1 MDSDPELPWKV
12 INRLFNDD
20 PQMMIRHHIDS
31 YNDFFGKGIFK
42 IFRER
47 NPIIL
52 QKEQDPDTQEF
63 NLRCEL
69 YLGGKNGDKV
79 YFGKPVIY
87 DDDREHYMFPN
98 EARLRNMTYG
108 TTIHYD
114 VDVVFKIAVPDSG
127 EGGTGGGGRRIEVTT
142 ATLERILLGRFPI
155 MIQSNHC
162 ILHGLEPKARF
173 YMGECKNDYGGYFII
188 DGKEKTIISQEKF
201 ADNMIY
207 IRENNEDNVYTHAAD
222 IRTVSEDASKP
233 ERTLSVRIV
242 APTSLLTNKQI
253 VVNIPNVRSPVPLFI
268 VMRALGVISDR
279 DILEFC
285 LLDLDENA
293 ELLDNFIPSIH
304 DANKIFTQEG
314 AIKFIATL
322 TKSKTIPQVH
332 DILMNYFLPQVGE
345 TNYIQKAYFLGNM
358 VYKLLRVSLKIDAP
372 TDRDSFKFK
381 RIELSGAL
389 IFDLFKEYYALQQQH
404 IRLSMDREYFKDPKK
419 YEKNFVG
426 LIQMNYQE
434 FFRERIVEN
443 GFKKAFKGNW
453 GATEHTKRIG
463 VIQDL
468 NRLSYNSFLSHLRKI
483 NLPMDSSAKI
493 VKPRML
499 HGSQWGM
506 IDPVDSP
513 DGANIGFHKH
523 LAFGTRITNHCSAY
537 PMTLWLREVVKMH
550 LLEESTRMFLY
561 YTTKVFVN
569 GTWVGA
575 VTRPEETMRLIRL
588 HRRNALIPIYI
599 SCRWDIKN
607 NEIHIYTDAGRLC
620 RPIFYIDEET
630 GRPSYDKDEILE
642 MIRGGKA
649 SWEQMT
655 TGFTAKSDP
664 TFQAAHCNYYTIDE
678 LYGRAHDTSALS
690 AKQKVSEDVARVN
703 TIQDFRRLKA
713 TQAIIEYI
721 DTSETEST
729 LISMTHK
736 FERPVA
742 ASTGTGSGS
751 ESDSGSGSGSSES
764 ESEGESEKEE
774 EVSEPVEEESDVGSR
789 GTGGL
794 SPRTFAKAQEVD
806 RRMREKLRKDAQ
818 TGGAGGAAA
827 VHKHRRKHRRRK
839 HRRSSSSKR
848 RSNSLSADGKH
859 YTHVEIH
866 PSLVMGVMGNQICFP
881 ENNPVARNVFGCG
894 QAKQAASLYH
904 SNYQVRIDK
913 MGVVIN
919 NGETPIVKSRY
930 LDLINREEHPCGF
943 NAIVAIMSFN
953 GYNVEDSILFN
964 EASIKRGMFRIT
976 YYNMYEAREESSSV
990 RGAQRDTRF
999 ANIQKEGAIGIKP
1012 GYDYS
1017 YLDDNGLIRENT
1029 EMDDKK
1035 VVIGMGSV
1043 SIQNEGAQMRDMSTM
1058 PKKGQLGFVD
1068 KAFMTEGETGFRI
1081 GKVRIREERFPSIG
1095 DKFCSRCGQKG
1106 TVGLIIPEKDMPFTK
1121 DGIRPDI
1128 IINPHAIPTR
1138 MTIGQLIES
1147 LMGKAC
1153 VLTGGFGN
1161 CTAYTNNGTK
1171 HESFGSVLTGY
1182 GYHSSGTEVLYNGMT
1197 GEQVKS
1203 DIYIGPTY
1211 YMRLKQMV
1219 KDKINYRS
1227 QGPRTQLTRQTVQGR
1242 ANDGGLRVG
1251 EMERDGILGH
1261 GASHFL
1267 NESLMV
1273 RGDEYH
1279 MAVCNKSGMIAIY
1292 NPNQNL
1298 FMSPMVDGPIKYSGA
1313 LTDAAAAGGTAGGG
1327 GASVIQMTKFGRSF
1341 SVVRIPY
1348 CLKLLMQELLVMN
1361 VQMRI
1366 ITDDNI
1372 DQLPSMSYSNN
1383 VYKVLKDGR
1392 GAMGVDDIIERNR
1405 LAAGLKPRPPVSS
1418 TQGRGAAGA
1427 DEDESGKGS
1436 RVYLP
1441 SRSEAE
1447 EEAAAAAASGLGAGA
1462 FMKPLDVDDHPE
1474 DIILDLDID
1483 TKASIHNFGWRFALK
1498 PDIARQMRGA
1508 GGGKGGGGGGAAAA
1522 AMTIQDLTGEDLVL
1536 ESVILD
1542 KNGEPTEQWSISG
1555 AQWVGDYPTRFPDG
1569 WLSGMLVYPDDS
1581 PIAPSDMVEE
1591 LRKTRKP
1598 LNWVRAIITLIE
1610 KRITRKSRSAYEKT
1624 NNVMDEN
1631 SRNIAANAKELE
1643 RVSSE
1648 IERAKREGNVA
1659 EEERLKVQMTRLT
1672 DERTTLNALRRDIEF
1687 SSGNEEAAAAAAE
1700 SDEGQPKTPGY
1711 SSILDTSPVA
1721 PGGGGGG
1728 GAAED
1733 ANRLRGAVASFNEKM
1748 LEKYGKDDENIPST
1762 DTSASTSE
1770 PSTPR
1775 TPPYSSSM
1783 FEGGGQRGGGSHGR
1797 GHTSNFI
1804 PQIPT
1809 GVLESYLSSRY
1820 SGGAAMNPVQSAAM
1834 APFQQMGGGAGTGG
1848 SNLGSM
1854 MTMNVPVVATMP
1866 MAGMMPVQAQGGG
1879 GGGGGGGGQFPGQAQ
1894 QSQQAQQPAAQ
1905 TGGAAPPMA
1914 SPTPNEAGVKTFS
1927 INLHR

>member
-12 INRLFNDD
+12 IKRLFEDD
-20 PQMMIRHHIDS
+20 PQMLVRHHIDS

-79 YFGKPVIY
+79 YFGKPIIY

-114 VDVVFKIAVPDSG
+114 IDVVFKIANANGGAG
-127 EGGTGGGGRRIEVTT
+127 EGARYDVTT

-173 YMGECKNDYGGYFII
+173 YMGECKNDNGGYFII

-222 IRTVSEDASKP
+222 VRTVSEDASKP

-242 APTSLLTNKQI
+242 APTTLLTNKQI

-268 VMRALGVISDR
+268 VMRALGVLSDR
-279 DILEFC
+279 EILEFC
-285 LLDLDENA
+285 LLDLDEHA
-293 ELLDNFIPSIH
+293 ELLDHFIPSIH

-358 VYKLLRVSLKIDAP
+358 VYKLLRVSLKIDQP

-381 RIELSGAL
+381 RIELSGSL

-404 IRLSMDREYFKDPKK
+404 IRLAMDREYFKDPKK
-419 YEKNFVG
+419 YEKNFIG
-426 LIQMNYQE
+426 LVQMNYQE
-434 FFRERIVEN
+434 FFRERIVES

-453 GATEHTKRIG
+453 GATDHTKRIG

-483 NLPMDSSAKI
+483 NLPMDSSAK
-493 VKPRML
+493 VVAPRML

-523 LAFGTRITNHCSAY
+523 LAFGARVTNQCSAY
-537 PMTLWLREVVKMH
+537 PMTLWLREVTKMH
-550 LLEESTRMFLY
+550 LLEECTRMFLH

-588 HRRNALIPIYI
+588 HRRNALIPIYV
-599 SCRWDIKN
+599 SCSWDIKN
-607 NEIHIYTDAGRLC
+607 NEIHVFTDAGRLC

-642 MIRGGKA
+642 MIRAGKA
-649 SWEQMT
+649 SWAQMT
-655 TGFTAKSDP
+655 TGFTVKSDP

-678 LYGRAHDTSALS
+678 LYGRATDTSALS
-690 AKQKVSEDVARVN
+690 VKQKVSEDVARVN
-703 TIQDFRRLKA
+703 TIEDFRRLKA
-713 TQAIIEYI
+713 TQAIIEYL

-729 LISMTHK
+729 LISMSHK
-736 FERPVA
+736 FEKA
-742 ASTGTGSGS
+742 
-751 ESDSGSGSGSSES
+751 
-764 ESEGESEKEE
+764 SEGEGGEGEGS
-774 EVSEPVEEESDVGSR
+774 SSDSDSDE
-789 GTGGL
+789 GG
-794 SPRTFAKAQEVD
+794 E
-806 RRMREKLRKDAQ
+806 
-818 TGGAGGAAA
+818 GGADKKKG
-827 VHKHRRKHRRRK
+827 RRR
-839 HRRSSSSKR
+839 RRSR
-848 RSNSLSADGKH
+848 RHRATVLSADGKQ

-866 PSLVMGVMGNQICFP
+866 PSMLMGVMGNQICFP

-894 QAKQAASLYH
+894 QAKQAASIYH

-913 MGVVIN
+913 MGVILN
-919 NGETPIVKSRY
+919 NGEVPIVKSRY
-930 LDLINREEHPCGF
+930 LDLINHEEHPCGF

-1035 VVIGMGSV
+1035 VVIGLGSV
-1043 SIQNEGAQMRDMSTM
+1043 SIQNEGGQMRDMSTM

-1081 GKVRIREERFPSIG
+1081 GKVRIREERLPAIG

-1153 VLTGGFGN
+1153 VLHGGFGN

-1261 GASHFL
+1261 GAAHFL

-1298 FMSPMVDGPIKYSGA
+1298 FMSPMVDGPIQFSGS
-1313 LTDAAAAGGTAGGG
+1313 LTDAGGADGAGAT
-1327 GASVIQMTKFGRSF
+1327 GASVVHMTKFGRSF
-1341 SVVRIPY
+1341 SIVRIPY
-1348 CLKLLMQELLVMN
+1348 CLKLLMQELIVMN

-1366 ITDDNI
+1366 ITEDNI

-1383 VYKVLKDGR
+1383 VYKVIKDGR

-1405 LAAGLKPRPPVSS
+1405 VAAGLKPRVK
-1418 TQGRGAAGA
+1418 TNVAASASVASAANGEEEEA
-1427 DEDESGKGS
+1427 AIGS

-1441 SRSEAE
+1441 SRSEE
-1447 EEAAAAAASGLGAGA
+1447 EEEYDTRPSAGIIPAGASGA
-1462 FMKPLDVDDHPE
+1462 FDPDIHPE
-1474 DIILDLDID
+1474 EIIMELDID
-1483 TKASIHNFGWRFALK
+1483 TRQNIRNLGWRFALK
-1498 PDIARQMRGA
+1498 ADIARRINGARGA
-1508 GGGKGGGGGGAAAA
+1508 RGAAAGA
-1522 AMTIQDLTGEDLVL
+1522 AGAAEPLSVTSEDLLL

-1542 KNGEPTEQWSISG
+1542 KNGEPTEIWAISG
-1555 AQWVGDYPTRFPDG
+1555 REWMGDFPTRFPDG
-1569 WLSGMLVYPDDS
+1569 WLSEMLVYPDDT
-1581 PIAPSDMVEE
+1581 PISPSDMVEE
-1591 LRKTRKP
+1591 LRKMRKP
-1598 LNWVRAIITLIE
+1598 LNWVLAIISLME
-1610 KRITRKSRSAYEKT
+1610 RYGRRKMKSRIEAENVAMAENVRNTET
-1624 NNVMDEN
+1624 NT
-1631 SRNIAANAKELE
+1631 KETE
-1643 RVSSE
+1643 RVSGE
-1648 IERAKREGNVA
+1648 IGRAKREGNVA
-1659 EEERLKVQMTRLT
+1659 EEERLKVQMSRLM
-1672 DERTTLNALRRDIEF
+1672 DERVKLDAIRREM
-1687 SSGNEEAAAAAAE
+1687 
-1700 SDEGQPKTPGY
+1700 EGDPDYVPQSPGY
-1711 SSILDTSPVA
+1711 TSSSPMA
-1721 PGGGGGG
+1721 GEE
-1728 GAAED
+1728 GAEEGAS
-1733 ANRLRGAVASFNEKM
+1733 RVRGAVASFNAKM
-1748 LEKYGKDDENIPST
+1748 LDKYGDNDENLPESGGDYSPRAPS
-1762 DTSASTSE
+1762 SPA
-1770 PSTPR
+1770 
-1775 TPPYSSSM
+1775 YSSI
-1783 FEGGGQRGGGSHGR
+1783 FQEGGRPRSRAPGA
-1797 GHTSNFI
+1797 NNKFI

-1820 SGGAAMNPVQSAAM
+1820 GVAASSSSSGGSSGVMT
-1834 APFQQMGGGAGTGG
+1834 GGGGG
-1848 SNLGSM
+1848 GGQVGQMSIP
-1854 MTMNVPVVATMP
+1854 TMNIPVVATMP
-1866 MAGMMPVQAQGGG
+1866 MAGMMPIQQQPQVGAATAAQGMTT
-1879 GGGGGGGGQFPGQAQ
+1879 
-1894 QSQQAQQPAAQ
+1894 AQ
-1905 TGGAAPPMA
+1905 TGGGGVGGVGVGGAPAAPGA
-1914 SPTPNEAGVKTFS
+1914 DGVKTLS
-1927 INLHR
+1927 IKL

>member
-1 MDSDPELPWKV
+1 MDSEPELPWKV
-12 INRLFNDD
+12 IKRLFDDD
-20 PQMMIRHHIDS
+20 PQMMVRHHIDS

-79 YFGKPVIY
+79 YFGKPIIY

-114 VDVVFKIAVPDSG
+114 VDVVFKIAVPDGGNGSSSSG
-127 EGGTGGGGRRIEVTT
+127 ANTRIEVTT

-155 MIQSNHC
+155 MIQSNLC
-162 ILHGLEPKARF
+162 VLHGLEPKSRF

-201 ADNMIY
+201 ADNMLY
-207 IRENNEDNVYTHAAD
+207 IRENNEDNIYTHAAD

-242 APTSLLTNKQI
+242 APTTLLTNKQI

-268 VMRALGVISDR
+268 VMRALGVLSDR

-285 LLDLDENA
+285 LLDLDEHA
-293 ELLDNFIPSIH
+293 ELLDHFIPSIH

-381 RIELSGAL
+381 RIELSGTL
-389 IFDLFKEYYALQQQH
+389 IYDLFKEYYALQQQH

-419 YEKNFVG
+419 YEKNFIG
-426 LIQMNYQE
+426 LVQMNYQE
-434 FFRERIVEN
+434 FFRERVVEN

-483 NLPMDSSAKI
+483 NLPMDSSAK
-493 VKPRML
+493 VVAPRML

-523 LAFGTRITNHCSAY
+523 LAFGTRITNHCSGY
-537 PMTLWLREVVKMH
+537 PMMQWLREVVKMR
-550 LLEESTRMFLY
+550 LLEECTRMFLH

-599 SCRWDIKN
+599 SCQWDIKN
-607 NEIHIYTDAGRLC
+607 NEIRIYTDAGRLC
-620 RPIFYIDEET
+620 RPIFYIDEDT

-642 MIRGGKA
+642 MIREGKA

-664 TFQAAHCNYYTIDE
+664 TFNPSHCNYYTIDE

-690 AKQKVSEDVARVN
+690 AKQKVTEDVARVN
-703 TIQDFRRLKA
+703 TIEDFRRLKA

-729 LISMTHK
+729 LISMSHK
-736 FERPVA
+736 FERPVIA
-742 ASTGTGSGS
+742 DADKTIDSGS
-751 ESDSGSGSGSSES
+751 ESSES
-764 ESEGESEKEE
+764 SDISENESMDEGGGEDR
-774 EVSEPVEEESDVGSR
+774 EVAKNE
-789 GTGGL
+789 TGGL
-794 SPRTFAKAQEVD
+794 TPRTFAKAREVMRRVRESVLAQE
-806 RRMREKLRKDAQ
+806 K
-818 TGGAGGAAA
+818 TGGAVPTTA
-827 VHKHRRKHRRRK
+827 RNSRKHHHH
-839 HRRSSSSKR
+839 HRRSSSR
-848 RSNSLSADGKH
+848 RRRHRDRVLSSNGKQ

-866 PSLVMGVMGNQICFP
+866 PSLLMGVMGNQICFP

-894 QAKQAASLYH
+894 QAKQAASIYH

-919 NGETPIVKSRY
+919 NGEVPIVKSRY
-930 LDLINREEHPCGF
+930 LDLINHEEHPCGF

-1043 SIQNEGAQMRDMSTM
+1043 SIHNEGGQMRDMSTT

-1153 VLTGGFGN
+1153 VLHGGFGN

-1171 HESFGSVLTGY
+1171 HESFGSVLTEY
-1182 GYHSSGTEVLYNGMT
+1182 GFHSSGTEVLYNGMT

-1273 RGDEYH
+1273 RGDEYY

-1298 FMSPMVDGPIKYSGA
+1298 FMSPMVDGPIKYSAA
-1313 LTDAAAAGGTAGGG
+1313 LMDTSDSGG

-1341 SVVRIPY
+1341 SIVRIPY

-1366 ITDDNI
+1366 ITEDNI

-1383 VYKVLKDGR
+1383 VYKVLKDRR
-1392 GAMGVDDIIERNR
+1392 GSMGVDDIIERNR
-1405 LAAGLKPRPPVSS
+1405 LAAGLKPRPAAAMRS
-1418 TQGRGAAGA
+1418 QARGQ
-1427 DEDESGKGS
+1427 DQDFDRDTEESANGS

-1441 SRSEAE
+1441 SRSEE
-1447 EEAAAAAASGLGAGA
+1447 EDTGQRYLASDIVKDTMGG
-1462 FMKPLDVDDHPE
+1462 PSQDPDDHPE
-1474 DIILDLDID
+1474 DILPGLSANHSEQIRNL
-1483 TKASIHNFGWRFALK
+1483 GWRFTVK
-1498 PDIARQMRGA
+1498 EERRRDKSFNIADV
-1508 GGGKGGGGGGAAAA
+1508 
-1522 AMTIQDLTGEDLVL
+1522 TSEDLVL
-1536 ESVILD
+1536 ESIIMD
-1542 KNGEPTEQWSISG
+1542 KNGEPTERWAITGPEWS
-1555 AQWVGDYPTRFPDG
+1555 GDYPTRYPDG
-1569 WLSGMLVYPDDS
+1569 WLSEMLFYPDDS
-1581 PIAPSDMVEE
+1581 PIPPIDMVEE
-1591 LRKTRKP
+1591 LRKTRRP
-1598 LNWVRAIITLIE
+1598 LNWVRCIISLIE
-1610 KRITRKSRSAYEKT
+1610 KQITRKANRAFQKNSDIL
-1624 NNVMDEN
+1624 DEN
-1631 SRNIAANAKELE
+1631 TRNISENANEFE
-1643 RVSSE
+1643 RVSNE

-1659 EEERLKVQMTRLT
+1659 EEERLKVQLTRLT
-1672 DERTTLNALRRDIEF
+1672 DERTRLNATRREIEIGMGREHAVF
-1687 SSGNEEAAAAAAE
+1687 AE
-1700 SDEGQPKTPGY
+1700 GRPESPRYTSMWDE
-1711 SSILDTSPVA
+1711 DTSPVA
-1721 PGGGGGG
+1721 AGGVG
-1728 GAAED
+1728 D
-1733 ANRLRGAVASFNEKM
+1733 DDRLRGAVASFNEKM
-1748 LEKYGKDDENIPST
+1748 LEKYAADDDNIPST
-1762 DTSASTSE
+1762 SSDMGSPRT
-1770 PSTPR
+1770 PS
-1775 TPPYSSSM
+1775 TPPYSSI
-1783 FEGGGQRGGGSHGR
+1783 FEGGGQRGGNGR
-1797 GHTSNFI
+1797 RYI

-1809 GVLESYLSSRY
+1809 GVLESYLSSRNPN
-1820 SGGAAMNPVQSAAM
+1820 GRGNAAASAM
-1834 APFQQMGGGAGTGG
+1834 GPLVGGGGGGGGGG
-1848 SNLGSM
+1848 SNIGAM
-1854 MTMNVPVVATMP
+1854 MGATMMNVPVVATMP
-1866 MAGMMPVQAQGGG
+1866 MAGMMPVQAQQGGG
-1879 GGGGGGGGQFPGQAQ
+1879 SGGSVGSGGVGNINSVSPIQ
-1894 QSQQAQQPAAQ
+1894 QTAQ
-1905 TGGAAPPMA
+1905 TGGGAVV
-1914 SPTPNEAGVKTFS
+1914 PNAEGVKTFS
-1927 INLHR
+1927 IKM

>member
-12 INRLFNDD
+12 INRLFEDD
-20 PQMMIRHHIDS
+20 PQMMVRHHIDS

-79 YFGKPVIY
+79 YFGKPIIY
-87 DDDREHYMFPN
+87 DDEREHYMFPN

-114 VDVVFKIAVPDSG
+114 VDVIFKIAVPDS
-127 EGGTGGGGRRIEVTT
+127 EGGGSSGTRIEVTT

-201 ADNMIY
+201 ADNMLY

-285 LLDLDENA
+285 LLDLDEHA
-293 ELLDNFIPSIH
+293 ELLDHFIPSIH

-358 VYKLLRVSLKIDAP
+358 VYKLLRVSLKIDPP

-483 NLPMDSSAKI
+483 NLPMDSSAKV

-523 LAFGTRITNHCSAY
+523 LAFGTRITNQCSAY
-537 PMTLWLREVVKMH
+537 PMMQWLREVVKMH
-550 LLEESTRMFLY
+550 LLEECTRMFLH

-569 GTWVGA
+569 GTWIGA
-575 VTRPEETMRLIRL
+575 VTRPEETMRLVRL
-588 HRRNALIPIYI
+588 HRRNALIPIYV

-607 NEIHIYTDAGRLC
+607 NEIHVYTDAGRLC
-620 RPIFYIDEET
+620 RPIFYIDDDT
-630 GRPSYDKDEILE
+630 GRPSYDKDEIIE
-642 MIRGGKA
+642 MIRTGKA

-664 TFQAAHCNYYTIDE
+664 TFNPSHCNYYTIDE
-678 LYGRAHDTSALS
+678 LYGHAHDTSALS
-690 AKQKVSEDVARVN
+690 AKQKVTDDVARVN
-703 TIQDFRRLKA
+703 TIEDFRRLKA

-729 LISMTHK
+729 LISMSHK
-736 FERPVA
+736 FERPVSA
-742 ASTGTGSGS
+742 EGTKKKGEGAEGEGGEGEGGEGGEGGGAEGSG
-751 ESDSGSGSGSSES
+751 G
-764 ESEGESEKEE
+764 GERERK
-774 EVSEPVEEESDVGSR
+774 SR
-789 GTGGL
+789 
-794 SPRTFAKAQEVD
+794 R
-806 RRMREKLRKDAQ
+806 
-818 TGGAGGAAA
+818 
-827 VHKHRRKHRRRK
+827 HRSHRAI
-839 HRRSSSSKR
+839 
-848 RSNSLSADGKH
+848 SADGKQ

-866 PSLVMGVMGNQICFP
+866 PSLLMGVMGNQICFP

-894 QAKQAASLYH
+894 QAKQAASIYH

-913 MGVVIN
+913 MAVVIN
-919 NGETPIVKSRY
+919 NGEVPIVKSRY
-930 LDLINREEHPCGF
+930 LDLINHEEHPCGF

-976 YYNMYEAREESSSV
+976 YYNMYEAYEESSNV

-1035 VVIGMGSV
+1035 VVIGLGSV
-1043 SIQNEGAQMRDMSTM
+1043 SIQNEGGQMRDMSTM

-1153 VLTGGFGN
+1153 VLHGGFGN
-1161 CTAYTNNGTK
+1161 CTAFTNNGTK
-1171 HESFGSVLTGY
+1171 HESFGSVLTEY

-1242 ANDGGLRVG
+1242 ANDGGLRIG

-1261 GASHFL
+1261 GAAHFL

-1273 RGDEYH
+1273 RGDEYY

-1298 FMSPMVDGPIKYSGA
+1298 FMSPMVDGPIQYSGNLA
-1313 LTDAAAAGGTAGGG
+1313 DAASGGAGA
-1327 GASVIQMTKFGRSF
+1327 GASVVHMTKFGRSF
-1341 SVVRIPY
+1341 SIVRIPY

-1366 ITDDNI
+1366 ITEENI

-1383 VYKVLKDGR
+1383 VYKVLKDGK

-1405 LAAGLKPRPPVSS
+1405 VAAGLKPRDLRKDASAEAAAAAS
-1418 TQGRGAAGA
+1418 GAASGEE
-1427 DEDESGKGS
+1427 EDTIGS

-1441 SRSEAE
+1441 SRTE
-1447 EEAAAAAASGLGAGA
+1447 EEEFQMSMNKPAAKTGVN
-1462 FMKPLDVDDHPE
+1462 FDPDEHPE
-1474 DIILDLDID
+1474 EIIMDLDID
-1483 TKASIHNFGWRFALK
+1483 TRQSIRNLGWRFALK
-1498 PDIARQMRGA
+1498 ADIARQMQQGRGKEA
-1508 GGGKGGGGGGAAAA
+1508 
-1522 AMTIQDLTGEDLVL
+1522 TISPSDITSEDLVL

-1542 KNGEPTEQWSISG
+1542 KNGEPTERWAISG
-1555 AQWVGDYPTRFPDG
+1555 RDWTYPTRYPND
-1569 WLSGMLVYPDDS
+1569 WLSEMLVYYDDTPMS
-1581 PIAPSDMVEE
+1581 PSEMVEE
-1591 LRKTRKP
+1591 LRNTRKP
-1598 LNWVRAIITLIE
+1598 LNWVLCIISLLE
-1610 KRITRKSRSAYEKT
+1610 KYGRRRMKNKPMTKDFVVAENEQKIKDNEKET
-1624 NNVMDEN
+1624 
-1631 SRNIAANAKELE
+1631 E
-1643 RVSSE
+1643 RVSGE
-1648 IERAKREGNVA
+1648 IERARREGNIS
-1659 EEERLKVQMTRLT
+1659 EEERLKVQMTRLI
-1672 DERTTLNALRRDIEF
+1672 DERTNLDSIRRELEHEYVPSSPAYTSSTPVFGSNAGEGEAEQVRGAV
-1687 SSGNEEAAAAAAE
+1687 SSFNAKMLEKYGDNDQEIPE
-1700 SDEGQPKTPGY
+1700 SYENSPRTPSSPAY
-1711 SSILDTSPVA
+1711 SSIFEGGGHRGGVQS
-1721 PGGGGGG
+1721 GGGGGG
-1728 GAAED
+1728 G
-1733 ANRLRGAVASFNEKM
+1733 K
-1748 LEKYGKDDENIPST
+1748 
-1762 DTSASTSE
+1762 
-1770 PSTPR
+1770 
-1775 TPPYSSSM
+1775 
-1783 FEGGGQRGGGSHGR
+1783 
-1797 GHTSNFI
+1797 FI
-1804 PQIPT
+1804 PQIPMSVLDNYLNSKY
-1809 GVLESYLSSRY
+1809 GVSSN
-1820 SGGAAMNPVQSAAM
+1820 SSGIMMGGANTSTA
-1834 APFQQMGGGAGTGG
+1834 GGFGIP
-1848 SNLGSM
+1848 
-1854 MTMNVPVVATMP
+1854 TMNIPVVATMP
-1866 MAGMMPVQAQGGG
+1866 MAGMMPIQQS
-1879 GGGGGGGGQFPGQAQ
+1879 QPQQ
-1894 QSQQAQQPAAQ
+1894 QSQQSQQQQQQQQQQSQQSQQQ
-1905 TGGAAPPMA
+1905 TGGASAQVGGNE
-1914 SPTPNEAGVKTFS
+1914 PNSQGVRTFS
-1927 INLHR
+1927 IKL

>member
-12 INRLFNDD
+12 IKRLFDD
-20 PQMMIRHHIDS
+20 DQQMMVRHQVDS

-42 IFRER
+42 IFNER
-47 NPIIL
+47 NPIVL
-52 QKEQDPDTQEF
+52 QKEQNPDTQEF

-79 YFGKPVIY
+79 YFGKPIIY

-114 VDVVFKIAVPDSG
+114 VDVVFKIAEPAASG
-127 EGGTGGGGRRIEVTT
+127 VGTEIKVTT

-155 MIQSNHC
+155 MVQSNLC
-162 ILHGLEPKARF
+162 ILHGLESKARF
-173 YMGECKNDYGGYFII
+173 YMGECKNDHGGYFII

-201 ADNMIY
+201 ADNMLY
-207 IRENNEDNVYTHAAD
+207 IRENNEDNIYTHAAD

-233 ERTLSVRIV
+233 ERTISVRIV
-242 APTSLLTNKQI
+242 APTTLLTNKQI
-253 VVNIPNVRSPVPLFI
+253 VVNIPNVRSPIPLFI

-293 ELLDNFIPSIH
+293 DLLDNFIPSIH

-322 TKSKTIPQVH
+322 TKSKTIAQVH

-345 TNYIQKAYFLGNM
+345 TNFIQKAYFLGNM
-358 VYKLLRVSLKIDAP
+358 VYKLLRVSLKIDQP

-381 RIELSGAL
+381 RIELSGML
-389 IFDLFKEYYALQQQH
+389 IYDLFKEYYVLQQQH

-419 YEKNFVG
+419 YEKNFIG
-426 LIQMNYQE
+426 LIQMNYHE
-434 FFRERIVEN
+434 FFRERIVED

-468 NRLSYNSFLSHLRKI
+468 NRLSYNSFMSHLRKI

-523 LAFGTRITNHCSAY
+523 LAFGTRVTNHCSAY
-537 PMTLWLREVVKMH
+537 PMMKWLREVVKMH
-550 LLEESTRMFLY
+550 LLEECTRMFLF

-575 VTRPEETMRLIRL
+575 ITRPEETMRLIRL
-588 HRRNALIPIYI
+588 HRRTALIPIYI

-607 NEIHIYTDAGRLC
+607 NEINIYTDAGRLC

-630 GRPSYDKDEILE
+630 GRPSYDKEEILE
-642 MIRGGKA
+642 MIKGGKA

-655 TGFTAKSDP
+655 TGFTAKSVPDFNP
-664 TFQAAHCNYYTIDE
+664 SHCNYYTIDE
-678 LYGRAHDTSALS
+678 LYGRANDTSELS
-690 AKQKVSEDVARVN
+690 AKQKVAENVARVN
-703 TIQDFRRLKA
+703 TIEDFKRLRS
-713 TQAIIEYI
+713 TMAIIEYI

-729 LISMTHK
+729 LISMSHK
-736 FERPVA
+736 LSVPVMDEDKDA
-742 ASTGTGSGS
+742 PAEAGSG
-751 ESDSGSGSGSSES
+751 DSGKKSSL
-764 ESEGESEKEE
+764 KMQK
-774 EVSEPVEEESDVGSR
+774 R
-789 GTGGL
+789 
-794 SPRTFAKAQEVD
+794 AA
-806 RRMREKLRKDAQ
+806 
-818 TGGAGGAAA
+818 AGG
-827 VHKHRRKHRRRK
+827 KQ
-839 HRRSSSSKR
+839 
-848 RSNSLSADGKH
+848 

-866 PSLVMGVMGNQICFP
+866 PSLLMGVMGNQICFP

-894 QAKQAASLYH
+894 QARQAASLYH

-913 MGVVIN
+913 MGVIIN
-919 NGETPIVKSRY
+919 NGEVPIVKSRY
-930 LDLINREEHPCGF
+930 LDLINHEEHPCGF

-964 EASIKRGMFRIT
+964 EASVKRGMFRIT
-976 YYNMYEAREESSSV
+976 YYNMYEAREESSSG
-990 RGAQRDTRF
+990 RGAQKDTRF

-1035 VVIGMGSV
+1035 VVIGLGSI
-1043 SIQNEGAQMRDMSTM
+1043 SIQNDGGQMRDSSIM

-1068 KAFMTEGETGFRI
+1068 KAFMTEGDTGFRLA
-1081 GKVRIREERFPSIG
+1081 KVRIREERFPSIG

-1106 TVGLIIPEKDMPFTK
+1106 TCGLIIPEKDMPFTK

-1153 VLTGGFGN
+1153 VMHGGFGN

-1182 GYHSSGTEVLYNGMT
+1182 GFHSSGTEVLYNGMT

-1261 GASHFL
+1261 GAAHFL

-1298 FMSPMVDGPIKYSGA
+1298 FMSPMVDGPIQYSGN
-1313 LTDAAAAGGTAGGG
+1313 LNESGGG
-1327 GASVIQMTKFGRSF
+1327 SVIQMSKFGRSF

-1348 CLKLLMQELLVMN
+1348 CLKLLMQELLIMN

-1383 VYKVLKDGR
+1383 IYKVLKDSH
-1392 GAMGVDDIIERNR
+1392 GAMGVDDIIEKNR
-1405 LAAGLKPRPPVSS
+1405 LAAGLKPSMRKNVS
-1418 TQGRGAAGA
+1418 GMAGEEGDDYEVEA
-1427 DEDESGKGS
+1427 GSGS
-1436 RVYLP
+1436 RVYLS
-1441 SRSEAE
+1441 SRGE
-1447 EEAAAAAASGLGAGA
+1447 EEAFTEFSASKLLRPAI
-1462 FMKPLDVDDHPE
+1462 FSDVDPVYLSTIDK
-1474 DIILDLDID
+1474 LTFDLDID
-1483 TKASIHNFGWRFALK
+1483 TKERIHNFGWRFAVK
-1498 PDIARQMRGA
+1498 PDIIKQLKTARA
-1508 GGGKGGGGGGAAAA
+1508 KGVSSTESGSGEFEV
-1522 AMTIQDLTGEDLVL
+1522 TSLDDLSDGDLVL

-1542 KNGEPTEQWSISG
+1542 KNGEPTERWTISG

-1569 WLSGMLVYPDDS
+1569 WLSGMLVYTDDT
-1581 PIAPSDMVEE
+1581 PISPSDMVEE
-1591 LRKTRKP
+1591 LRKIRKP
-1598 LNWVRAIITLIE
+1598 LNWIIAIISLIDKKLRKKSFE
-1610 KRITRKSRSAYEKT
+1610 KVNKRGEMFRDTDKNI
-1624 NNVMDEN
+1624 DE
-1631 SRNIAANAKELE
+1631 NAKEIK
-1643 RVSSE
+1643 RVTE
-1648 IERAKREGNVA
+1648 DIERAKREGNVA
-1659 EEERLKVQMTRLT
+1659 EEEKLKVQLIRLT
-1672 DERTTLNALRRDIEF
+1672 DERTKLNSVRRELEAEIERE
-1687 SSGNEEAAAAAAE
+1687 NEEIQQSNEASIAMGAMSSPKYTGMDESPRASDEDSLRSAVESFNAKMLDE
-1700 SDEGQPKTPGY
+1700 YAKSPENFPTTSPSGEEASDEGGYAPSSPKY
-1711 SSILDTSPVA
+1711 SSMWD
-1721 PGGGGGG
+1721 GGGGGRG
-1728 GAAED
+1728 IART
-1733 ANRLRGAVASFNEKM
+1733 NR
-1748 LEKYGKDDENIPST
+1748 
-1762 DTSASTSE
+1762 
-1770 PSTPR
+1770 
-1775 TPPYSSSM
+1775 
-1783 FEGGGQRGGGSHGR
+1783 
-1797 GHTSNFI
+1797 FI
-1804 PQIPT
+1804 PQIPLSI
-1809 GVLESYLSSRY
+1809 LESHIRSKYGNNSSA
-1820 SGGAAMNPVQSAAM
+1820 GMGMGPLPQM
-1834 APFQQMGGGAGTGG
+1834 QMGGNSGFNGRQFINPYQSSMPMMAGAP
-1848 SNLGSM
+1848 
-1854 MTMNVPVVATMP
+1854 TMNVPLIATMP
-1866 MAGMMPVQAQGGG
+1866 MTTMI
-1879 GGGGGGGGQFPGQAQ
+1879 Q
-1894 QSQQAQQPAAQ
+1894 QTPSAVNMNSGNAAALNQ
-1905 TGGAAPPMA
+1905 TGTINASSGATALTNQVGGT
-1914 SPTPNEAGVKTFS
+1914 SNNESNAAGVKTLS
-1927 INLHR
+1927 IKI

>member
-12 INRLFNDD
+12 IQRLFDDD
-20 PQMMIRHHIDS
+20 PQMMVRHQIDS
-31 YNDFFGKGIFK
+31 YNDFFGKGIYK

-79 YFGKPVIY
+79 YFGKPIIY

-114 VDVVFKIAVPDSG
+114 VDVVFKIARPNTEG
-127 EGGTGGGGRRIEVTT
+127 ERGGGSGGGNPHRVEVTT

-155 MIQSNHC
+155 MIQSNNC

-188 DGKEKTIISQEKF
+188 DGKEKTIIAQEKF
-201 ADNMIY
+201 ADNMLY

-242 APTSLLTNKQI
+242 APTTLLTNKQI

-268 VMRALGVISDR
+268 VMRALGILSDR
-279 DILEFC
+279 DILEVC
-285 LLDLDENA
+285 LLDLDEHA
-293 ELLDNFIPSIH
+293 EFLDYFIPSIH

-345 TNYIQKAYFLGNM
+345 TNYIHKAYFLGYM
-358 VYKLLRVSLKIDAP
+358 VHKLLRVSLKIDQP

-381 RIELSGAL
+381 RVELSGAL

-419 YEKNFVG
+419 YEKNFIG
-426 LIQMNYQE
+426 LVQMNYQE
-434 FFRERIVEN
+434 FFRERIVED

-453 GATEHTKRIG
+453 GATSHTKRIG

-483 NLPMDSSAKI
+483 NLPMDSSAKV

-523 LAFGTRITNHCSAY
+523 LAFGTRVTNHCSAY

-550 LLEESTRMFLY
+550 LLEECTRMFLH

-569 GTWVGA
+569 GTWVGS
-575 VTRPEETMRLIRL
+575 VTRPEETTRLIRL
-588 HRRNALIPIYI
+588 HRRNALIPIYV
-599 SCRWDIKN
+599 SCQWDIKN
-607 NEIHIYTDAGRLC
+607 NEIHIFTDAGRLC
-620 RPIFYIDEET
+620 RPIFYIDEDT

-642 MIRGGKA
+642 MIRAGKA

-664 TFQAAHCNYYTIDE
+664 TFNPSHCNYYTIDE

-690 AKQKVSEDVARVN
+690 AKQKVSNDVARVN

-721 DTSETEST
+721 DTMETEST
-729 LISMTHK
+729 LISMSHK
-736 FERPVA
+736 FERPMP
-742 ASTGTGSGS
+742 TEKGK
-751 ESDSGSGSGSSES
+751 SSRDE
-764 ESEGESEKEE
+764 
-774 EVSEPVEEESDVGSR
+774 
-789 GTGGL
+789 
-794 SPRTFAKAQEVD
+794 
-806 RRMREKLRKDAQ
+806 
-818 TGGAGGAAA
+818 
-827 VHKHRRKHRRRK
+827 
-839 HRRSSSSKR
+839 SSSSDSDSDDSSNESSGAEGKKPRPRKSTRTTR
-848 RSNSLSADGKH
+848 RHRALVLSSDGKQ

-866 PSLVMGVMGNQICFP
+866 PSLLMGVMGNQICFP

-913 MGVVIN
+913 MGVIIN
-919 NGETPIVKSRY
+919 NGEVPIVKSRY
-930 LDLINREEHPCGF
+930 LDLINHEEHPCGF

-964 EASIKRGMFRIT
+964 EASVKRGMFRIT
-976 YYNMYEAREESSSV
+976 YYNMYEAREESSSI

-1035 VVIGMGSV
+1035 VVIGLGSV
-1043 SIQNEGAQMRDMSTM
+1043 SIHNDGGQMRDMSIM

-1068 KAFMTEGETGFRI
+1068 KAFMTEGEKGFRI

-1106 TVGLIIPEKDMPFTK
+1106 TCGLIIPEKDMPFTK

-1153 VLTGGFGN
+1153 VLHGGFGN

-1171 HESFGSVLTGY
+1171 HESFGSVLTEY

-1197 GEQVKS
+1197 GEQIKS

-1261 GASHFL
+1261 GAAHFL

-1273 RGDEYH
+1273 RGDEYY

-1292 NPNQNL
+1292 NQNQNL
-1298 FMSPMVDGPIKYSGA
+1298 FMSPMVDGPIQYSGG
-1313 LTDAAAAGGTAGGG
+1313 LTDAGTTADDTGTT
-1327 GASVIQMTKFGRSF
+1327 GASVVHMTKFGRSF
-1341 SVVRIPY
+1341 SIVRIPY

-1366 ITDDNI
+1366 ITEENI
-1372 DQLPSMSYSNN
+1372 DQLPSMSYSKNI
-1383 VYKVLKDGR
+1383 YKVLKDNK

-1405 LAAGLKPRPPVSS
+1405 LAAGLKPREKPSAA
-1418 TQGRGAAGA
+1418 TTEQRKAQGGEEEEETAI
-1427 DEDESGKGS
+1427 GS
-1436 RVYLP
+1436 RIYLP
-1441 SRSEAE
+1441 SRSE
-1447 EEAAAAAASGLGAGA
+1447 EAAAAATGVGSMEGSFDVDENPQDIILE
-1462 FMKPLDVDDHPE
+1462 LDVD
-1474 DIILDLDID
+1474 
-1483 TKASIHNFGWRFALK
+1483 TKQSIRNLGWRFVVKPESMKEIMGSMERRRPLK
-1498 PDIARQMRGA
+1498 STDINS
-1508 GGGKGGGGGGAAAA
+1508 
-1522 AMTIQDLTGEDLVL
+1522 EDLVL

-1542 KNGEPTEQWSISG
+1542 KNGEPTERWTISG
-1555 AQWVGDYPTRFPDG
+1555 RQWVGDYPTRYPDG
-1569 WLSGMLVYPDDS
+1569 WLSEMLVYPDDT
-1581 PIAPSDMVEE
+1581 PIPPVEMVEE
-1591 LRKTRKP
+1591 IRKIRKP
-1598 LNWVRAIITLIE
+1598 LNWVLALISLME
-1610 KRITRKSRSAYEKT
+1610 RYARQKLRLRTEAENVAMAENVRKIET
-1624 NNVMDEN
+1624 NTQE
-1631 SRNIAANAKELE
+1631 SE
-1643 RVSSE
+1643 RVSGE
-1648 IERAKREGNVA
+1648 IDRAKREGNVA
-1659 EEERLKVQMTRLT
+1659 EEERLKVQMTRLM
-1672 DERTTLNALRRDIEF
+1672 DERNKLESIRREME
-1687 SSGNEEAAAAAAE
+1687 GNPDDVPANPA
-1700 SDEGQPKTPGY
+1700 TPGY
-1711 SSILDTSPVA
+1711 TSFNSPT
-1721 PGGGGGG
+1721 PTPSPTSGRD
-1728 GAAED
+1728 ED
-1733 ANRLRGAVASFNEKM
+1733 VVGQVRGAVASFNAKM
-1748 LEKYGKDDENIPST
+1748 LDKYGQNDEEIP
-1762 DTSASTSE
+1762 DGY
-1770 PSTPR
+1770 TPR
-1775 TPPYSSSM
+1775 TPLSPGYTSM
-1783 FEGGGQRGGGSHGR
+1783 FDDEGQQGGGGSVMRSARQSG
-1797 GHTSNFI
+1797 GGKYI
-1804 PQIPT
+1804 PQIPM
-1809 GVLESYLSSRY
+1809 GVLDNYLTAKY
-1820 SGGAAMNPVQSAAM
+1820 GQTGAGVSAAGSAIGSQMTGIGGNM
-1834 APFQQMGGGAGTGG
+1834 AAP
-1848 SNLGSM
+1848 SLP
-1854 MTMNVPVVATMP
+1854 TMNIPIVATMP
-1866 MAGMMPVQAQGGG
+1866 MAGMMPIQQGGAVL
-1879 GGGGGGGGQFPGQAQ
+1879 QQPQQPQ
-1894 QSQQAQQPAAQ
+1894 QSQQQQQQSQQQPGSGQA
-1905 TGGAAPPMA
+1905 GGAGGGTG
-1914 SPTPNEAGVKTFS
+1914 PTPNAQGVKTFS
-1927 INLHR
+1927 IKL

>member
-12 INRLFNDD
+12 IQRLFDDD
-20 PQMMIRHHIDS
+20 PQMMVRHHIDS

-79 YFGKPVIY
+79 YFGKPIIY

-114 VDVVFKIAVPDSG
+114 IDVVFKIAVPDDTA
-127 EGGTGGGGRRIEVTT
+127 GGSGRRIEVTT

-155 MIQSNHC
+155 MIQSNMC

-201 ADNMIY
+201 ADNMLY

-242 APTSLLTNKQI
+242 APTTLLTNKQI

-268 VMRALGVISDR
+268 VMRALGVLSDR

-293 ELLDNFIPSIH
+293 ELLDHFIPSIH
-304 DANKIFTQEG
+304 DANKVFTQEG

-381 RIELSGAL
+381 RIELSGSL
-389 IFDLFKEYYALQQQH
+389 IYDLFKEYYALQQQH

-453 GATEHTKRIG
+453 GATDHTKRIG

-483 NLPMDSSAKI
+483 NLPMDSSAK
-493 VKPRML
+493 VTKPRML

-523 LAFGTRITNHCSAY
+523 LAFGTRVTNQCSAY
-537 PMTLWLREVVKMH
+537 PMMLWLREVVKMQ
-550 LLEESTRMFLY
+550 LLEECTRMFLY

-599 SCRWDIKN
+599 SCQWDIKN
-607 NEIHIYTDAGRLC
+607 NEIHVYTDAGRLC
-620 RPIFYIDEET
+620 RPIFYIDEDT

-642 MIRGGKA
+642 MIRAGKA

-655 TGFTAKSDP
+655 TGFTAKSD
-664 TFQAAHCNYYTIDE
+664 QAFNPSHCNYYTIDE
-678 LYGRAHDTSALS
+678 LYGRAHDTSALA
-690 AKQKVSEDVARVN
+690 AKQKVAEDVARVN
-703 TIQDFRRLKA
+703 TIEDFRRLKA

-729 LISMTHK
+729 LISMSHK
-736 FERPVA
+736 FERPV
-742 ASTGTGSGS
+742 SHEEKGKKHSSS
-751 ESDSGSGSGSSES
+751 ESESESGDEGEGGKKTGSGSGSGS
-764 ESEGESEKEE
+764 G
-774 EVSEPVEEESDVGSR
+774 R
-789 GTGGL
+789 GRG
-794 SPRTFAKAQEVD
+794 
-806 RRMREKLRKDAQ
+806 
-818 TGGAGGAAA
+818 
-827 VHKHRRKHRRRK
+827 
-839 HRRSSSSKR
+839 RRSSTRHRARVLSS
-848 RSNSLSADGKH
+848 DGKQ

-919 NGETPIVKSRY
+919 NGEVPIVKSRY
-930 LDLINREEHPCGF
+930 LNLINREEHPCGF
-943 NAIVAIMSFN
+943 NAVVAIMSFN

-1035 VVIGMGSV
+1035 VVIGMGSI
-1043 SIQNEGAQMRDMSTM
+1043 SIHNDGGQMRDMSTM

-1081 GKVRIREERFPSIG
+1081 GKVRIREERFPAIG

-1106 TVGLIIPEKDMPFTK
+1106 TVGLIIPESDMPFTK

-1153 VLTGGFGN
+1153 VLHGGFGN

-1171 HESFGSVLTGY
+1171 HESFGSVLTEY
-1182 GYHSSGTEVLYNGMT
+1182 GFHSSGTEVLYNGMT
-1197 GEQVKS
+1197 GEQIKS

-1261 GASHFL
+1261 GAAHFL

-1292 NPNQNL
+1292 NPTQNL
-1298 FMSPMVDGPIKYSGA
+1298 FMSPMVDGPIQFSGS
-1313 LTDAAAAGGTAGGG
+1313 LTDAAASGGAAGAGAA
-1327 GASVIQMTKFGRSF
+1327 GASVVHMTKFGRSF
-1341 SVVRIPY
+1341 SIVRIPY
-1348 CLKLLMQELLVMN
+1348 CLKLLMQELIVMN

-1366 ITDDNI
+1366 ITEDNI
-1372 DQLPSMSYSNN
+1372 DQLPSMSYSKN
-1383 VYKVLKDGR
+1383 VYKVLKDGK

-1405 LAAGLKPRPPVSS
+1405 LAAGLKPRDMAALARKDATSASVVGGPAN
-1418 TQGRGAAGA
+1418 GAAD
-1427 DEDESGKGS
+1427 DEEEATTGS

-1441 SRSEAE
+1441 SRSEQQE
-1447 EEAAAAAASGLGAGA
+1447 EEERRTAGNVTEK
-1462 FMKPLDVDDHPE
+1462 FDPDERIDE
-1474 DIILDLDID
+1474 IITDLDID
-1483 TKASIHNFGWRFALK
+1483 TKQSIRNLGWRFALK
-1498 PDIARQMRGA
+1498 ADVIRQLQGSTS
-1508 GGGKGGGGGGAAAA
+1508 GAANSGKVPRITASD
-1522 AMTIQDLTGEDLVL
+1522 INGEDLVL

-1542 KNGEPTEQWSISG
+1542 KNGEPTEKWTISG
-1555 AQWVGDYPTRFPDG
+1555 RQWIGDYPTRYPDG
-1569 WLSGMLVYPDDS
+1569 WLSEMLVYPDDT
-1581 PIAPSDMVEE
+1581 PISPSDMVEE
-1591 LRKTRKP
+1591 LRNTRKP
-1598 LNWVRAIITLIE
+1598 LNWVTAIISIMG
-1610 KRITRKSRSAYEKT
+1610 KYARRKLA
-1624 NNVMDEN
+1624 N
-1631 SRNIAANAKELE
+1631 SRRPVESENVALSENEQKIAENERETA

-1659 EEERLKVQMTRLT
+1659 DEERLKVQMERLA
-1672 DERTTLNALRRDIEF
+1672 DERTKLDAIRREM
-1687 SSGNEEAAAAAAE
+1687 EREYV
-1700 SDEGQPKTPGY
+1700 P
-1711 SSILDTSPVA
+1711 TSPVYTSSMPTP
-1721 PGGGGGG
+1721 PGTGQS
-1728 GAAED
+1728 ADEEAD
-1733 ANRLRGAVASFNEKM
+1733 QVRRAVGSFNAKM
-1748 LEKYGKDDENIPST
+1748 LEKYGENDENIPES
-1762 DTSASTSE
+1762 DGYS
-1770 PSTPR
+1770 PR
-1775 TPPYSSSM
+1775 TPSSPAYTSM
-1783 FEGGGQRGGGSHGR
+1783 FEGGSRQQRGGGGGSG
-1797 GHTSNFI
+1797 GGGSGGKFV
-1804 PQIPT
+1804 PQIPSSVLDNYLT
-1809 GVLESYLSSRY
+1809 SKYGVSPKHTTVGISDAQSPAMGMMM
-1820 SGGAAMNPVQSAAM
+1820 GGAA
-1834 APFQQMGGGAGTGG
+1834 GGFP
-1848 SNLGSM
+1848 
-1854 MTMNVPVVATMP
+1854 TMNIPVVATMP
-1866 MAGMMPVQAQGGG
+1866 MAGMMPVQPQQGGG
-1879 GGGGGGGGQFPGQAQ
+1879 SGGGGALANGTQPIGQPTGQPTQQGTNGGQ
-1894 QSQQAQQPAAQ
+1894 S
-1905 TGGAAPPMA
+1905 GGAG
-1914 SPTPNEAGVKTFS
+1914 SGEPNAQGVRTFS
-1927 INLHR
+1927 IKL

>member
-12 INRLFNDD
+12 IQRLFDDD
-20 PQMMIRHHIDS
+20 PQMMVRHHIDS

-79 YFGKPVIY
+79 YFGKPIIY

-114 VDVVFKIAVPDSG
+114 IDVVFKIAVPDD
-127 EGGTGGGGRRIEVTT
+127 TAGGGGGSSGRRIEVTT

-155 MIQSNHC
+155 MIQSNMC

-201 ADNMIY
+201 ADNMLY

-242 APTSLLTNKQI
+242 APTTLLTNKQI

-268 VMRALGVISDR
+268 VMRALGVLSDR

-293 ELLDNFIPSIH
+293 ELLDHFIPSIH

-381 RIELSGAL
+381 RIELSGSL
-389 IFDLFKEYYALQQQH
+389 IYDLFKEYYALQQQH

-453 GATEHTKRIG
+453 GATDHTKRIG

-483 NLPMDSSAKI
+483 NLPMDSSAK
-493 VKPRML
+493 VTKPRML

-523 LAFGTRITNHCSAY
+523 LAFGTRVTNQCSAY
-537 PMTLWLREVVKMH
+537 PMMLWLREVVKMQ
-550 LLEESTRMFLY
+550 LLEECTRMFLY

-599 SCRWDIKN
+599 SCQWDIKN
-607 NEIHIYTDAGRLC
+607 NEIHVYTDAGRLC
-620 RPIFYIDEET
+620 RPIFYIDEDT

-642 MIRGGKA
+642 MIRAGKA

-655 TGFTAKSDP
+655 TGFTAKSD
-664 TFQAAHCNYYTIDE
+664 QAFNPSHCNYYTIDE
-678 LYGRAHDTSALS
+678 LYGRAHDTSALA
-690 AKQKVSEDVARVN
+690 AKQKVAEDAARVN
-703 TIQDFRRLKA
+703 TIEDFRRLKA

-729 LISMTHK
+729 LISMSHK
-736 FERPVA
+736 FERPV
-742 ASTGTGSGS
+742 SHEEKGKKHSSS
-751 ESDSGSGSGSSES
+751 ESESESGDEGEGGKKTGSGSGSGS
-764 ESEGESEKEE
+764 G
-774 EVSEPVEEESDVGSR
+774 R
-789 GTGGL
+789 GRG
-794 SPRTFAKAQEVD
+794 
-806 RRMREKLRKDAQ
+806 
-818 TGGAGGAAA
+818 
-827 VHKHRRKHRRRK
+827 
-839 HRRSSSSKR
+839 RRSSTRHRARVLSS
-848 RSNSLSADGKH
+848 DGKQ

-919 NGETPIVKSRY
+919 NGEVPIVKSRY
-930 LDLINREEHPCGF
+930 LNLINREEHPCGF
-943 NAIVAIMSFN
+943 NAVVAIMSFN

-1035 VVIGMGSV
+1035 VVIGMGSI
-1043 SIQNEGAQMRDMSTM
+1043 SIQNDGGQMRDMSTM

-1081 GKVRIREERFPSIG
+1081 GKVRIREERFPAIG

-1106 TVGLIIPEKDMPFTK
+1106 TVGLIIPESDMPFTK

-1153 VLTGGFGN
+1153 VLHGGFGN

-1171 HESFGSVLTGY
+1171 HESFGSVLTEY
-1182 GYHSSGTEVLYNGMT
+1182 GFHSSGTEVLYNGMT
-1197 GEQVKS
+1197 GEQIKS

-1261 GASHFL
+1261 GAAHFL

-1292 NPNQNL
+1292 NPTQNL
-1298 FMSPMVDGPIKYSGA
+1298 FMSPMVDGPIQFSGS
-1313 LTDAAAAGGTAGGG
+1313 LTDAAASGGAAGAGAA
-1327 GASVIQMTKFGRSF
+1327 GASVVHMTKFGRSF
-1341 SVVRIPY
+1341 SIVRIPY
-1348 CLKLLMQELLVMN
+1348 CLKLLMQELIVMN

-1366 ITDDNI
+1366 ITEDNI
-1372 DQLPSMSYSNN
+1372 DQLPSMSYSKN
-1383 VYKVLKDGR
+1383 VYKVLKDGK

-1405 LAAGLKPRPPVSS
+1405 LAAGLKPRDMAALARKDATSASASASAFGGPAN
-1418 TQGRGAAGA
+1418 GAAD
-1427 DEDESGKGS
+1427 DEEEATTGS

-1441 SRSEAE
+1441 SRSEQQE
-1447 EEAAAAAASGLGAGA
+1447 EEERRTAGNTTEK
-1462 FMKPLDVDDHPE
+1462 FDPDERIDE
-1474 DIILDLDID
+1474 IITDLDID
-1483 TKASIHNFGWRFALK
+1483 TKQSIRNLGWRFALK
-1498 PDIARQMRGA
+1498 ADVIRQLQGSTS
-1508 GGGKGGGGGGAAAA
+1508 GAANSGKVPRITASD
-1522 AMTIQDLTGEDLVL
+1522 INGEDLVL

-1542 KNGEPTEQWSISG
+1542 KNGEPTEKWTISG
-1555 AQWVGDYPTRFPDG
+1555 RQWIGDYPTRYPDG
-1569 WLSGMLVYPDDS
+1569 WLSEMLVYPDDT
-1581 PIAPSDMVEE
+1581 PISPSDMVEE
-1591 LRKTRKP
+1591 LRNTRKP
-1598 LNWVRAIITLIE
+1598 LNWVTAIISIMG
-1610 KRITRKSRSAYEKT
+1610 KYARRKLA
-1624 NNVMDEN
+1624 N
-1631 SRNIAANAKELE
+1631 SRRPVESENVALSENEQKIAENERETA

-1659 EEERLKVQMTRLT
+1659 DEERLKVQMERLA
-1672 DERTTLNALRRDIEF
+1672 DERTKLDAIRREM
-1687 SSGNEEAAAAAAE
+1687 EREYV
-1700 SDEGQPKTPGY
+1700 P
-1711 SSILDTSPVA
+1711 TSPVYTSSMPTPPGTGQSA
-1721 PGGGGGG
+1721 DEEADQVRRAVGSFNAKMLEKYGENDENIPESDGYSPRTPSSPAYTSMFEGGSRQQRGGGGGG
-1728 GAAED
+1728 G
-1733 ANRLRGAVASFNEKM
+1733 
-1748 LEKYGKDDENIPST
+1748 
-1762 DTSASTSE
+1762 
-1770 PSTPR
+1770 
-1775 TPPYSSSM
+1775 
-1783 FEGGGQRGGGSHGR
+1783 GGGK
-1797 GHTSNFI
+1797 FV
-1804 PQIPT
+1804 PQIPSSVLDNYLT
-1809 GVLESYLSSRY
+1809 SKYGVSPKHTTVGISDAQSSAMGMMM
-1820 SGGAAMNPVQSAAM
+1820 GGAA
-1834 APFQQMGGGAGTGG
+1834 GGFP
-1848 SNLGSM
+1848 
-1854 MTMNVPVVATMP
+1854 TMNIPVVATMP
-1866 MAGMMPVQAQGGG
+1866 MAGMMPVQPQQGGG
-1879 GGGGGGGGQFPGQAQ
+1879 SGGGGALANGTQPTGQPTQQGTNGGQ
-1894 QSQQAQQPAAQ
+1894 S
-1905 TGGAAPPMA
+1905 GGAG
-1914 SPTPNEAGVKTFS
+1914 SGEPNAQGVRTFS
-1927 INLHR
+1927 IKL

>member
-12 INRLFNDD
+12 IQRLFDDD
-20 PQMMIRHHIDS
+20 PQMMVRHHIDS

-79 YFGKPVIY
+79 YFGKPIIY

-114 VDVVFKIAVPDSG
+114 VDVVFKIAVPDEAAAAGGSG
-127 EGGTGGGGRRIEVTT
+127 SGRRIEVTT

-155 MIQSNHC
+155 MVQSNNC

-201 ADNMIY
+201 ADNMLY
-207 IRENNEDNVYTHAAD
+207 IRENNEDNMYTHAAD

-242 APTSLLTNKQI
+242 APTTLLTNKQI

-268 VMRALGVISDR
+268 VMRALGVLSDR

-293 ELLDNFIPSIH
+293 ELLDHFIPSIH
-304 DANKIFTQEG
+304 DANKVFTQEG

-358 VYKLLRVSLKIDAP
+358 VYKLLRVSLKLDAP

-389 IFDLFKEYYALQQQH
+389 IYDLFKEYYALQQQH

-483 NLPMDSSAKI
+483 NLPMDSSAK
-493 VKPRML
+493 VTKPRML

-523 LAFGTRITNHCSAY
+523 LAFGTRVTNQCSAY
-537 PMTLWLREVVKMH
+537 PMMQWLREVVKMQ
-550 LLEESTRMFLY
+550 LLEECTRMFLY

-599 SCRWDIKN
+599 SCQWDIKN
-607 NEIHIYTDAGRLC
+607 NEIHVFTDAGRLC
-620 RPIFYIDEET
+620 RPIFYIDEDT

-642 MIRGGKA
+642 MIRAGKA
-649 SWEQMT
+649 SWQQMT

-664 TFQAAHCNYYTIDE
+664 AFNPSHCNYYTIDE
-678 LYGRAHDTSALS
+678 LYGRAHDTSALA
-690 AKQKVSEDVARVN
+690 AKQKVAEDVARVN
-703 TIQDFRRLKA
+703 TIEDFRRLKS

-729 LISMTHK
+729 LISMSHK
-736 FERPVA
+736 FERPGG
-742 ASTGTGSGS
+742 ASEEKGKK
-751 ESDSGSGSGSSES
+751 DSSSES
-764 ESEGESEKEE
+764 ESEGESESESESEE
-774 EVSEPVEEESDVGSR
+774 AGR
-789 GTGGL
+789 GEG
-794 SPRTFAKAQEVD
+794 
-806 RRMREKLRKDAQ
+806 
-818 TGGAGGAAA
+818 
-827 VHKHRRKHRRRK
+827 RRRRR
-839 HRRSSSSKR
+839 RRSYRHRARVLSS
-848 RSNSLSADGKH
+848 DGKQ

-866 PSLVMGVMGNQICFP
+866 PSLLMGVMGNQICFP

-919 NGETPIVKSRY
+919 NGEVPIVKSRY
-930 LDLINREEHPCGF
+930 LDLINHEEHPCGF
-943 NAIVAIMSFN
+943 NAVVAIMSFN

-1017 YLDDNGLIRENT
+1017 YLDENGLIRENT

-1043 SIQNEGAQMRDMSTM
+1043 SIHNDGGQMRDMSVM

-1106 TVGLIIPEKDMPFTK
+1106 TCGLIIPEKDMPFTK

-1153 VLTGGFGN
+1153 VLHGGFGN

-1171 HESFGSVLTGY
+1171 HESFGSVLTEY
-1182 GYHSSGTEVLYNGMT
+1182 GFHSSGTEVLYNGMT
-1197 GEQVKS
+1197 GEQIKS

-1261 GASHFL
+1261 GAAHFL

-1273 RGDEYH
+1273 RGDEYY

-1292 NPNQNL
+1292 NPTQNL
-1298 FMSPMVDGPIKYSGA
+1298 FMSPMVDGPIQFSGN
-1313 LTDAAAAGGTAGGG
+1313 LTDAATSGSGS
-1327 GASVIQMTKFGRSF
+1327 GASVIHMTKFGRSF
-1341 SVVRIPY
+1341 SIVRIPY

-1366 ITDDNI
+1366 ITEDNI
-1372 DQLPSMSYSNN
+1372 DQLPSMSYSKN
-1383 VYKVLKDGR
+1383 VYRVLKDGK

-1405 LAAGLKPRPPVSS
+1405 LAAGLKPRDM
-1418 TQGRGAAGA
+1418 RKAAADAAAGQSMA
-1427 DEDESGKGS
+1427 RDDEEEEVAIGS

-1441 SRSEAE
+1441 SRSEQEAE
-1447 EEAAAAAASGLGAGA
+1447 DRSMSAQERRNAGNAAEKFDPEERI
-1462 FMKPLDVDDHPE
+1462 DE
-1474 DIILDLDID
+1474 IIPDLDID
-1483 TKASIHNFGWRFALK
+1483 TKQSIRNLGWRFALK
-1498 PDIARQMRGA
+1498 DDIVRQLQGNRATGS
-1508 GGGKGGGGGGAAAA
+1508 GKIP
-1522 AMTIQDLTGEDLVL
+1522 TITASDITSEDLVL

-1542 KNGEPTEQWSISG
+1542 KNGQPTERWTISG
-1555 AQWVGDYPTRFPDG
+1555 RQWVGDYPTRYPDG
-1569 WLSGMLVYPDDS
+1569 WLSEMLVYPDDT
-1581 PIAPSDMVEE
+1581 PISPSDMVEE
-1591 LRKTRKP
+1591 LRATRKP
-1598 LNWVRAIITLIE
+1598 LNWVTCIISLMD
-1610 KRITRKSRSAYEKT
+1610 KYGRRKMMKNQSSVVKSQNEIAL
-1624 NNVMDEN
+1624 DEN
-1631 SRNIAANAKELE
+1631 ERNLAENERE
-1643 RVSSE
+1643 TQRVSDE
-1648 IERAKREGNVA
+1648 IARAKREGNIA
-1659 EEERLKVQMTRLT
+1659 EEERLKVQLTRLA
-1672 DERTTLNALRRDIEF
+1672 DERTNLDSLRREMKREEERQRQEYEPP
-1687 SSGNEEAAAAAAE
+1687 SSP
-1700 SDEGQPKTPGY
+1700 QY
-1711 SSILDTSPVA
+1711 SSIFTPEGSPDEQQ
-1721 PGGGGGG
+1721 
-1728 GAAED
+1728 AEEV
-1733 ANRLRGAVASFNEKM
+1733 RRAVGSFNAKM
-1748 LEKYGKDDENIPST
+1748 LEKYGDNDENIPES
-1762 DTSASTSE
+1762 DGFS
-1770 PSTPR
+1770 PR
-1775 TPPYSSSM
+1775 TPSSPAYSSI
-1783 FEGGGQRGGGSHGR
+1783 FEGGGSGSGRQRGGGG
-1797 GHTSNFI
+1797 GGKFI

-1809 GVLESYLSSRY
+1809 SVLDHYLNSKYGVSPKHTTNINMSE
-1820 SGGAAMNPVQSAAM
+1820 MM
-1834 APFQQMGGGAGTGG
+1834 TGG
-1848 SNLGSM
+1848 SALQGAGVATGM
-1854 MTMNVPVVATMP
+1854 VGGLPTMNIPVVATMP
-1866 MAGMMPVQAQGGG
+1866 MAGMMPVQAQQSARGGSIG
-1879 GGGGGGGGQFPGQAQ
+1879 SGSTGVTTANEQ
-1894 QSQQAQQPAAQ
+1894 QTTNGQ
-1905 TGGAAPPMA
+1905 TGG
-1914 SPTPNEAGVKTFS
+1914 TGGNNGEPNAQGVKTFS
-1927 INLHR
+1927 IKL

>member
-1 MDSDPELPWKV
+1 
-12 INRLFNDD
+12 
-20 PQMMIRHHIDS
+20 MMVRHQIDS
-31 YNDFFGKGIFK
+31 YNDFYGKGIYK

-79 YFGKPVIY
+79 YFGKPIIY

-114 VDVVFKIAVPDSG
+114 VDVVFKIATPNV
-127 EGGTGGGGRRIEVTT
+127 EGDRGGGSGNAPHRVEVTT

-155 MIQSNHC
+155 MIQSNNC

-188 DGKEKTIISQEKF
+188 DGKEKTIIAQEKF
-201 ADNMIY
+201 ADNMLY

-242 APTSLLTNKQI
+242 APTTLLTNKQF

-268 VMRALGVISDR
+268 VMRALGILSDR
-279 DILEFC
+279 DILEVC
-285 LLDLDENA
+285 LLDLDEHA
-293 ELLDNFIPSIH
+293 ESLDYFIPSIH

-345 TNYIQKAYFLGNM
+345 TNYIQKAYFLGYM
-358 VYKLLRVSLKIDAP
+358 VHKLLRVSLKIDQP

-381 RIELSGAL
+381 RVELSGAL

-419 YEKNFVG
+419 YEKNFIG
-426 LIQMNYQE
+426 LVQMNYQE
-434 FFRERIVEN
+434 FFRERIVED

-453 GATEHTKRIG
+453 GATSHTKRIG

-483 NLPMDSSAKI
+483 NLPMDSSAKV

-523 LAFGTRITNHCSAY
+523 LAFGTRVTNHCSAY

-550 LLEESTRMFLY
+550 LLEECTRMFLH

-569 GTWVGA
+569 GTWVGS
-575 VTRPEETMRLIRL
+575 VTRPEETTRLIRL
-588 HRRNALIPIYI
+588 HRRNALIPIYV
-599 SCRWDIKN
+599 SCQWDIKN
-607 NEIHIYTDAGRLC
+607 NEIHIFTDAGRLC
-620 RPIFYIDEET
+620 RPIFYIDDDT

-642 MIRGGKA
+642 MIRTGKA

-664 TFQAAHCNYYTIDE
+664 TFNPSHCNYYTIDE
-678 LYGRAHDTSALS
+678 LYSRAHDTSALS
-690 AKQKVSEDVARVN
+690 AKQKVSNDVARVN

-729 LISMTHK
+729 LISMSHK
-736 FERPVA
+736 FERPTPPEKGK
-742 ASTGTGSGS
+742 SSRGESGD
-751 ESDSGSGSGSSES
+751 ESSSES
-764 ESEGESEKEE
+764 
-774 EVSEPVEEESDVGSR
+774 
-789 GTGGL
+789 
-794 SPRTFAKAQEVD
+794 
-806 RRMREKLRKDAQ
+806 
-818 TGGAGGAAA
+818 
-827 VHKHRRKHRRRK
+827 
-839 HRRSSSSKR
+839 SSSSSESGGDESSGDAEGKSPRR
-848 RSNSLSADGKH
+848 RSPRPRKSTRTTRRHRARVLSSDGKQ

-866 PSLVMGVMGNQICFP
+866 PSLLMGVMGNQICFP

-894 QAKQAASLYH
+894 QAKQAASIYH

-913 MGVVIN
+913 MGVIIN
-919 NGETPIVKSRY
+919 NGEVPIVKSRY
-930 LDLINREEHPCGF
+930 LDLINHEEHPCGF

-964 EASIKRGMFRIT
+964 EASVKRGMFRIT

-1035 VVIGMGSV
+1035 VVIGLGSV
-1043 SIQNEGAQMRDMSTM
+1043 SIHNDGGQMRDMSTM

-1068 KAFMTEGETGFRI
+1068 KAFMTEGEKGFRI

-1106 TVGLIIPEKDMPFTK
+1106 TCGLIIPEKDMPFTK

-1153 VLTGGFGN
+1153 VLHGGFGN

-1171 HESFGSVLTGY
+1171 HESFGSVLTEY

-1197 GEQVKS
+1197 GEQIKS

-1261 GASHFL
+1261 GAAHFL

-1273 RGDEYH
+1273 RGDEYY

-1292 NPNQNL
+1292 NQNQNL
-1298 FMSPMVDGPIKYSGA
+1298 FMSPMVDGPIQYSGG
-1313 LTDAAAAGGTAGGG
+1313 LTDAGTTADDTGTT
-1327 GASVIQMTKFGRSF
+1327 GASVVHMTKFGRSF
-1341 SVVRIPY
+1341 SIVRIPY

-1366 ITDDNI
+1366 ITEENI
-1372 DQLPSMSYSNN
+1372 DQLPSMSYSKNI
-1383 VYKVLKDGR
+1383 YKVLKDNK

-1405 LAAGLKPRPPVSS
+1405 LAAGLKPREKPSA
-1418 TQGRGAAGA
+1418 TTTEQGKAQGG
-1427 DEDESGKGS
+1427 EEEESGIGS
-1436 RVYLP
+1436 RMYLP
-1441 SRSEAE
+1441 SRSEEQDIAGT
-1447 EEAAAAAASGLGAGA
+1447 AATAAAASGVGTTEGSFDPDLQ
-1462 FMKPLDVDDHPE
+1462 PE
-1474 DIILDLDID
+1474 DIIPGLLVADSFRIRNL
-1483 TKASIHNFGWRFALK
+1483 GWRFVVKPESMKEIMGSMERRRPLK
-1498 PDIARQMRGA
+1498 STDINS
-1508 GGGKGGGGGGAAAA
+1508 
-1522 AMTIQDLTGEDLVL
+1522 EDLVL
-1536 ESVILD
+1536 ESIILD
-1542 KNGEPTEQWSISG
+1542 KNGQPTERWTISG
-1555 AQWVGDYPTRFPDG
+1555 RQWVGDYPTRYPDG
-1569 WLSGMLVYPDDS
+1569 WLSEMLVYPDDT
-1581 PIAPSDMVEE
+1581 PIPSFRMVEE
-1591 LRKTRKP
+1591 LRKIRKP
-1598 LNWVRAIITLIE
+1598 LNWVLALISLME
-1610 KRITRKSRSAYEKT
+1610 RYSRQKLRLRTEAENVAMTENVRKIEINTQES
-1624 NNVMDEN
+1624 
-1631 SRNIAANAKELE
+1631 E
-1643 RVSSE
+1643 RVSGE

-1659 EEERLKVQMTRLT
+1659 EEERLKVQMTRLM
-1672 DERTTLNALRRDIEF
+1672 DERSQLDSIRREME
-1687 SSGNEEAAAAAAE
+1687 GNPDDAPPVNPA
-1700 SDEGQPKTPGY
+1700 TPGY
-1711 SSILDTSPVA
+1711 TSFNSPT
-1721 PGGGGGG
+1721 PSPTSGRD
-1728 GAAED
+1728 ED
-1733 ANRLRGAVASFNEKM
+1733 AVGQVRGAVASFNAKM
-1748 LEKYGKDDENIPST
+1748 LDKYGQNDEEIP
-1762 DTSASTSE
+1762 E
-1770 PSTPR
+1770 GYTPR
-1775 TPPYSSSM
+1775 TPSSPGYTSM
-1783 FEGGGQRGGGSHGR
+1783 FDDEGQQGGGRRPLRQGGKY
-1797 GHTSNFI
+1797 I
-1804 PQIPT
+1804 PQIPMGVLDNYLTAKYGQTGAGVSAAGSAIGSQMT
-1809 GVLESYLSSRY
+1809 GV
-1820 SGGAAMNPVQSAAM
+1820 SGNMAAPSL
-1834 APFQQMGGGAGTGG
+1834 P
-1848 SNLGSM
+1848 
-1854 MTMNVPVVATMP
+1854 TMNIPIVATMP
-1866 MAGMMPVQAQGGG
+1866 MAGMMPIQQGGALLQQPQQPQQSQQQQTGGNAAGGAVGGG
-1879 GGGGGGGGQFPGQAQ
+1879 GGGTGPIPNAQ
-1894 QSQQAQQPAAQ
+1894 
-1905 TGGAAPPMA
+1905 
-1914 SPTPNEAGVKTFS
+1914 GVKTFS
-1927 INLHR
+1927 IKL

>member
-12 INRLFNDD
+12 IQRLFDDD
-20 PQMMIRHHIDS
+20 PQMMVRHHIDS

-79 YFGKPVIY
+79 YFGKPIIY

-114 VDVVFKIAVPDSG
+114 IDVVFKIAVPDDTA
-127 EGGTGGGGRRIEVTT
+127 GGSGRRIEVTT

-155 MIQSNHC
+155 MIQSNMC

-201 ADNMIY
+201 ADNMLY

-242 APTSLLTNKQI
+242 APTTLLTNKQI

-268 VMRALGVISDR
+268 VMRALGVLSDR

-293 ELLDNFIPSIH
+293 ELLDHFIPSIH

-381 RIELSGAL
+381 RIELSGSL
-389 IFDLFKEYYALQQQH
+389 IYDLFKEYYALQQQH

-453 GATEHTKRIG
+453 GATDHTKRIG

-483 NLPMDSSAKI
+483 NLPMDSSAK
-493 VKPRML
+493 VTKPRML

-523 LAFGTRITNHCSAY
+523 LAFGTRVTNQCSAY
-537 PMTLWLREVVKMH
+537 PMMLWLREVVKMQ
-550 LLEESTRMFLY
+550 LLEECTRMFLY

-599 SCRWDIKN
+599 SCQWDIKN
-607 NEIHIYTDAGRLC
+607 NEIHVYTDAGRLC
-620 RPIFYIDEET
+620 RPIFYIDEDT

-642 MIRGGKA
+642 MIRAGKA

-655 TGFTAKSDP
+655 TGFTAKSD
-664 TFQAAHCNYYTIDE
+664 QAFNPSHCNYYTIDE
-678 LYGRAHDTSALS
+678 LYGRAHDTSALA
-690 AKQKVSEDVARVN
+690 AKQKVAEDVARVN
-703 TIQDFRRLKA
+703 TIEDFRRLKA

-729 LISMTHK
+729 LISMSHK
-736 FERPVA
+736 FERP
-742 ASTGTGSGS
+742 GSS
-751 ESDSGSGSGSSES
+751 EEKGKKHSSSES
-764 ESEGESEKEE
+764 ESESGGEGEGGKKT
-774 EVSEPVEEESDVGSR
+774 GSGSGR
-789 GTGGL
+789 GRG
-794 SPRTFAKAQEVD
+794 
-806 RRMREKLRKDAQ
+806 
-818 TGGAGGAAA
+818 
-827 VHKHRRKHRRRK
+827 
-839 HRRSSSSKR
+839 RRSSTRHRARVLSS
-848 RSNSLSADGKH
+848 DGKQ

-919 NGETPIVKSRY
+919 NGEVPIVKSRY
-930 LDLINREEHPCGF
+930 LNLINREEHPCGF
-943 NAIVAIMSFN
+943 NAVVAIMSFN

-1035 VVIGMGSV
+1035 VVIGMGSI
-1043 SIQNEGAQMRDMSTM
+1043 SIHNDGGQMRDMSTM

-1081 GKVRIREERFPSIG
+1081 GKVRIREERFPAIG

-1106 TVGLIIPEKDMPFTK
+1106 TVGLIIPESDMPFTK

-1153 VLTGGFGN
+1153 VLHGGFGN

-1171 HESFGSVLTGY
+1171 HESFGSVLTEY
-1182 GYHSSGTEVLYNGMT
+1182 GFHSSGTEVLYNGMT
-1197 GEQVKS
+1197 GEQIKS

-1261 GASHFL
+1261 GAAHFL

-1292 NPNQNL
+1292 NPTQNL
-1298 FMSPMVDGPIKYSGA
+1298 FMSPMVDGPIQFSGS
-1313 LTDAAAAGGTAGGG
+1313 LTDAAASGGAAGAGAA
-1327 GASVIQMTKFGRSF
+1327 GASVVHMTKFGRSF
-1341 SVVRIPY
+1341 SIVRIPY
-1348 CLKLLMQELLVMN
+1348 CLKLLMQELIVMN

-1366 ITDDNI
+1366 ITEDNI
-1372 DQLPSMSYSNN
+1372 DQLPSMSYSKN
-1383 VYKVLKDGR
+1383 VYKVLKDGK

-1405 LAAGLKPRPPVSS
+1405 LAAGLKPRDM
-1418 TQGRGAAGA
+1418 AALARKDATSASVVGGPA
-1427 DEDESGKGS
+1427 RSVDEEEATTGS

-1441 SRSEAE
+1441 SRSEQE
-1447 EEAAAAAASGLGAGA
+1447 EEEERRTAGNVTEK
-1462 FMKPLDVDDHPE
+1462 FDPDERIDE
-1474 DIILDLDID
+1474 IITDLDID
-1483 TKASIHNFGWRFALK
+1483 TKQSIRNLGWRFALK
-1498 PDIARQMRGA
+1498 ADVIRQLQGSTS
-1508 GGGKGGGGGGAAAA
+1508 GAANSGKVPRITASD
-1522 AMTIQDLTGEDLVL
+1522 INGEDLVL
-1536 ESVILD
+1536 ESVIMD
-1542 KNGEPTEQWSISG
+1542 KNGEPTEKWTISG
-1555 AQWVGDYPTRFPDG
+1555 RQWIGDYPTRYPDG
-1569 WLSGMLVYPDDS
+1569 WLSEMLVYPDDT
-1581 PIAPSDMVEE
+1581 PISPSDMVEE
-1591 LRKTRKP
+1591 LRNTRKP
-1598 LNWVRAIITLIE
+1598 LNWVTAIISIMGKYA
-1610 KRITRKSRSAYEKT
+1610 KRKLAKSRRPVESE
-1624 NNVMDEN
+1624 NVALSEN
-1631 SRNIAANAKELE
+1631 EQKIAENERETA

-1659 EEERLKVQMTRLT
+1659 DEERLKVQMERLA
-1672 DERTTLNALRRDIEF
+1672 DERTKLDAIRREM
-1687 SSGNEEAAAAAAE
+1687 EREYV
-1700 SDEGQPKTPGY
+1700 P
-1711 SSILDTSPVA
+1711 TSPVYTSSTPTP
-1721 PGGGGGG
+1721 PGTGQS
-1728 GAAED
+1728 ADEEAEQV
-1733 ANRLRGAVASFNEKM
+1733 RRAVGSFNAKM
-1748 LEKYGKDDENIPST
+1748 LEKYGENDENIPES
-1762 DTSASTSE
+1762 DGYS
-1770 PSTPR
+1770 PR
-1775 TPPYSSSM
+1775 TPSSPAYTSM
-1783 FEGGGQRGGGSHGR
+1783 FEGGSRQQRGGGGGGSG
-1797 GHTSNFI
+1797 GKFV
-1804 PQIPT
+1804 PQIPPSVLDNYLT
-1809 GVLESYLSSRY
+1809 SKYGVSPKHTTVGISDAQSPAMGMMM
-1820 SGGAAMNPVQSAAM
+1820 GGAAGGLPMMNI
-1834 APFQQMGGGAGTGG
+1834 
-1848 SNLGSM
+1848 
-1854 MTMNVPVVATMP
+1854 PVVATMP
-1866 MAGMMPVQAQGGG
+1866 MAGMMPVQPQQGGG
-1879 GGGGGGGGQFPGQAQ
+1879 ALANGTQPTGQPTGQPTQQGTNGGQ
-1894 QSQQAQQPAAQ
+1894 S
-1905 TGGAAPPMA
+1905 GGAG
-1914 SPTPNEAGVKTFS
+1914 SGEPNAQGVRTFS
-1927 INLHR
+1927 IKL

>member
-12 INRLFNDD
+12 IQRLFDDD
-20 PQMMIRHHIDS
+20 PQMMVRHHIDS

-79 YFGKPVIY
+79 YFGKPIIY

-114 VDVVFKIAVPDSG
+114 VDVVFKIAVPD
-127 EGGTGGGGRRIEVTT
+127 EAAGGGGGGSGRRVEVTT

-155 MIQSNHC
+155 MIQSNMC

-207 IRENNEDNVYTHAAD
+207 IRENNEENVYTHAAD

-242 APTSLLTNKQI
+242 APTTLLTNKQI

-268 VMRALGVISDR
+268 VMRALGVLSDR
-279 DILEFC
+279 DIVEFC

-293 ELLDNFIPSIH
+293 ELLDHFIPSIH
-304 DANKIFTQEG
+304 HANKIFTQEG

-358 VYKLLRVSLKIDAP
+358 VYKLLRVSLKLDAP

-389 IFDLFKEYYALQQQH
+389 IYDLFKEYYALQQQH

-426 LIQMNYQE
+426 LVQMNYQE

-453 GATEHTKRIG
+453 GATDHTKRIG

-483 NLPMDSSAKI
+483 NLPMDSSAK
-493 VKPRML
+493 VTKPRML

-523 LAFGTRITNHCSAY
+523 LAFGTRITNQCSAY
-537 PMTLWLREVVKMH
+537 PMMQWLREVVKMQ
-550 LLEESTRMFLY
+550 LLEECTRMFLF

-599 SCRWDIKN
+599 SCQWDIKN

-620 RPIFYIDEET
+620 RPIFYIDEDT
-630 GRPSYDKDEILE
+630 GRPSYDKDEIIE
-642 MIRGGKA
+642 MIRAGKA

-664 TFQAAHCNYYTIDE
+664 IFNPSHCNYYTIDE
-678 LYGRAHDTSALS
+678 LYGHAHDTSALA
-690 AKQKVSEDVARVN
+690 AKQKVAEDVARVN
-703 TIQDFRRLKA
+703 TIEDFRRLKA

-729 LISMTHK
+729 LISISHK
-736 FERPVA
+736 FERPG
-742 ASTGTGSGS
+742 ASEEKGKKDSGS
-751 ESDSGSGSGSSES
+751 ESESGDESGGGESGESGEHSVGGSG
-764 ESEGESEKEE
+764 
-774 EVSEPVEEESDVGSR
+774 R
-789 GTGGL
+789 
-794 SPRTFAKAQEVD
+794 D
-806 RRMREKLRKDAQ
+806 RRH
-818 TGGAGGAAA
+818 G
-827 VHKHRRKHRRRK
+827 RRGRRRSR
-839 HRRSSSSKR
+839 HRARVLSS
-848 RSNSLSADGKH
+848 DGKQ

-866 PSLVMGVMGNQICFP
+866 PSLLMGVMGNQICFP

-913 MGVVIN
+913 MGVIIN
-919 NGETPIVKSRY
+919 NGEVPIVKSRY
-930 LDLINREEHPCGF
+930 LDLINHEEHPCGF
-943 NAIVAIMSFN
+943 NAVVAIMSFN

-1017 YLDDNGLIRENT
+1017 YLDENGLIRENT

-1043 SIQNEGAQMRDMSTM
+1043 SIHNDGGQMRDMSVM

-1106 TVGLIIPEKDMPFTK
+1106 TCGLIIPEQDMPFTK

-1153 VLTGGFGN
+1153 VLHGGFGN

-1171 HESFGSVLTGY
+1171 HESFGSVLTEY
-1182 GYHSSGTEVLYNGMT
+1182 GFHSSGTEVLYNGMT
-1197 GEQVKS
+1197 GEQIKS

-1261 GASHFL
+1261 GAAHFL

-1273 RGDEYH
+1273 RGDEYY

-1292 NPNQNL
+1292 NPTQKL
-1298 FMSPMVDGPIKYSGA
+1298 FMSPMVDGPIQFSGN
-1313 LTDAAAAGGTAGGG
+1313 LTDAAAATGSVGGS
-1327 GASVIQMTKFGRSF
+1327 GASVIHMTKFGRSF
-1341 SVVRIPY
+1341 SIVRIPY
-1348 CLKLLMQELLVMN
+1348 CLKLLMQELIVMN

-1366 ITDDNI
+1366 ITEDNI
-1372 DQLPSMSYSNN
+1372 DQLPSMSYSKN
-1383 VYKVLKDGR
+1383 VYKVLKDGK

-1405 LAAGLKPRPPVSS
+1405 LAAGLKPRDMAALSQKYATTAETATGVGM
-1418 TQGRGAAGA
+1418 GR
-1427 DEDESGKGS
+1427 DEDEEEEATTGS
-1436 RVYLP
+1436 RVYMP
-1441 SRSEAE
+1441 SRSEQEDEPRMSAQE
-1447 EEAAAAAASGLGAGA
+1447 LRYAANATAK
-1462 FMKPLDVDDHPE
+1462 FDPDERIDEIVPDFDVDA
-1474 DIILDLDID
+1474 
-1483 TKASIHNFGWRFALK
+1483 KQSIHNLGWRFALK
-1498 PDIARQMRGA
+1498 ADVVRQLQGDRATSSGKIPTITASDI
-1508 GGGKGGGGGGAAAA
+1508 
-1522 AMTIQDLTGEDLVL
+1522 TSEDLVL

-1542 KNGEPTEQWSISG
+1542 KNGEPTERWTISG
-1555 AQWVGDYPTRFPDG
+1555 REWVGDYPTRYPDG
-1569 WLSGMLVYPDDS
+1569 WLSEMLVYPDDT
-1581 PIAPSDMVEE
+1581 PISPSDMVEE
-1591 LRKTRKP
+1591 LRATRKP
-1598 LNWVRAIITLIE
+1598 LNWVISIISLMD
-1610 KRITRKSRSAYEKT
+1610 KYARRKLARKGPVT
-1624 NNVMDEN
+1624 TQNVALDEN
-1631 SRNIAANAKELE
+1631 ERNLYENERE
-1643 RVSSE
+1643 TQRVSDE
-1648 IERAKREGNVA
+1648 ISRAKREGNLA
-1659 EEERLKVQMTRLT
+1659 EEERLKVQMTRLA
-1672 DERTTLNALRRDIEF
+1672 DERTKLDSLRREMKREIDA
-1687 SSGNEEAAAAAAE
+1687 EEERGIA
-1700 SDEGQPKTPGY
+1700 PTTPQY
-1711 SSILDTSPVA
+1711 SSIFTPEGSPDEQ
-1721 PGGGGGG
+1721 
-1728 GAAED
+1728 AEGV
-1733 ANRLRGAVASFNEKM
+1733 RRAVGSFNAKM
-1748 LEKYGKDDENIPST
+1748 LEKYGENDENIPES
-1762 DTSASTSE
+1762 DSFS
-1770 PSTPR
+1770 PR
-1775 TPPYSSSM
+1775 TPTSPGYSSIYS
-1783 FEGGGQRGGGSHGR
+1783 GGGARPQYRGGGGSSSGS
-1797 GHTSNFI
+1797 GGKFI
-1804 PQIPT
+1804 PQIPSM
-1809 GVLESYLSSRY
+1809 VLENYLNSKYGATGKHTTIHQNSEPQTFSSI
-1820 SGGAAMNPVQSAAM
+1820 SM
-1834 APFQQMGGGAGTGG
+1834 MGGGVGG
-1848 SNLGSM
+1848 SGLP
-1854 MTMNVPVVATMP
+1854 TMNIPVVATMP
-1866 MAGMMPVQAQGGG
+1866 MAGMMPIQSSQQQASQ
-1879 GGGGGGGGQFPGQAQ
+1879 QQASQ
-1894 QSQQAQQPAAQ
+1894 QQASSQQASSQQASQ
-1905 TGGAAPPMA
+1905 QQGGAG
-1914 SPTPNEAGVKTFS
+1914 SGNTQTNEPNAQGVKTFS
-1927 INLHR
+1927 IRM

>member
-1 MDSDPELPWKV
+1 MDTDPELPWKV
-12 INRLFNDD
+12 IKRLFDDD
-20 PQMMIRHHIDS
+20 PQMMVRHQIDS

-42 IFRER
+42 IFNER
-47 NPIIL
+47 NPIVL
-52 QKEQDPDTQEF
+52 QKEQNPDTQEF

-114 VDVVFKIAVPDSG
+114 VDVVFKIAEPAESG
-127 EGGTGGGGRRIEVTT
+127 VGTEIKVTT

-155 MIQSNHC
+155 MVQSNLC
-162 ILHGLEPKARF
+162 ILHGLESKARF
-173 YMGECKNDYGGYFII
+173 SMGECKNDHGGYFII

-201 ADNMIY
+201 ADNMLY
-207 IRENNEDNVYTHAAD
+207 IRENNEDNLYTHAAD
-222 IRTVSEDASKP
+222 VRTVSEDASKP

-242 APTSLLTNKQI
+242 APTTLLTNKQI

-268 VMRALGVISDR
+268 VMRALGVLSDR
-279 DILEFC
+279 DIIEFC
-285 LLDLDENA
+285 LLDLDENS
-293 ELLDNFIPSIH
+293 ELLDNFIPSVH

-314 AIKFIATL
+314 ALKFIATL

-345 TNYIQKAYFLGNM
+345 TNYIQKAYYLGNM
-358 VYKLLRVSLKIDAP
+358 VYKLLRVSLKIDQP

-381 RIELSGAL
+381 RIELSGTL
-389 IFDLFKEYYALQQQH
+389 IYDLFKEYYSLQQQH

-419 YEKNFVG
+419 YEKNFIG
-426 LIQMNYQE
+426 LVQMNYQE
-434 FFRERIVEN
+434 FFRERIVED

-523 LAFGTRITNHCSAY
+523 LAFGTRVTNHCSAY
-537 PMTLWLREVVKMH
+537 PMMRWLREVVKMH
-550 LLEESTRMFLY
+550 LLEECTRMFLY

-575 VTRPEETMRLIRL
+575 ITRPEETMRLIRL
-588 HRRNALIPIYI
+588 HRRTALIPIYI

-607 NEIHIYTDAGRLC
+607 NEIHIYTDSGRLC

-630 GRPSYDKDEILE
+630 GRPSYDKEEIIE
-642 MIRGGKA
+642 MIRSGKA
-649 SWEQMT
+649 SWENMT

-664 TFQAAHCNYYTIDE
+664 AFNSSHCNYYTIDE
-678 LYGRAHDTSALS
+678 LYGRANDTSALS
-690 AKQKVSEDVARVN
+690 AKQKVTEEIARAN
-703 TIQDFRRLKA
+703 TIEDFKRLRA
-713 TQAIIEYI
+713 TMAIIEYI

-729 LISMTHK
+729 LISMSHK
-736 FERPVA
+736 LENVDEKSTA
-742 ASTGTGSGS
+742 VTGTGGDDDSEGGDSPGSGS
-751 ESDSGSGSGSSES
+751 EGE
-764 ESEGESEKEE
+764 EG
-774 EVSEPVEEESDVGSR
+774 
-789 GTGGL
+789 
-794 SPRTFAKAQEVD
+794 A
-806 RRMREKLRKDAQ
+806 
-818 TGGAGGAAA
+818 GAAA
-827 VHKHRRKHRRRK
+827 ESSRKKRK
-839 HRRSSSSKR
+839 QGRSKKDRSSTNKIR
-848 RSNSLSADGKH
+848 NGKQ

-866 PSLVMGVMGNQICFP
+866 PSLLMGVMGNQICFP

-919 NGETPIVKSRY
+919 NGEVPIVKSRY
-930 LDLINREEHPCGF
+930 LDLINHEEHPCGF
-943 NAIVAIMSFN
+943 NAVVAIMSFN

-976 YYNMYEAREESSSV
+976 YYNMYESREESSSV
-990 RGAQRDTRF
+990 RGNQRDTRF
-999 ANIQKEGAIGIKP
+999 ADIQKEGAIGIKP

-1017 YLDDNGLIRENT
+1017 YLDSNGLIRENT

-1035 VVIGMGSV
+1035 VVIGVGSV
-1043 SIQNEGAQMRDMSTM
+1043 SIQNDGGQMRDASIM

-1068 KAFMTEGETGFRI
+1068 KAFMTEGETGFRLA
-1081 GKVRIREERFPSIG
+1081 KVRIREERFPSIG

-1106 TVGLIIPEKDMPFTK
+1106 TCGLIIPEQDMPFTK

-1153 VLTGGFGN
+1153 VMHGSFGN

-1171 HESFGSVLTGY
+1171 HESFGSVLTNY
-1182 GYHSSGTEVLYNGMT
+1182 GFHSSGTEVLYNGMT

-1227 QGPRTQLTRQTVQGR
+1227 KGPRTQLTRQTVQGR

-1261 GASHFL
+1261 GAAHFL

-1273 RGDEYH
+1273 RGDEYN

-1298 FMSPMVDGPIKYSGA
+1298 FMSPMVDGPIQYSGNI
-1313 LTDAAAAGGTAGGG
+1313 DESGGG
-1327 GASVIQMTKFGRSF
+1327 SVIQMSKFGRSF
-1341 SVVRIPY
+1341 SIVRIPY
-1348 CLKLLMQELLVMN
+1348 CLKLLMQELIVMN

-1383 VYKVLKDGR
+1383 IYKVLKDSR
-1392 GAMGVDDIIERNR
+1392 GEMGVDDIIEKNR
-1405 LAAGLKPRPPVSS
+1405 LAAGLKPSVR
-1418 TQGRGAAGA
+1418 RGQAGPEEG
-1427 DEDESGKGS
+1427 EDEAGIGS

-1441 SRSEAE
+1441 SRSEE
-1447 EEAAAAAASGLGAGA
+1447 EMNEWDGSKLSRPDV
-1462 FMKPLDVDDHPE
+1462 FSDVDPAYLSAIDK
-1474 DIILDLDID
+1474 LTFDID
-1483 TKASIHNFGWRFALK
+1483 IGTKERIHNFGWRFAVKSDIIKQLK
-1498 PDIARQMRGA
+1498 ENMKKQPAANVSQS
-1508 GGGKGGGGGGAAAA
+1508 GGEFEI
-1522 AMTIQDLTGEDLVL
+1522 TSLDDLTGEDLVL
-1536 ESVILD
+1536 ESIILD
-1542 KNGEPTEQWSISG
+1542 KNGEPTELWSISG
-1555 AQWVGDYPTRFPDG
+1555 SRWDGDYPSRFPDG
-1569 WLSGMLVYPDDS
+1569 WLSEMLVYTNGE
-1581 PIAPSDMVEE
+1581 PISPSDMIEE
-1591 LRKTRKP
+1591 LRKIRKP
-1598 LNWVRAIITLIE
+1598 LNWITTIISLIE
-1610 KRITRKSRSAYEKT
+1610 RYIRKNRYRDTVDPDTVLLTENEKNIQENATEIKRVT
-1624 NNVMDEN
+1624 
-1631 SRNIAANAKELE
+1631 
-1643 RVSSE
+1643 SE
-1648 IERAKREGNVA
+1648 IDRAKREGNVA
-1659 EEERLKVQMTRLT
+1659 EEEQLKVQLTRLT
-1672 DERTTLNALRRDIEF
+1672 DERTTLNEARRQIEQEIEDRKQAMEAYVP
-1687 SSGNEEAAAAAAE
+1687 SSPMYTASSPRENEEQELRSAVSSFNAKMIENAGNSPDDISV
-1700 SDEGQPKTPGY
+1700 SDSSEPRTPSSPGY
-1711 SSILDTSPVA
+1711 SSIWQD
-1721 PGGGGGG
+1721 
-1728 GAAED
+1728 
-1733 ANRLRGAVASFNEKM
+1733 
-1748 LEKYGKDDENIPST
+1748 
-1762 DTSASTSE
+1762 
-1770 PSTPR
+1770 
-1775 TPPYSSSM
+1775 
-1783 FEGGGQRGGGSHGR
+1783 GGSKTNR
-1797 GHTSNFI
+1797 FI
-1804 PQIPT
+1804 PQIPL
-1809 GVLESYLSSRY
+1809 GVLDGYLNSKRSHAQ
-1820 SGGAAMNPVQSAAM
+1820 GMNSNM
-1834 APFQQMGGGAGTGG
+1834 YTGGGQQIQNIGG
-1848 SNLGSM
+1848 GNM
-1854 MTMNVPVVATMP
+1854 NMNMNMNNNAAVPTMNVPLVATMP
-1866 MAGMMPVQAQGGG
+1866 MTMNMPIMSGGG
-1879 GGGGGGGGQFPGQAQ
+1879 GGVIGPVSNGGNGVGNNNGQPGNNPNVNSNPLQ
-1894 QSQQAQQPAAQ
+1894 QNNNNTSTTA
-1905 TGGAAPPMA
+1905 TD
-1914 SPTPNEAGVKTFS
+1914 GVRTLS
-1927 INLHR
+1927 IKL

>member
-1 MDSDPELPWKV
+1 MDTDPELPWKV
-12 INRLFNDD
+12 IKRLFKDD
-20 PQMMIRHHIDS
+20 PQMMVRHHIDS

-42 IFRER
+42 IFNER

-52 QKEQDPDTQEF
+52 QKEQNPDTQEF

-79 YFGKPVIY
+79 YFGKPIIY

-114 VDVVFKIAVPDSG
+114 VDVIFKIAEPSASG
-127 EGGTGGGGRRIEVTT
+127 VGMDIKVTT

-155 MIQSNHC
+155 MVQSNLC
-162 ILHGLEPKARF
+162 ILHGLESKARF
-173 YMGECKNDYGGYFII
+173 YMGECKNDHGGYFII

-201 ADNMIY
+201 ADNMLY
-207 IRENNEDNVYTHAAD
+207 IRENNEDNIYTHAAD
-222 IRTVSEDASKP
+222 VRTVSEDASKP
-233 ERTLSVRIV
+233 ERTLSIRIV
-242 APTSLLTNKQI
+242 APTTLLSNNQI

-268 VMRALGVISDR
+268 LMRALGVLSDK
-279 DILEFC
+279 DIIEFC

-293 ELLDNFIPSIH
+293 DMVDHFLPSVH
-304 DANKIFTQEG
+304 DANKIFSQEG

-332 DILMNYFLPQVGE
+332 DILMNYLLPQVGE
-345 TNYIQKAYFLGNM
+345 TNYIQKAYYIGNM
-358 VYKLLRVSLKIDAP
+358 VYKLLRVYLKIDPP
-372 TDRDSFKFK
+372 TDRDSFKYK
-381 RIELSGAL
+381 RIELSGTL
-389 IFDLFKEYYALQQQH
+389 IYDLFKEYYAEQQKH

-419 YEKNFVG
+419 YEKNFIG
-426 LIQMNYQE
+426 LVQMNYQE

-523 LAFGTRITNHCSAY
+523 LAFGTRVTNHCSAY
-537 PMTLWLREVVKMH
+537 PMMRWLREVVNMQ

-561 YTTKVFVN
+561 HTTKVFVN

-575 VTRPEETMRLIRL
+575 ITRPEETMRLIRL

-607 NEIHIYTDAGRLC
+607 NELHIYTDSGRLC

-630 GRPSYDKDEILE
+630 GRPSYDKEEIIE
-642 MIRGGKA
+642 MIRAGKA
-649 SWEQMT
+649 SWESMT

-664 TFQAAHCNYYTIDE
+664 AFNSSHCEYYTIDE
-678 LYGRAHDTSALS
+678 LYGRANDTSTLS
-690 AKQKVSEDVARVN
+690 VKQKVSQEVARAN
-703 TIQDFRRLKA
+703 TIEDFKRLRS
-713 TQAIIEYI
+713 TMAIIEYI

-729 LISMTHK
+729 LISMSHK
-736 FERPVA
+736 IEVPEIEKGERKRA
-742 ASTGTGSGS
+742 DESGSESGSASGSASGSGS
-751 ESDSGSGSGSSES
+751 ESES
-764 ESEGESEKEE
+764 ESREGSSRKE
-774 EVSEPVEEESDVGSR
+774 
-789 GTGGL
+789 
-794 SPRTFAKAQEVD
+794 
-806 RRMREKLRKDAQ
+806 
-818 TGGAGGAAA
+818 
-827 VHKHRRKHRRRK
+827 RRKQKKRN
-839 HRRSSSSKR
+839 RSSHHKTDLVVR
-848 RSNSLSADGKH
+848 KGKQ

-866 PSLVMGVMGNQICFP
+866 PSLLMGVMGNQICFP

-919 NGETPIVKSRY
+919 NGEVPIVKSRY
-930 LDLINREEHPCGF
+930 LDLINHEEHPCGF
-943 NAIVAIMSFN
+943 NAVVAIMSFN

-990 RGAQRDTRF
+990 GGNQRDTRF

-1035 VVIGMGSV
+1035 VVIGLGSV
-1043 SIQNEGAQMRDMSTM
+1043 SILNDGGQMRDSSIT

-1068 KAFMTEGETGFRI
+1068 KAFMTEGETGFRLA
-1081 GKVRIREERFPSIG
+1081 KVRIREERFPSIG

-1106 TVGLIIPEKDMPFTK
+1106 TCGLIIPEQDMPFTK

-1153 VLTGGFGN
+1153 IMHGSFGN

-1171 HESFGSVLTGY
+1171 HETFGSVLTNY
-1182 GYHSSGTEVLYNGMT
+1182 GFHSSGTEVLYNGMT
-1197 GEQVKS
+1197 GEQIKS

-1261 GASHFL
+1261 GAAHFL

-1273 RGDEYH
+1273 RGDEYY

-1298 FMSPMVDGPIKYSGA
+1298 FMSPMVDGPIQYSGNISGDNA
-1313 LTDAAAAGGTAGGG
+1313 TNGSSGG
-1327 GASVIQMTKFGRSF
+1327 SVIQMTKFGRSF
-1341 SVVRIPY
+1341 SIVRIPY
-1348 CLKLLMQELLVMN
+1348 CLKLLIQELIVMN

-1366 ITDDNI
+1366 ITDENI

-1383 VYKVLKDGR
+1383 IYKVLKDKR
-1392 GAMGVDDIIERNR
+1392 GDMGVDDVIEKNR
-1405 LAAGLKPRPPVSS
+1405 LAAGLKPGLRKNADGTGYNDADVE
-1418 TQGRGAAGA
+1418 AG
-1427 DEDESGKGS
+1427 SGS

-1441 SRSEAE
+1441 SRSEE
-1447 EEAAAAAASGLGAGA
+1447 EMTEWDYSKMLRPDVFSDIDPAYLSTIDKLTY
-1462 FMKPLDVDDHPE
+1462 DVDE
-1474 DIILDLDID
+1474 D
-1483 TKASIHNFGWRFALK
+1483 TKERIHNFGWRFAVN
-1498 PDIARQMRGA
+1498 PDIIEQLKKYKDRKTQNVSDSGEFEI
-1508 GGGKGGGGGGAAAA
+1508 
-1522 AMTIQDLTGEDLVL
+1522 TSLDDLSSEDLIL
-1536 ESVILD
+1536 ESIILD
-1542 KNGEPTEQWSISG
+1542 KNGKPTELWKISG
-1555 AQWVGDYPTRFPDG
+1555 AQWLGDYPSRFPDG
-1569 WLSGMLVYPDDS
+1569 WLSGMLVYTDDT
-1581 PIAPSDMVEE
+1581 PISPSDMVEE
-1591 LRKTRKP
+1591 LRNIRKP
-1598 LNWVRAIITLIE
+1598 LNWITAIISLIE
-1610 KRITRKSRSAYEKT
+1610 KRIKRTSYGSFDAT
-1624 NNVMDEN
+1624 SGILMTEN
-1631 SRNIAANAKELE
+1631 DKQRRENENEIK
-1643 RVSSE
+1643 RVTSE
-1648 IERAKREGNVA
+1648 IERAKREGKLA
-1659 EEERLKVQMTRLT
+1659 DEERLKVQLTRLS
-1672 DERTTLNALRRDIEF
+1672 DERNTLNDTRRQIEEDMERITRELESVDYSISSPKYSSSDSPRGSEDQLRNAVTSFNAKMIEQYANSPEDIPVSDKAQD
-1687 SSGNEEAAAAAAE
+1687 SS
-1700 SDEGQPKTPGY
+1700 TPRSPSADRPYPEY
-1711 SSILDTSPVA
+1711 SSIFEGGSS
-1721 PGGGGGG
+1721 GGGGGQMNKT
-1728 GAAED
+1728 
-1733 ANRLRGAVASFNEKM
+1733 NR
-1748 LEKYGKDDENIPST
+1748 
-1762 DTSASTSE
+1762 
-1770 PSTPR
+1770 
-1775 TPPYSSSM
+1775 
-1783 FEGGGQRGGGSHGR
+1783 
-1797 GHTSNFI
+1797 FI
-1804 PQIPT
+1804 PQIPIS
-1809 GVLESYLSSRY
+1809 VLNHYLSSKNNK
-1820 SGGAAMNPVQSAAM
+1820 SGATNMYGGGGSLPMQPM
-1834 APFQQMGGGAGTGG
+1834 MQQMMQP
-1848 SNLGSM
+1848 M
-1854 MTMNVPVVATMP
+1854 MQPMQPMMQPMQSMNVPVVATMP
-1866 MAGMMPVQAQGGG
+1866 MTMNMPMQQGG
-1879 GGGGGGGGQFPGQAQ
+1879 ANSVA
-1894 QSQQAQQPAAQ
+1894 SQGNGNGTNSANSNPNITNNANSAAN
-1905 TGGAAPPMA
+1905 
-1914 SPTPNEAGVKTFS
+1914 NENSNGVRTFS
-1927 INLHR
+1927 IKL

>member
-12 INRLFNDD
+12 IQRLFEDD
-20 PQMMIRHHIDS
+20 PQMMVRHHIDS

-79 YFGKPVIY
+79 YFGKPIIY

-114 VDVVFKIAVPDSG
+114 VDVVFKIAVP
-127 EGGTGGGGRRIEVTT
+127 GGGAGGGGGGESGTRYEITT

-155 MIQSNHC
+155 MVQSNHC

-201 ADNMIY
+201 ADNMLY
-207 IRENNEDNVYTHAAD
+207 IRENNEENVYTHAAD

-242 APTSLLTNKQI
+242 APTTLLTNKQI

-268 VMRALGVISDR
+268 VMRALGVLSDR
-279 DILEFC
+279 EILEFC

-293 ELLDNFIPSIH
+293 ELLDHFIPSIH

-332 DILMNYFLPQVGE
+332 DIMMNYFLPQVGE
-345 TNYIQKAYFLGNM
+345 TNYIQKAYFLGHM
-358 VYKLLRVSLKIDAP
+358 VYKLLRVSLKIDRP

-381 RIELSGAL
+381 RIELSGSL

-404 IRLSMDREYFKDPKK
+404 IRLAMDREYFKDPKK
-419 YEKNFVG
+419 YEKNFIG
-426 LIQMNYQE
+426 LVQMNYQE
-434 FFRERIVEN
+434 FFRERIVES

-483 NLPMDSSAKI
+483 NLPMDSSAK
-493 VKPRML
+493 VVAPRML

-523 LAFGTRITNHCSAY
+523 LAFGTRVTNQCSAY
-537 PMTLWLREVVKMH
+537 PMTLWLREVAKMH
-550 LLEESTRMFLY
+550 LLEECTRMFLH

-575 VTRPEETMRLIRL
+575 VTRPNETMRLIRL
-588 HRRNALIPIYI
+588 HRRNALIPIYV
-599 SCRWDIKN
+599 SCRWDIKT
-607 NEIHIYTDAGRLC
+607 NEIHIFTDAGRLC
-620 RPIFYIDEET
+620 RPIFYIDEDT

-642 MIRGGKA
+642 MIRAGKA

-664 TFQAAHCNYYTIDE
+664 TFQAGHCNYYTIDE
-678 LYGRAHDTSALS
+678 LYGRANDTSALT
-690 AKQKVSEDVARVN
+690 AKQQVREDAARVN
-703 TIQDFRRLKA
+703 TIEDFRRLKA

-729 LISMTHK
+729 LISMSHK
-736 FERPVA
+736 FARPDA
-742 ASTGTGSGS
+742 AGTAAAGKDDS
-751 ESDSGSGSGSSES
+751 ESES
-764 ESEGESEKEE
+764 ESEGT
-774 EVSEPVEEESDVGSR
+774 DVGEAGAVSNKR
-789 GTGGL
+789 GL
-794 SPRTFAKAQEVD
+794 SRNRSYRRPRARVF
-806 RRMREKLRKDAQ
+806 
-818 TGGAGGAAA
+818 
-827 VHKHRRKHRRRK
+827 
-839 HRRSSSSKR
+839 
-848 RSNSLSADGKH
+848 SADGKQ

-866 PSLVMGVMGNQICFP
+866 PSLLMGVMGNQICFP

-919 NGETPIVKSRY
+919 NGEVPIVKSRY
-930 LDLINREEHPCGF
+930 LDLINHEEHPCGF
-943 NAIVAIMSFN
+943 NAVVAIMSFN

-1043 SIQNEGAQMRDMSTM
+1043 SIHNDGGQMRDISVM

-1081 GKVRIREERFPSIG
+1081 GKVRIREERLPAIG

-1106 TVGLIIPEKDMPFTK
+1106 TCGLIIPEKDMPFTK

-1153 VLTGGFGN
+1153 VLHGGFGN

-1171 HESFGSVLTGY
+1171 HESFGSVLTEY
-1182 GYHSSGTEVLYNGMT
+1182 GFHSSGTEVLYNGMT
-1197 GEQVKS
+1197 GEQIKS

-1261 GASHFL
+1261 GAAHFL

-1273 RGDEYH
+1273 RGDEYY

-1298 FMSPMVDGPIKYSGA
+1298 FMSPMVDGPIQYSGS
-1313 LTDAAAAGGTAGGG
+1313 LTADVGAGGG
-1327 GASVIQMTKFGRSF
+1327 GGGAGSSVIHMTKFGRSF
-1341 SVVRIPY
+1341 SIVRIPY

-1366 ITDDNI
+1366 ITEDNI
-1372 DQLPSMSYSNN
+1372 DQLPSMSYSKN
-1383 VYKVLKDGR
+1383 VYKVLKDGK

-1405 LAAGLKPRPPVSS
+1405 LAVGLKPRVMIARKGSA
-1418 TQGRGAAGA
+1418 GDADDGARGEEQEEAAF
-1427 DEDESGKGS
+1427 GS

-1447 EEAAAAAASGLGAGA
+1447 YAGEDTRPYAGIVPAGA
-1462 FMKPLDVDDHPE
+1462 RGPFDPDEHPE
-1474 DIILDLDID
+1474 EIITDLDID
-1483 TKASIHNFGWRFALK
+1483 TRTSIRNLGWRFALK
-1498 PDIARQMRGA
+1498 ADIARQMRGKA
-1508 GGGKGGGGGGAAAA
+1508 GAGAGAGTLRAED
-1522 AMTIQDLTGEDLVL
+1522 ITGEDLVL

-1542 KNGEPTEQWSISG
+1542 KNGEPTERWTISG
-1555 AQWVGDYPTRFPDG
+1555 RQWVGDYPTRYPDG
-1569 WLSGMLVYPDDS
+1569 WLSEMLVYPDDT
-1581 PIAPSDMVEE
+1581 PISPSDMVEQ

-1598 LNWVRAIITLIE
+1598 LNWVLSIIALIE
-1610 KRITRKSRSAYEKT
+1610 KHGQNKMTSQLESVNIEFA
-1624 NNVMDEN
+1624 EN
-1631 SRNIAANAKELE
+1631 LRNIETNTKETE
-1643 RVSSE
+1643 RVSGE
-1648 IERAKREGNVA
+1648 IDRAKREGNVA
-1659 EEERLKVQMTRLT
+1659 EEERLKVQMTRLM
-1672 DERTTLNALRRDIEF
+1672 DERVKLDATRREMEIRMTYE
-1687 SSGNEEAAAAAAE
+1687 
-1700 SDEGQPKTPGY
+1700 PKTPEY
-1711 SSILDTSPVA
+1711 TSSTPMAS
-1721 PGGGGGG
+1721 PGGE
-1728 GAAED
+1728 AASD
-1733 ANRLRGAVASFNEKM
+1733 ADRVRGAVASFNAKM
-1748 LEKYGKDDENIPST
+1748 LDKFAENPESIPS
-1762 DTSASTSE
+1762 
-1770 PSTPR
+1770 PSPR
-1775 TPPYSSSM
+1775 TPMSPEYTSLYS
-1783 FEGGGQRGGGSHGR
+1783 GGGGGANAQRGGGSGASGR
-1797 GHTSNFI
+1797 ERYI

-1820 SGGAAMNPVQSAAM
+1820 GSAAAASQ
-1834 APFQQMGGGAGTGG
+1834 APLSTTSSAQGVMTGGGG
-1848 SNLGSM
+1848 SAAFP
-1854 MTMNVPVVATMP
+1854 TMNIPVVATMP
-1866 MAGMMPVQAQGGG
+1866 MAGMMPM
-1879 GGGGGGGGQFPGQAQ
+1879 GGGGGGGQATLGQATAAMAATQSAGATNQIQ
-1894 QSQQAQQPAAQ
+1894 QV
-1905 TGGAAPPMA
+1905 GGGNGAGGSSAPNA
-1914 SPTPNEAGVKTFS
+1914 EGVKSFT
-1927 INLHR
+1927 IKM

>member
-12 INRLFNDD
+12 IQRLFDDD
-20 PQMMIRHHIDS
+20 PQMMVRHHIDS

-79 YFGKPVIY
+79 YFGKPIIY

-127 EGGTGGGGRRIEVTT
+127 EGGGGSRIEVTT

-155 MIQSNHC
+155 MVQSNHC

-201 ADNMIY
+201 ADNMLY
-207 IRENNEDNVYTHAAD
+207 IRENNEENVYTHAAD

-242 APTSLLTNKQI
+242 APTTLLTNKQI

-268 VMRALGVISDR
+268 VFRALGVLSDR
-279 DILEFC
+279 EILEFC

-293 ELLDNFIPSIH
+293 ELLDHFIPSIH

-345 TNYIQKAYFLGNM
+345 TNYTQKAYFLGNM
-358 VYKLLRVSLKIDAP
+358 VYKLLRVSLKIDQP

-523 LAFGTRITNHCSAY
+523 LAFGTRITNQCSAY
-537 PMTLWLREVVKMH
+537 PMMQWLREVVKMH
-550 LLEESTRMFLY
+550 LLEECTRMFLH

-569 GTWVGA
+569 GTWIGV

-599 SCRWDIKN
+599 SSRWDIKN
-607 NEIHIYTDAGRLC
+607 NEIQVFTDAGRLC
-620 RPIFYIDEET
+620 RPIFYIDEDT

-642 MIRGGKA
+642 MIRTGKA
-649 SWEQMT
+649 SWQQMT

-664 TFQAAHCNYYTIDE
+664 TFNPSHCNYYTIDE

-690 AKQKVSEDVARVN
+690 AKQKVAEDVARVN
-703 TIQDFRRLKA
+703 TIEDFRRLKA

-729 LISMTHK
+729 LISMSHK
-736 FERPVA
+736 FERPVEPDEHKKGA
-742 ASTGTGSGS
+742 HAH
-751 ESDSGSGSGSSES
+751 SDSDSDS
-764 ESEGESEKEE
+764 ESEGEGEKK
-774 EVSEPVEEESDVGSR
+774 SR
-789 GTGGL
+789 
-794 SPRTFAKAQEVD
+794 R
-806 RRMREKLRKDAQ
+806 
-818 TGGAGGAAA
+818 
-827 VHKHRRKHRRRK
+827 HRRKHPHQ
-839 HRRSSSSKR
+839 HRAKVI
-848 RSNSLSADGKH
+848 SADGKQ
-859 YTHVEIH
+859 YTHIEIH
-866 PSLVMGVMGNQICFP
+866 PSLLMGVMGNQICFP

-913 MGVVIN
+913 MAVVIN
-919 NGETPIVKSRY
+919 NGEVPIVKSRY
-930 LDLINREEHPCGF
+930 LDLINHEEHPCGF

-1043 SIQNEGAQMRDMSTM
+1043 SIQNEGGQMRDMSSM

-1153 VLTGGFGN
+1153 VLHGGFGN
-1161 CTAYTNNGTK
+1161 CTAFTNNGTK
-1171 HESFGSVLTGY
+1171 HESFGSVLTEY

-1242 ANDGGLRVG
+1242 ANDGGLRIG

-1261 GASHFL
+1261 GAAHFL

-1298 FMSPMVDGPIKYSGA
+1298 FMSPMVDGPIQYSGNLA
-1313 LTDAAAAGGTAGGG
+1313 DAAAEGAAA
-1327 GASVIQMTKFGRSF
+1327 GASVVHITKFGRSF
-1341 SVVRIPY
+1341 SIVRIPY

-1366 ITDDNI
+1366 ITEDNI
-1372 DQLPSMSYSNN
+1372 DQLPSMSYSKN
-1383 VYKVLKDGR
+1383 VYKVLKDGK

-1405 LAAGLKPRPPVSS
+1405 LAAGLKPRQVVASRA
-1418 TQGRGAAGA
+1418 TTVGAQDAQDA
-1427 DEDESGKGS
+1427 QDDAQEETAIGS

-1441 SRSEAE
+1441 SRSEEQE
-1447 EEAAAAAASGLGAGA
+1447 EQQELDARAS
-1462 FMKPLDVDDHPE
+1462 KPKESQDPDEHPEEIIRDLDVD
-1474 DIILDLDID
+1474 
-1483 TKASIHNFGWRFALK
+1483 TRQSIRNLGWRFVLK
-1498 PDIARQMRGA
+1498 EGA
-1508 GGGKGGGGGGAAAA
+1508 KSFKLAD
-1522 AMTIQDLTGEDLVL
+1522 TTSEDLVL
-1536 ESVILD
+1536 ESIILD
-1542 KNGEPTEQWSISG
+1542 KNGEPTERWTISG
-1555 AQWVGDYPTRFPDG
+1555 RQWVGDYPTRYPDG
-1569 WLSGMLVYPDDS
+1569 WLSEMLVYPDDT
-1581 PIAPSDMVEE
+1581 PISPSDMVEE
-1591 LRKTRKP
+1591 MRKIRKP
-1598 LNWVRAIITLIE
+1598 LNWVLSIISLIE
-1610 KRITRKSRSAYEKT
+1610 RYTRRTMKLPVEGD
-1624 NNVMDEN
+1624 NVAMAEN
-1631 SRNIAANAKELE
+1631 LRNIDLNAKETE
-1643 RVSSE
+1643 RVSRE

-1659 EEERLKVQMTRLT
+1659 EEERLKVQMTRLS
-1672 DERTTLNALRRDIEF
+1672 DERVKLDAIRREMEREESRSILPMTPEF
-1687 SSGNEEAAAAAAE
+1687 SSSTPTSVGGEDDAA
-1700 SDEGQPKTPGY
+1700 SR
-1711 SSILDTSPVA
+1711 V
-1721 PGGGGGG
+1721 
-1728 GAAED
+1728 
-1733 ANRLRGAVASFNEKM
+1733 RGAVASFNAKM
-1748 LEKYGKDDENIPST
+1748 LDKYGDDYENIPES
-1762 DTSASTSE
+1762 S
-1770 PSTPR
+1770 PR
-1775 TPPYSSSM
+1775 TPSSPAYSSM
-1783 FEGGGQRGGGSHGR
+1783 FEGGAQRGGSGNR
-1797 GHTSNFI
+1797 KFI
-1804 PQIPT
+1804 PQIPASI
-1809 GVLESYLSSRY
+1809 VDSYLNSRY
-1820 SGGAAMNPVQSAAM
+1820 GMSASSAAANTVPNAASAM
-1834 APFQQMGGGAGTGG
+1834 PLFGGGGM
-1848 SNLGSM
+1848 NIP
-1854 MTMNVPVVATMP
+1854 TMNIPVVATMP
-1866 MAGMMPVQAQGGG
+1866 MAGMMPIQQQQATPQLGGG
-1879 GGGGGGGGQFPGQAQ
+1879 AQQQQPQQTQ
-1894 QSQQAQQPAAQ
+1894 QSQQQQGANQSGGNNTNEPNAQ
-1905 TGGAAPPMA
+1905 
-1914 SPTPNEAGVKTFS
+1914 GVRTFS
-1927 INLHR
+1927 IKL

>member
-12 INRLFNDD
+12 IQRLFDDD
-20 PQMMIRHHIDS
+20 PQMMVRHHIDS
-31 YNDFFGKGIFK
+31 YNDFFGKGIYK

-79 YFGKPVIY
+79 YFGKPIIY
-87 DDDREHYMFPN
+87 DDDREHYMLPN

-114 VDVVFKIAVPDSG
+114 VDVVFKIAVPDT
-127 EGGTGGGGRRIEVTT
+127 EGGGGGGSGGGGSGTRIEVTT

-201 ADNMIY
+201 ADNMLY
-207 IRENNEDNVYTHAAD
+207 IRENGEDNVYTHAAD

-242 APTSLLTNKQI
+242 APTTLLTNKQI

-268 VMRALGVISDR
+268 VMRALGVLSDR

-358 VYKLLRVSLKIDAP
+358 VYKLLRVSLKIDPP

-381 RIELSGAL
+381 RIELSGTL
-389 IFDLFKEYYALQQQH
+389 IYDLFKEYYALQQQH

-426 LIQMNYQE
+426 LVQMNYQE
-434 FFRERIVEN
+434 FFRERIVET

-523 LAFGTRITNHCSAY
+523 LAFGARITNHCSAY
-537 PMTLWLREVVKMH
+537 PMMQWLREVVKMH
-550 LLEESTRMFLY
+550 LLEECTRMFLH

-575 VTRPEETMRLIRL
+575 VTRPDETIRLIRL

-599 SCRWDIKN
+599 SSRWDIKN
-607 NEIHIYTDAGRLC
+607 NEIHIFTDAGRLC
-620 RPIFYIDEET
+620 RPIFYIDEDT

-642 MIRGGKA
+642 MIRAGKA

-664 TFQAAHCNYYTIDE
+664 TFNPSHCNYYTIDE
-678 LYGRAHDTSALS
+678 LYGHAHDTSALS
-690 AKQKVSEDVARVN
+690 AKQQLREDAARVN
-703 TIQDFRRLKA
+703 TIEDFRRLKA
-713 TQAIIEYI
+713 TQAILEYI

-729 LISMTHK
+729 LISMSHK
-736 FERPVA
+736 FERPVNEKKA
-742 ASTGTGSGS
+742 H
-751 ESDSGSGSGSSES
+751 SDSD
-764 ESEGESEKEE
+764 
-774 EVSEPVEEESDVGSR
+774 SDSDSDE
-789 GTGGL
+789 GGL
-794 SPRTFAKAQEVD
+794 EGGGREGKSHGKHG
-806 RRMREKLRKDAQ
+806 RRQRRQRRLSRKR
-818 TGGAGGAAA
+818 
-827 VHKHRRKHRRRK
+827 V
-839 HRRSSSSKR
+839 
-848 RSNSLSADGKH
+848 LSADGKQ

-866 PSLVMGVMGNQICFP
+866 PSLLMGVMGNQICFP

-913 MGVVIN
+913 MAVVIN
-919 NGETPIVKSRY
+919 NGEIPIVKSRY
-930 LDLINREEHPCGF
+930 LDLINHEEHPCGF

-990 RGAQRDTRF
+990 RGSQRDTRF

-1043 SIQNEGAQMRDMSTM
+1043 SLQNDGGQMRDMSTM

-1068 KAFMTEGETGFRI
+1068 KVFMTEGETGFRI

-1106 TVGLIIPEKDMPFTK
+1106 TVGLIIPENDMPFTK

-1153 VLTGGFGN
+1153 VLHGGFGN

-1171 HESFGSVLTGY
+1171 HESFGSVLTEY

-1197 GEQVKS
+1197 GEQIKS

-1261 GASHFL
+1261 GAAHFL

-1273 RGDEYH
+1273 RGDEYY

-1298 FMSPMVDGPIKYSGA
+1298 FMSPMVDGPIQYSGNLA
-1313 LTDAAAAGGTAGGG
+1313 DAASGGAGA
-1327 GASVIQMTKFGRSF
+1327 GASVIHMTKFGRSF
-1341 SVVRIPY
+1341 SIVRIPY

-1366 ITDDNI
+1366 ITEDNI

-1383 VYKVLKDGR
+1383 VYKVLKDGK

-1405 LAAGLKPRPPVSS
+1405 LAAGLKPRLAAATASAATSS
-1418 TQGRGAAGA
+1418 QAMSMGMDYDAEETAN
-1427 DEDESGKGS
+1427 GS

-1441 SRSEAE
+1441 SRSEE
-1447 EEAAAAAASGLGAGA
+1447 EQEDTGVRYLASDIVKDAG
-1462 FMKPLDVDDHPE
+1462 KTSQDPDDHPE
-1474 DIILDLDID
+1474 DFMPGLLV
-1483 TKASIHNFGWRFALK
+1483 IHSVRIRGLGWRFVVKEERRRDKSFNIA
-1498 PDIARQMRGA
+1498 DI
-1508 GGGKGGGGGGAAAA
+1508 
-1522 AMTIQDLTGEDLVL
+1522 TGDDLVL
-1536 ESVILD
+1536 ESIILD
-1542 KNGEPTEQWSISG
+1542 KNGEPTERWNISG
-1555 AQWVGDYPTRFPDG
+1555 REWKGDYPTRYPDG
-1569 WLSGMLVYPDDS
+1569 WLSDMLLYPDDT
-1581 PIAPSDMVEE
+1581 PIPPGDMVRE
-1591 LRKTRKP
+1591 LRKIRKP
-1598 LNWVRAIITLIE
+1598 LNWVLAIISLIE
-1610 KRITRKSRSAYEKT
+1610 RHGRRKMAQRTQAES
-1624 NNVMDEN
+1624 VMADEN
-1631 SRNIAANAKELE
+1631 IRNIEANERDTA
-1643 RVSSE
+1643 RVSDE
-1648 IERAKREGNVA
+1648 IERARREGDVA
-1659 EEERLKVQMTRLT
+1659 YEERLKVQMTRLA
-1672 DERTTLNALRRDIEF
+1672 DERIKLDSVRREIERQD
-1687 SSGNEEAAAAAAE
+1687 EAAGAAGAA
-1700 SDEGQPKTPGY
+1700 DYFPGTPGY
-1711 SSILDTSPVA
+1711 TSSSPV
-1721 PGGGGGG
+1721 GGE
-1728 GAAED
+1728 ED
-1733 ANRLRGAVASFNEKM
+1733 DVERVRGAVASFNAKM
-1748 LEKYGKDDENIPST
+1748 LDKYGDDDQNIPE
-1762 DTSASTSE
+1762 SE
-1770 PSTPR
+1770 GSTPR
-1775 TPPYSSSM
+1775 TPSTPEYSSI
-1783 FEGGGQRGGGSHGR
+1783 FEGGGQRGGRSGAR
-1797 GHTSNFI
+1797 QKFI

-1809 GVLESYLSSRY
+1809 SIVDSYLNSRY
-1820 SGGAAMNPVQSAAM
+1820 GTSAASASASSANAASA
-1834 APFQQMGGGAGTGG
+1834 APFGVMTGG
-1848 SNLGSM
+1848 M
-1854 MTMNVPVVATMP
+1854 PTMNIPVVATMP
-1866 MAGMMPVQAQGGG
+1866 MAGMMPIQQQQQTQTQTQQV
-1879 GGGGGGGGQFPGQAQ
+1879 GGGGGQQ
-1894 QSQQAQQPAAQ
+1894 QQQQVGSGQQPV
-1905 TGGAAPPMA
+1905 GA
-1914 SPTPNEAGVKTFS
+1914 TQPNEQGVRTFS
-1927 INLHR
+1927 VTPFKT

>member
-12 INRLFNDD
+12 IQRLFDDD
-20 PQMMIRHHIDS
+20 PQMMVRHHIDS

-79 YFGKPVIY
+79 YFGKPIIY

-114 VDVVFKIAVPDSG
+114 IDVVFKIAVPDD
-127 EGGTGGGGRRIEVTT
+127 TAGGRRIEVTT

-155 MIQSNHC
+155 MIQSNMC

-201 ADNMIY
+201 ADNMLY

-242 APTSLLTNKQI
+242 APTTLLTNKQI

-268 VMRALGVISDR
+268 VMRALGVLSDR

-293 ELLDNFIPSIH
+293 ELLDHFIPSIH
-304 DANKIFTQEG
+304 DANKVFTQEG

-381 RIELSGAL
+381 RIELSGSL
-389 IFDLFKEYYALQQQH
+389 IYDLFKEYYALQQQH

-453 GATEHTKRIG
+453 GATDHTKRIG

-483 NLPMDSSAKI
+483 NLPMDSSAK
-493 VKPRML
+493 VTKPRML

-523 LAFGTRITNHCSAY
+523 LAFGTRVTNQCSAY
-537 PMTLWLREVVKMH
+537 PMMLWLREVVKMQ
-550 LLEESTRMFLY
+550 LLEECTRMFLY

-599 SCRWDIKN
+599 SCQWDIKN
-607 NEIHIYTDAGRLC
+607 NEIHVYTDAGRLC
-620 RPIFYIDEET
+620 RPIFYIDEDT

-642 MIRGGKA
+642 MIRAGKA

-655 TGFTAKSDP
+655 TGFTAKSD
-664 TFQAAHCNYYTIDE
+664 QAFNPSHCNYYTIDE
-678 LYGRAHDTSALS
+678 LYGRAHDTSALA
-690 AKQKVSEDVARVN
+690 AKQKVAEDVARVN
-703 TIQDFRRLKA
+703 TIEDFRRLKA

-729 LISMTHK
+729 LISMSHK
-736 FERPVA
+736 FERPV
-742 ASTGTGSGS
+742 SHEEKGKKHS
-751 ESDSGSGSGSSES
+751 SSES
-764 ESEGESEKEE
+764 ESESGDEGEGGKKT
-774 EVSEPVEEESDVGSR
+774 GSGSGR
-789 GTGGL
+789 GRG
-794 SPRTFAKAQEVD
+794 
-806 RRMREKLRKDAQ
+806 
-818 TGGAGGAAA
+818 
-827 VHKHRRKHRRRK
+827 
-839 HRRSSSSKR
+839 RRSSTRHRARVLSS
-848 RSNSLSADGKH
+848 DGKQ

-919 NGETPIVKSRY
+919 NGEVPIVKSRY
-930 LDLINREEHPCGF
+930 LNLINREEHPCGF
-943 NAIVAIMSFN
+943 NAVVAIMSFN

-1035 VVIGMGSV
+1035 VVIGMGSI
-1043 SIQNEGAQMRDMSTM
+1043 SIQNDGGQMRDMSTM

-1081 GKVRIREERFPSIG
+1081 GKVRIREERFPAIG

-1106 TVGLIIPEKDMPFTK
+1106 TVGLIIPECDMPFTK

-1153 VLTGGFGN
+1153 VLHGGFGN

-1171 HESFGSVLTGY
+1171 HESFGSVLTEY
-1182 GYHSSGTEVLYNGMT
+1182 GFHSSGTEVLYNGMT
-1197 GEQVKS
+1197 GEQIKS

-1261 GASHFL
+1261 GAAHFL

-1292 NPNQNL
+1292 NPTQNL
-1298 FMSPMVDGPIKYSGA
+1298 FMSPMVDGPIQFSGS
-1313 LTDAAAAGGTAGGG
+1313 LTDAAASGGAAGAGAA
-1327 GASVIQMTKFGRSF
+1327 GASVVHMTKFGRSF
-1341 SVVRIPY
+1341 SIVRIPY
-1348 CLKLLMQELLVMN
+1348 CLKLLMQELIVMN

-1366 ITDDNI
+1366 ITEDNI
-1372 DQLPSMSYSNN
+1372 DQLPSMSYSKN
-1383 VYKVLKDGR
+1383 VYKVLKDGK

-1405 LAAGLKPRPPVSS
+1405 LAAGLKPRDM
-1418 TQGRGAAGA
+1418 AALARKDATSASVVGGPA
-1427 DEDESGKGS
+1427 RSVDEEEATTGS

-1441 SRSEAE
+1441 SRSEQE
-1447 EEAAAAAASGLGAGA
+1447 EEEERRTVGNVTEK
-1462 FMKPLDVDDHPE
+1462 FDPDERIDE
-1474 DIILDLDID
+1474 IITDLDID
-1483 TKASIHNFGWRFALK
+1483 TKQSIRNLGWRFALK
-1498 PDIARQMRGA
+1498 ADVIRQLQGSTS
-1508 GGGKGGGGGGAAAA
+1508 GAANSGKVPRITASD
-1522 AMTIQDLTGEDLVL
+1522 INGEDLVL
-1536 ESVILD
+1536 ESVIMD
-1542 KNGEPTEQWSISG
+1542 KNGEPTEKWTISG
-1555 AQWVGDYPTRFPDG
+1555 RQWIGDYPTRYPDG
-1569 WLSGMLVYPDDS
+1569 WLSEMLVYPDDT
-1581 PIAPSDMVEE
+1581 PISPSDMVEE
-1591 LRKTRKP
+1591 LRNTRKP
-1598 LNWVRAIITLIE
+1598 LNWVTAIISIMGKYA
-1610 KRITRKSRSAYEKT
+1610 KRKLAKSRRPVESE
-1624 NNVMDEN
+1624 NVALSEN
-1631 SRNIAANAKELE
+1631 EQKIAENVRETA

-1659 EEERLKVQMTRLT
+1659 DEERLKVQMERLA
-1672 DERTTLNALRRDIEF
+1672 DERTKLDAIRREM
-1687 SSGNEEAAAAAAE
+1687 EREYV
-1700 SDEGQPKTPGY
+1700 P
-1711 SSILDTSPVA
+1711 TSPVYTSSTPTP
-1721 PGGGGGG
+1721 PGTGQS
-1728 GAAED
+1728 ADEEAEQV
-1733 ANRLRGAVASFNEKM
+1733 RRAVGSFNAKM
-1748 LEKYGKDDENIPST
+1748 LEKYGENDENIPES
-1762 DTSASTSE
+1762 DGYS
-1770 PSTPR
+1770 PR
-1775 TPPYSSSM
+1775 TPSSPAYTSM
-1783 FEGGGQRGGGSHGR
+1783 FEGGSRQQRGGGGGGSG
-1797 GHTSNFI
+1797 GKFV
-1804 PQIPT
+1804 PQIPPSVLDNYLT
-1809 GVLESYLSSRY
+1809 SKYGVSPKHTTVGISDAQSPAMGMMM
-1820 SGGAAMNPVQSAAM
+1820 GGAAGGLPMMNI
-1834 APFQQMGGGAGTGG
+1834 
-1848 SNLGSM
+1848 
-1854 MTMNVPVVATMP
+1854 PVVATMP
-1866 MAGMMPVQAQGGG
+1866 MAGMMPVQPQQGGG
-1879 GGGGGGGGQFPGQAQ
+1879 ALANGTQPTGQPTGQPTQQGTNGGQ
-1894 QSQQAQQPAAQ
+1894 S
-1905 TGGAAPPMA
+1905 GGAG
-1914 SPTPNEAGVKTFS
+1914 SGEPNAQGVRTFS
-1927 INLHR
+1927 IKL

>member
-12 INRLFNDD
+12 IQRLFDDD
-20 PQMMIRHHIDS
+20 PQMMVRHHIDS

-69 YLGGKNGDKV
+69 YLGGRNGDKV
-79 YFGKPVIY
+79 YFGKPNIY

-114 VDVVFKIAVPDSG
+114 VDVVFKIAVP
-127 EGGTGGGGRRIEVTT
+127 GGGGAGAGDSSARYEITT

-155 MIQSNHC
+155 MVQSNHC

-201 ADNMIY
+201 ADNMLY
-207 IRENNEDNVYTHAAD
+207 IRENNEENVYTHAAD

-242 APTSLLTNKQI
+242 APTTLLTNKQV

-268 VMRALGVISDR
+268 VMRALGVLSDR

-293 ELLDNFIPSIH
+293 ELLDHFIPSIH

-345 TNYIQKAYFLGNM
+345 TNYIQKAYFLGHM
-358 VYKLLRVSLKIDAP
+358 VYKLLRVSLKMDRP

-381 RIELSGAL
+381 RIELSGSL

-404 IRLSMDREYFKDPKK
+404 IRLAMDREYFKDPKK
-419 YEKNFVG
+419 YEKNFIG

-434 FFRERIVEN
+434 FFRERIVES

-453 GATEHTKRIG
+453 GATDHTKRIG

-483 NLPMDSSAKI
+483 NLPMDSSAK
-493 VKPRML
+493 VVAPRML

-523 LAFGTRITNHCSAY
+523 LAFGTRVTNQCSAY
-537 PMTLWLREVVKMH
+537 PMTLWLREVAKMH
-550 LLEESTRMFLY
+550 LLEECTRMFLH

-575 VTRPEETMRLIRL
+575 VTRPNETMRLIRL
-588 HRRNALIPIYI
+588 HRRNALIPIYV
-599 SCRWDIKN
+599 SCRWDIKT
-607 NEIHIYTDAGRLC
+607 NEIHVFTDAGRLC
-620 RPIFYIDEET
+620 RPIFYIDEDT

-678 LYGRAHDTSALS
+678 LYGRANDTSALT
-690 AKQKVSEDVARVN
+690 AKQQVREDAARVN
-703 TIQDFRRLKA
+703 TIEDFRRLKA

-729 LISMTHK
+729 LISMSHK
-736 FERPVA
+736 FARPDAVGA
-742 ASTGTGSGS
+742 A
-751 ESDSGSGSGSSES
+751 GSSES
-764 ESEGESEKEE
+764 SDSSDSSGSSDEE
-774 EVSEPVEEESDVGSR
+774 
-789 GTGGL
+789 
-794 SPRTFAKAQEVD
+794 
-806 RRMREKLRKDAQ
+806 
-818 TGGAGGAAA
+818 GAGAGAGA
-827 VHKHRRKHRRRK
+827 VTKKKRSRSRSRSRSQSHRRPRARV
-839 HRRSSSSKR
+839 
-848 RSNSLSADGKH
+848 LSADGKQ

-866 PSLVMGVMGNQICFP
+866 PSLLMGVMGNQICFP

-919 NGETPIVKSRY
+919 NGEVPIVKSRY
-930 LDLINREEHPCGF
+930 LDLINHEEHPCGF

-964 EASIKRGMFRIT
+964 EASVKRGMFRIT

-1043 SIQNEGAQMRDMSTM
+1043 SIHNDGGQMRDISVM

-1068 KAFMTEGETGFRI
+1068 KAFMTEGDTGYRI

-1106 TVGLIIPEKDMPFTK
+1106 TCGLIIPEKDMPFTK

-1153 VLTGGFGN
+1153 VLHGGFGN

-1171 HESFGSVLTGY
+1171 HESFGSVLTEY
-1182 GYHSSGTEVLYNGMT
+1182 GFHSSGTEVMYNGMT
-1197 GEQVKS
+1197 GEQIKS

-1261 GASHFL
+1261 GAAHFL

-1273 RGDEYH
+1273 RGDEYY

-1298 FMSPMVDGPIKYSGA
+1298 FMSPMVDGPIQYSGG
-1313 LTDAAAAGGTAGGG
+1313 LTTDAGGG
-1327 GASVIQMTKFGRSF
+1327 GGGAGAGASVIHMTKFGRSF
-1341 SVVRIPY
+1341 SIVRIPY
-1348 CLKLLMQELLVMN
+1348 CLKLLMQELIVMN

-1366 ITDDNI
+1366 ITEDNI
-1372 DQLPSMSYSNN
+1372 DQLPSMSYSKN
-1383 VYKVLKDGR
+1383 VYKVLKDGK

-1405 LAAGLKPRPPVSS
+1405 LAVGLKPRDM
-1418 TQGRGAAGA
+1418 TARKGAAGDGA
-1427 DEDESGKGS
+1427 RGEEQEEEAAFGS

-1441 SRSEAE
+1441 SRSEVDYAGE
-1447 EEAAAAAASGLGAGA
+1447 DTRPYAGIVPAGA
-1462 FMKPLDVDDHPE
+1462 PRPFDPDEHPEEIITDLDVD
-1474 DIILDLDID
+1474 
-1483 TKASIHNFGWRFALK
+1483 TRTSIRNLGWRFALK
-1498 PDIARQMRGA
+1498 ADIARQMRG
-1508 GGGKGGGGGGAAAA
+1508 KAAAGA
-1522 AMTIQDLTGEDLVL
+1522 GAGAGISASDITGEDLVL

-1542 KNGEPTEQWSISG
+1542 KNGEPTERWTISG
-1555 AQWVGDYPTRFPDG
+1555 RQWVGDYPTRYPDG
-1569 WLSGMLVYPDDS
+1569 WLSEMLVYPDDI
-1581 PIAPSDMVEE
+1581 PISPSDMVEQ

-1598 LNWVRAIITLIE
+1598 LNWVLAIIELIE
-1610 KRITRKSRSAYEKT
+1610 KHGQNKMTSQLEAV
-1624 NNVMDEN
+1624 NVEVAEN
-1631 SRNIAANAKELE
+1631 LRNIETNTKETG
-1643 RVSSE
+1643 RVSGE
-1648 IERAKREGNVA
+1648 IDRAKREGNVA
-1659 EEERLKVQMTRLT
+1659 EEERLKVQMTRLM
-1672 DERTTLNALRRDIEF
+1672 DERVKLDATRREME
-1687 SSGNEEAAAAAAE
+1687 NRMTYE
-1700 SDEGQPKTPGY
+1700 PKTPEY
-1711 SSILDTSPVA
+1711 TSSTPMA
-1721 PGGGGGG
+1721 E
-1728 GAAED
+1728 AAGPASD
-1733 ANRLRGAVASFNEKM
+1733 ADRVRGAVASFNAKM
-1748 LEKYGKDDENIPST
+1748 LDKFGEDVEGIPS
-1762 DTSASTSE
+1762 AA
-1770 PSTPR
+1770 PSPR
-1775 TPPYSSSM
+1775 TPMSPEYTSMYS
-1783 FEGGGQRGGGSHGR
+1783 GGGGGANAQRGGGR
-1797 GHTSNFI
+1797 ERYI
-1804 PQIPT
+1804 PQIPR

-1820 SGGAAMNPVQSAAM
+1820 GSAAASQ
-1834 APFQQMGGGAGTGG
+1834 APLLASTAQGVMTGGGG
-1848 SNLGSM
+1848 SAAFP
-1854 MTMNVPVVATMP
+1854 TMNIPVVATMP
-1866 MAGMMPVQAQGGG
+1866 MAGMMPM
-1879 GGGGGGGGQFPGQAQ
+1879 GGGGQATLGQATAAMGATQTTGATNQLQ
-1894 QSQQAQQPAAQ
+1894 QVGGGNG
-1905 TGGAAPPMA
+1905 TGGSPAPNA
-1914 SPTPNEAGVKTFS
+1914 EGVKSFT
-1927 INLHR
+1927 IKM

>member
-1 MDSDPELPWKV
+1 
-12 INRLFNDD
+12 
-20 PQMMIRHHIDS
+20 
-31 YNDFFGKGIFK
+31 
-42 IFRER
+42 
-47 NPIIL
+47 
-52 QKEQDPDTQEF
+52 
-63 NLRCEL
+63 
-69 YLGGKNGDKV
+69 
-79 YFGKPVIY
+79 
-87 DDDREHYMFPN
+87 
-98 EARLRNMTYG
+98 
-108 TTIHYD
+108 
-114 VDVVFKIAVPDSG
+114 
-127 EGGTGGGGRRIEVTT
+127 
-142 ATLERILLGRFPI
+142 

-201 ADNMIY
+201 ADNMLY
-207 IRENNEDNVYTHAAD
+207 IRENNEDNMYTHAAD

-279 DILEFC
+279 DIIEFC

-381 RIELSGAL
+381 RIELSGTL

-434 FFRERIVEN
+434 FFHERIVET

-523 LAFGTRITNHCSAY
+523 LAFGTRITNHCSGY
-537 PMTLWLREVVKMH
+537 PMMQWLREVVKMH

-575 VTRPEETMRLIRL
+575 VTRPEETMRLILL

-649 SWEQMT
+649 SWIEMT

-664 TFQAAHCNYYTIDE
+664 TFNPSHCNYYTIDE

-690 AKQKVSEDVARVN
+690 AKQKVTEDVARVN
-703 TIQDFRRLKA
+703 TIEDFRRLKA

-729 LISMTHK
+729 LISMSHK
-736 FERPVA
+736 FERPAVA
-742 ASTGTGSGS
+742 AAAASGSSGSGS
-751 ESDSGSGSGSSES
+751 DSGSDSGSGSDSERES
-764 ESEGESEKEE
+764 EREPEKKDEIRRGMTES
-774 EVSEPVEEESDVGSR
+774 GAL
-789 GTGGL
+789 T
-794 SPRTFAKAQEVD
+794 PRTLAKARELS
-806 RRMREKLRKDAQ
+806 RRVRDKLRRDEAAAAAASGVGGEEQ
-818 TGGAGGAAA
+818 SGGAGAAAA
-827 VHKHRRKHRRRK
+827 VVRKHRRKHRR
-839 HRRSSSSKR
+839 HRRHSSKR
-848 RSNSLSADGKH
+848 RGHTLSADGKQ

-919 NGETPIVKSRY
+919 NGEIPIVKSRY
-930 LDLINREEHPCGF
+930 LDLINHEEHPCGF

-1043 SIQNEGAQMRDMSTM
+1043 SIQNEGGQMRDMSTM

-1153 VLTGGFGN
+1153 VLHGGFGN

-1171 HESFGSVLTGY
+1171 HESFGSVLTEY

-1197 GEQVKS
+1197 GEQIKS

-1261 GASHFL
+1261 GAAHFL

-1298 FMSPMVDGPIKYSGA
+1298 FMSPMVDGPIKYSGG
-1313 LTDAAAAGGTAGGG
+1313 LTAATGGAGAAGAAGAS

-1341 SVVRIPY
+1341 SIVRIPY

-1383 VYKVLKDGR
+1383 VYKLLKDGK

-1405 LAAGLKPRPPVSS
+1405 IAAGLKPRPPTTSS
-1418 TQGRGAAGA
+1418 SQGRGDAGEG
-1427 DEDESGKGS
+1427 EDETGRGS

-1447 EEAAAAAASGLGAGA
+1447 AEGPTYILGPGE
-1462 FMKPLDVDDHPE
+1462 FMKQFDIDDHPE
-1474 DIILDLDID
+1474 DVILDLDID
-1483 TKASIHNFGWRFALK
+1483 TKTSIRNFGWRFALK
-1498 PDIARQMRGA
+1498 PETARQMKGA
-1508 GGGKGGGGGGAAAA
+1508 AGGGGAEAL
-1522 AMTIQDLTGEDLVL
+1522 TVQDLTGEDLVL
-1536 ESVILD
+1536 ESIILD
-1542 KNGEPTEQWSISG
+1542 KNGEPTDRWTISG
-1555 AQWVGDYPTRFPDG
+1555 RQWIGDYPTHFPDG
-1569 WLSGMLVYPDDS
+1569 WLSGMLVYPDDT

-1591 LRKTRKP
+1591 VRKTRKP

-1610 KRITRKSRSAYEKT
+1610 KRITRQARSVYEK
-1624 NNVMDEN
+1624 NNDVLYEN
-1631 SRNIAANAKELE
+1631 SRNIAANEKELE

-1659 EEERLKVQMTRLT
+1659 DEERLKVQMTRLT
-1672 DERTTLNALRRDIEF
+1672 DERTTLNTLRRELEL
-1687 SSGNEEAAAAAAE
+1687 SVGNEQAMI
-1700 SDEGQPKTPGY
+1700 DEGLVPKTPEY
-1711 SSILDTSPVA
+1711 SKSFDYSPVA
-1721 PGGGGGG
+1721 RSGAVGAGGG
-1728 GAAED
+1728 AED
-1733 ANRLRGAVASFNEKM
+1733 ANRLRGAVATFNEKM
-1748 LEKYGKDDENIPST
+1748 LEKYGNDDENIPT
-1762 DTSASTSE
+1762 TGAGAGE
-1770 PSTPR
+1770 PMTPR
-1775 TPPYSSSM
+1775 SPAYSSI
-1783 FEGGGQRGGGSHGR
+1783 FENDDDQRGGGSQR
-1797 GHTSNFI
+1797 GGSSIRNNGNGNGNTGKFI

-1809 GVLESYLSSRY
+1809 GVLESYLNSRHPGLA
-1820 SGGAAMNPVQSAAM
+1820 SMAPAPVS
-1834 APFQQMGGGAGTGG
+1834 PFQQMVGGGSGG
-1848 SNLGSM
+1848 SNLGSS
-1854 MTMNVPVVATMP
+1854 MTMMNVPVVATMP
-1866 MAGMMPVQAQGGG
+1866 MAGMMPLQGQAAA
-1879 GGGGGGGGQFPGQAQ
+1879 PGQQMSAAAAAGQTPAQ
-1894 QSQQAQQPAAQ
+1894 ATAAAAAAPAQV
-1905 TGGAAPPMA
+1905 GGAPPSSEPNA
-1914 SPTPNEAGVKTFS
+1914 SGVRAFTIKY
-1927 INLHR
+1927 

>member
-12 INRLFNDD
+12 IQRLFDDD
-20 PQMMIRHHIDS
+20 PQMMVRHHIDS

-69 YLGGKNGDKV
+69 YLGGKNGNKV
-79 YFGKPVIY
+79 YFGKPIIY

-114 VDVVFKIAVPDSG
+114 VDVIFKIAVPDDT
-127 EGGTGGGGRRIEVTT
+127 TGNGRRIEVTT

-155 MIQSNHC
+155 MVQSNHC

-201 ADNMIY
+201 ADNMLY
-207 IRENNEDNVYTHAAD
+207 IRENNDDNIYTHAAD

-268 VMRALGVISDR
+268 VMRALGVLSDR
-279 DILEFC
+279 EILEFC

-293 ELLDNFIPSIH
+293 ELLDHFIPSIH

-358 VYKLLRVSLKIDAP
+358 VYKLLRVSLKIDPP

-381 RIELSGAL
+381 RIELSGTL
-389 IFDLFKEYYALQQQH
+389 IYDLFKEYYALQQQH
-404 IRLSMDREYFKDPKK
+404 IRLAMDREYFKDPKK
-419 YEKNFVG
+419 YEKNFIG

-483 NLPMDSSAKI
+483 NLPMDSSAKV

-523 LAFGTRITNHCSAY
+523 LAFGTRITNQCSAY
-537 PMTLWLREVVKMH
+537 PMMQWLREVVKMQ
-550 LLEESTRMFLY
+550 LLEECTRMFLY

-588 HRRNALIPIYI
+588 HRRNALIPIYV

-607 NEIHIYTDAGRLC
+607 NEIHIFTDAGRLC
-620 RPIFYIDEET
+620 RPIFYIDEDT
-630 GRPSYDKDEILE
+630 GRPSYDKEEIIE
-642 MIRGGKA
+642 MIRTGKA

-664 TFQAAHCNYYTIDE
+664 TFNPSHCNYYTIDE
-678 LYGRAHDTSALS
+678 LYGHANDTSSLS
-690 AKQKVSEDVARVN
+690 AKQTVAENVARVN
-703 TIQDFRRLKA
+703 TIEDFRRLKA

-729 LISMTHK
+729 LISMSHK
-736 FERPVA
+736 FERPI
-742 ASTGTGSGS
+742 TGEGGKKGDARQTGDTHSDDSHDSEHGDDS
-751 ESDSGSGSGSSES
+751 DESDHGDT
-764 ESEGESEKEE
+764 EGKSNEKEH
-774 EVSEPVEEESDVGSR
+774 R
-789 GTGGL
+789 NK
-794 SPRTFAKAQEVD
+794 RH
-806 RRMREKLRKDAQ
+806 R
-818 TGGAGGAAA
+818 
-827 VHKHRRKHRRRK
+827 HRRGRSRR
-839 HRRSSSSKR
+839 HHAHILSS
-848 RSNSLSADGKH
+848 DGKQ

-919 NGETPIVKSRY
+919 NGEVPIVKSRY
-930 LDLINREEHPCGF
+930 LDLINHEEHPCGF

-964 EASIKRGMFRIT
+964 EASVKRGMFRIT

-1035 VVIGMGSV
+1035 VVIGLGSV
-1043 SIQNEGAQMRDMSTM
+1043 SIHNDGGQMRDISVM

-1081 GKVRIREERFPSIG
+1081 GKVRIREERFPAIG

-1106 TVGLIIPEKDMPFTK
+1106 TCGLIIPEKDMPFTK

-1153 VLTGGFGN
+1153 VLHGGFGN

-1171 HESFGSVLTGY
+1171 HESFGSVLTEY
-1182 GYHSSGTEVLYNGMT
+1182 GFHSSGTEVMYNGMT
-1197 GEQVKS
+1197 GEEIKS

-1261 GASHFL
+1261 GAAHFL

-1273 RGDEYH
+1273 RGDEYY

-1292 NPNQNL
+1292 NPTQNL
-1298 FMSPMVDGPIKYSGA
+1298 FMSPMVDGPIQFSGS
-1313 LTDAAAAGGTAGGG
+1313 LTDVGSQGGSGNSS
-1327 GASVIQMTKFGRSF
+1327 SVIHMTRFGRSF
-1341 SVVRIPY
+1341 SIVRIPY

-1366 ITDDNI
+1366 ITEDNI

-1383 VYKVLKDGR
+1383 IYRVLKDGK

-1405 LAAGLKPRPPVSS
+1405 LAAGLKPRDMAALMRKDATSAEMIVGGP
-1418 TQGRGAAGA
+1418 QGVGREMD
-1427 DEDESGKGS
+1427 DEEATIGS

-1441 SRSEAE
+1441 SRSEQE
-1447 EEAAAAAASGLGAGA
+1447 EEESRQVMSTQELRALATATEK
-1462 FMKPLDVDDHPE
+1462 FDPDERIDEIIPDLDVD
-1474 DIILDLDID
+1474 
-1483 TKASIHNFGWRFALK
+1483 TKQSIHNLGWRFALK
-1498 PDIARQMRGA
+1498 TDAVRQLLGNRGS
-1508 GGGKGGGGGGAAAA
+1508 GSER
-1522 AMTIQDLTGEDLVL
+1522 IQRITASDVNSDDLVL
-1536 ESVILD
+1536 ESVIMD
-1542 KNGEPTEQWSISG
+1542 KNGEPTERWNISG
-1555 AQWVGDYPTRFPDG
+1555 KQWAGDYPTRYPDG
-1569 WLSGMLVYPDDS
+1569 WLSEMLIYPDDT
-1581 PIAPSDMVEE
+1581 PISPSDMVEE
-1591 LRKTRKP
+1591 LRNTRKP
-1598 LNWVRAIITLIE
+1598 LNWVTSIISLMD
-1610 KRITRKSRSAYEKT
+1610 KYARRKAARNRPVESE
-1624 NNVMDEN
+1624 
-1631 SRNIAANAKELE
+1631 NIALSENERNLYE
-1643 RVSSE
+1643 NERETLRVSGE
-1648 IERAKREGNVA
+1648 IQRAKREGNVA
-1659 EEERLKVQMTRLT
+1659 EEERLKVQMERLI
-1672 DERTTLNALRRDIEF
+1672 DERTKLDSIRREMKREIERD
-1687 SSGNEEAAAAAAE
+1687 EERRRREYAP
-1700 SDEGQPKTPGY
+1700 S
-1711 SSILDTSPVA
+1711 SPVYTSSTMT
-1721 PGGGGGG
+1721 PRGYV
-1728 GAAED
+1728 ED
-1733 ANRLRGAVASFNEKM
+1733 EVEQVRRAVGSFNAKM
-1748 LEKYGKDDENIPST
+1748 LEKYGENDENIPES
-1762 DTSASTSE
+1762 DGYS
-1770 PSTPR
+1770 PR
-1775 TPPYSSSM
+1775 TPSSPAYSSTY
-1783 FEGGGQRGGGSHGR
+1783 EGGGREQRGGNGK
-1797 GHTSNFI
+1797 FI

-1809 GVLESYLSSRY
+1809 EVLNNYLNTKYGAASTHITKIPDEQTNPPAGMVTSSRL
-1820 SGGAAMNPVQSAAM
+1820 P
-1834 APFQQMGGGAGTGG
+1834 
-1848 SNLGSM
+1848 
-1854 MTMNVPVVATMP
+1854 TMNIPVVATMP
-1866 MAGMMPVQAQGGG
+1866 MAGMMPI
-1879 GGGGGGGGQFPGQAQ
+1879 Q
-1894 QSQQAQQPAAQ
+1894 QYPQQ
-1905 TGGAAPPMA
+1905 TGGAIP
-1914 SPTPNEAGVKTFS
+1914 SPQLGQSIQQNGNNNAQQAVNGQSGGSGSGEPNAQGVKTFS
-1927 INLHR
+1927 IKL

>member
-12 INRLFNDD
+12 IQRLFEDD
-20 PQMMIRHHIDS
+20 PQMMVRHHIDS

-79 YFGKPVIY
+79 YFGKPIIY

-114 VDVVFKIAVPDSG
+114 VDVVFKIAVPNTESSG
-127 EGGTGGGGRRIEVTT
+127 THIEVTT

-155 MIQSNHC
+155 MVQSNHC

-201 ADNMIY
+201 ADNMLY

-242 APTSLLTNKQI
+242 APTTLLTNKQI

-268 VMRALGVISDR
+268 VMRALGVLSDR

-293 ELLDNFIPSIH
+293 ELLDHFIPSIH

-381 RIELSGAL
+381 RIELSGTL
-389 IFDLFKEYYALQQQH
+389 IYDLFKEYYALQQQH
-404 IRLSMDREYFKDPKK
+404 IRLAMDREYFKDPKK

-453 GATEHTKRIG
+453 GATDHTKRIG

-523 LAFGTRITNHCSAY
+523 LAFGTRITNQCSAY
-537 PMTLWLREVVKMH
+537 PMMQWLREVIKMY
-550 LLEESTRMFLY
+550 LLEECTRMFLH

-588 HRRNALIPIYI
+588 HRRNALIPIYV
-599 SCRWDIKN
+599 SCRWDIKS
-607 NEIHIYTDAGRLC
+607 NEIHIFTDAGRLC
-620 RPIFYIDEET
+620 RPIFYIDEDT
-630 GRPSYDKDEILE
+630 GRPSYDKDAILE
-642 MIRGGKA
+642 MIREGKA

-655 TGFTAKSDP
+655 TGFTSKSDP
-664 TFQAAHCNYYTIDE
+664 TFQASHCNYYTIDE
-678 LYGRAHDTSALS
+678 LYGHAHDTSALS

-703 TIQDFRRLKA
+703 TIEDFRRLKS

-729 LISMTHK
+729 LISMSHK
-736 FERPVA
+736 FERPLSVE
-742 ASTGTGSGS
+742 GKDRDSGNDDSEES
-751 ESDSGSGSGSSES
+751 ESDDEAD
-764 ESEGESEKEE
+764 KK
-774 EVSEPVEEESDVGSR
+774 
-789 GTGGL
+789 
-794 SPRTFAKAQEVD
+794 SPRH
-806 RRMREKLRKDAQ
+806 
-818 TGGAGGAAA
+818 
-827 VHKHRRKHRRRK
+827 HK
-839 HRRSSSSKR
+839 RRSSSSKR
-848 RSNSLSADGKH
+848 RNRLHRATVLSSDGKQ

-866 PSLVMGVMGNQICFP
+866 PSLLMGVMGNQICFP

-919 NGETPIVKSRY
+919 NGEVPIVKSRY
-930 LDLINREEHPCGF
+930 LDLINHEEHPCGF
-943 NAIVAIMSFN
+943 NAVVAIMSFN

-1043 SIQNEGAQMRDMSTM
+1043 SINNDGGQMRDVSTM

-1068 KAFMTEGETGFRI
+1068 KVFITEGETGFRI

-1106 TVGLIIPEKDMPFTK
+1106 TCGLIIPEKDMPFTK

-1153 VLTGGFGN
+1153 VLHGGFGN

-1171 HESFGSVLTGY
+1171 HQSFGSVLTEY
-1182 GYHSSGTEVLYNGMT
+1182 GFHSSGTEVLYNGMT
-1197 GEQVKS
+1197 GEEIKS

-1261 GASHFL
+1261 GAAHFL

-1292 NPNQNL
+1292 NPTQNL
-1298 FMSPMVDGPIKYSGA
+1298 FMSPMVDGPIQYSGS
-1313 LTDAAAAGGTAGGG
+1313 LTDAASGGSGA
-1327 GASVIQMTKFGRSF
+1327 GASVIHMTKFGRSF
-1341 SVVRIPY
+1341 SIVRIPY

-1366 ITDDNI
+1366 ITEDNI
-1372 DQLPSMSYSNN
+1372 DQLPSMSYSKN
-1383 VYKVLKDGR
+1383 VYKVLKDGK
-1392 GAMGVDDIIERNR
+1392 GSMGVDDIIERNR
-1405 LAAGLKPRPPVSS
+1405 LAAGLKPRNTAEVARKDVLSS
-1418 TQGRGAAGA
+1418 SVTGKQEFGR
-1427 DEDESGKGS
+1427 DEDEEEAAIGS

-1441 SRSEAE
+1441 SRSEE
-1447 EEAAAAAASGLGAGA
+1447 EDARITMSSNQLRASANA
-1462 FMKPLDVDDHPE
+1462 SEMFDPDERIQEIMP
-1474 DIILDLDID
+1474 DLDFD
-1483 TKASIHNFGWRFALK
+1483 TKQSIRNLGWRFALK
-1498 PDIARQMRGA
+1498 DDVLRQLQGSSKGA
-1508 GGGKGGGGGGAAAA
+1508 GNGKFPRITAS
-1522 AMTIQDLTGEDLVL
+1522 DVNSEDLVL
-1536 ESVILD
+1536 ESIILD
-1542 KNGEPTEQWSISG
+1542 KNGEPTERWTISG
-1555 AQWVGDYPTRFPDG
+1555 RQWIGDYPTRYPDG
-1569 WLSGMLVYPDDS
+1569 WLSEMLIYPDDT
-1581 PIAPSDMVEE
+1581 PISPSDMVEE
-1591 LRKTRKP
+1591 LRNIRKP
-1598 LNWVRAIITLIE
+1598 LNWVTAIISLMD
-1610 KRITRKSRSAYEKT
+1610 KYFRRKAKNRPVESENVALSENERSIA
-1624 NNVMDEN
+1624 EN
-1631 SRNIAANAKELE
+1631 ERETT
-1643 RVSSE
+1643 RVSGE

-1659 EEERLKVQMTRLT
+1659 EEERLKVQLERLA
-1672 DERTTLNALRRDIEF
+1672 DERTELNSIRREMEREYVPVSPKYT
-1687 SSGNEEAAAAAAE
+1687 SSMPTPPGSADEEADQVR
-1700 SDEGQPKTPGY
+1700 S
-1711 SSILDTSPVA
+1711 
-1721 PGGGGGG
+1721 
-1728 GAAED
+1728 
-1733 ANRLRGAVASFNEKM
+1733 AVASFNAKM
-1748 LEKYGKDDENIPST
+1748 LDKYGDNDENIPEGDDVYS
-1762 DTSASTSE
+1762 
-1770 PSTPR
+1770 PR
-1775 TPPYSSSM
+1775 TPSSPAYSSI
-1783 FEGGGQRGGGSHGR
+1783 FEQDGGRRRQQQRGGGGR
-1797 GHTSNFI
+1797 NKYI
-1804 PQIPT
+1804 PQIPISVLDNYLNSKY
-1809 GVLESYLSSRY
+1809 GVSSKNMSSHMSDTANQSS
-1820 SGGAAMNPVQSAAM
+1820 SGIM
-1834 APFQQMGGGAGTGG
+1834 TGG
-1848 SNLGSM
+1848 MAGGLP
-1854 MTMNVPVVATMP
+1854 TMNIPVVATMP
-1866 MAGMMPVQAQGGG
+1866 MAGMMPIQQQSGGS
-1879 GGGGGGGGQFPGQAQ
+1879 
-1894 QSQQAQQPAAQ
+1894 QSQQSSSGLATGMSGQQQQQQQQASGQ
-1905 TGGAAPPMA
+1905 TGGGTNGGA
-1914 SPTPNEAGVKTFS
+1914 SGEPNAQGVKTFS
-1927 INLHR
+1927 IKI

>member
-12 INRLFNDD
+12 IKRLFEDD
-20 PQMMIRHHIDS
+20 PQMLVRHHIDS

-79 YFGKPVIY
+79 YFGKPIIY

-114 VDVVFKIAVPDSG
+114 IDVVFKIANGGAGAGAG
-127 EGGTGGGGRRIEVTT
+127 EGTRYDVTT

-222 IRTVSEDASKP
+222 VRTVSEDASKP

-242 APTSLLTNKQI
+242 APTTLLTNKQI

-268 VMRALGVISDR
+268 VMRALGVLSDR
-279 DILEFC
+279 EILEFC
-285 LLDLDENA
+285 LLDLDEHA
-293 ELLDNFIPSIH
+293 ELLDHFIPSIH

-358 VYKLLRVSLKIDAP
+358 VYKLLRVSLKIDQP

-381 RIELSGAL
+381 RIELSGSL

-404 IRLSMDREYFKDPKK
+404 IRLAMDREYFKDPKK
-419 YEKNFVG
+419 YEKNFIG
-426 LIQMNYQE
+426 LVQMNYQE
-434 FFRERIVEN
+434 FFRERIVES

-453 GATEHTKRIG
+453 GATDHTKRIG

-483 NLPMDSSAKI
+483 NLPMDSSAK
-493 VKPRML
+493 VVAPRML

-523 LAFGTRITNHCSAY
+523 LAFGARVTNQCSAY
-537 PMTLWLREVVKMH
+537 PMTIWLREVTKMH
-550 LLEESTRMFLY
+550 LLEECTRMFLH

-588 HRRNALIPIYI
+588 HRRNALIPIYV
-599 SCRWDIKN
+599 SCSWDIKN
-607 NEIHIYTDAGRLC
+607 NEIHVFTDAGRLC

-642 MIRGGKA
+642 MIRAGKA
-649 SWEQMT
+649 SWAQMT
-655 TGFTAKSDP
+655 TGFTVKSDP

-678 LYGRAHDTSALS
+678 LYGRATDTSALS
-690 AKQKVSEDVARVN
+690 VKQKVSEDVARVN
-703 TIQDFRRLKA
+703 TIEDFRRLKA
-713 TQAIIEYI
+713 TQAIIEYL

-729 LISMTHK
+729 LISMSHK
-736 FERPVA
+736 FEKA
-742 ASTGTGSGS
+742 
-751 ESDSGSGSGSSES
+751 SDSGEGEGEGEGEGGSSDSDSDEGG
-764 ESEGESEKEE
+764 EGEGDKKKGRRS
-774 EVSEPVEEESDVGSR
+774 SR
-789 GTGGL
+789 
-794 SPRTFAKAQEVD
+794 
-806 RRMREKLRKDAQ
+806 RRS
-818 TGGAGGAAA
+818 
-827 VHKHRRKHRRRK
+827 HRRRATV
-839 HRRSSSSKR
+839 
-848 RSNSLSADGKH
+848 LSADGKQ

-866 PSLVMGVMGNQICFP
+866 PSMLMGVMGNQICFP

-894 QAKQAASLYH
+894 QAKQAASIYH

-913 MGVVIN
+913 MGVILN
-919 NGETPIVKSRY
+919 NGEVPIVKSRY
-930 LDLINREEHPCGF
+930 LDLINHEEHPCGF

-1043 SIQNEGAQMRDMSTM
+1043 SIQNEGGQMRDMSTM

-1081 GKVRIREERFPSIG
+1081 GKVRIREERLPAIG

-1153 VLTGGFGN
+1153 VLHGGFGN

-1261 GASHFL
+1261 GAAHFL

-1298 FMSPMVDGPIKYSGA
+1298 FMSPMVDGPIQFSGS
-1313 LTDAAAAGGTAGGG
+1313 LTDAGGADGAGAT
-1327 GASVIQMTKFGRSF
+1327 GASVVHMTKFGRSF
-1341 SVVRIPY
+1341 SIVRIPY
-1348 CLKLLMQELLVMN
+1348 CLKLLMQELIVMN

-1366 ITDDNI
+1366 ITEDNI

-1383 VYKVLKDGR
+1383 VYKVIKDGR

-1405 LAAGLKPRPPVSS
+1405 VAAGLKPRVKTNVAASASS
-1418 TQGRGAAGA
+1418 ASAANGEEEEA
-1427 DEDESGKGS
+1427 AIGS

-1441 SRSEAE
+1441 SRSEE
-1447 EEAAAAAASGLGAGA
+1447 EEEYDTRPSAGIIPAGASGA
-1462 FMKPLDVDDHPE
+1462 FDPDIHPE
-1474 DIILDLDID
+1474 EIIMELDID
-1483 TKASIHNFGWRFALK
+1483 TRQNIRNLGWRFALK
-1498 PDIARQMRGA
+1498 ADIARRIRGA
-1508 GGGKGGGGGGAAAA
+1508 AGAAAA
-1522 AMTIQDLTGEDLVL
+1522 AEPLSVTGEDLLL

-1542 KNGEPTEQWSISG
+1542 KNGEPTEIWAISG
-1555 AQWVGDYPTRFPDG
+1555 REWMGDFPTRFPDG
-1569 WLSGMLVYPDDS
+1569 WLSEMLVYPDDT
-1581 PIAPSDMVEE
+1581 PISPSDMVEE
-1591 LRKTRKP
+1591 LRKMRKP
-1598 LNWVRAIITLIE
+1598 LNWVLAIISLME
-1610 KRITRKSRSAYEKT
+1610 RYGRRKLKSRIEAE
-1624 NNVMDEN
+1624 NVAMAEN
-1631 SRNIAANAKELE
+1631 VRNIETNTKETE
-1643 RVSSE
+1643 RVSGE
-1648 IERAKREGNVA
+1648 IGRAKREGNVA
-1659 EEERLKVQMTRLT
+1659 EEERLKVQMSRLM
-1672 DERTTLNALRRDIEF
+1672 DERVKLDAIRREM
-1687 SSGNEEAAAAAAE
+1687 
-1700 SDEGQPKTPGY
+1700 EGDPDYVPQSPGY
-1711 SSILDTSPVA
+1711 TSSWPTA
-1721 PGGGGGG
+1721 EEE
-1728 GAAED
+1728 GAEEGAS
-1733 ANRLRGAVASFNEKM
+1733 RVRGAVASFNAKM
-1748 LEKYGKDDENIPST
+1748 LDKYGDNDENLPESGGDYSPRAPS
-1762 DTSASTSE
+1762 SPA
-1770 PSTPR
+1770 
-1775 TPPYSSSM
+1775 YSSI
-1783 FEGGGQRGGGSHGR
+1783 FQEGGGRPRERGRTGS
-1797 GHTSNFI
+1797 NKFI

-1820 SGGAAMNPVQSAAM
+1820 GVAASSSSSSSIGGNSGVMT
-1834 APFQQMGGGAGTGG
+1834 GGGGG
-1848 SNLGSM
+1848 QVGQMNIP
-1854 MTMNVPVVATMP
+1854 TMNIPVVATMP
-1866 MAGMMPVQAQGGG
+1866 MAGMMPIQQQPQVGAATAAQGT
-1879 GGGGGGGGQFPGQAQ
+1879 GQ
-1894 QSQQAQQPAAQ
+1894 AQ
-1905 TGGAAPPMA
+1905 TGGGAGVGLGGAPAAPGA
-1914 SPTPNEAGVKTFS
+1914 DGVKTLS
-1927 INLHR
+1927 IKL

>member
-12 INRLFNDD
+12 IQRLFDDD
-20 PQMMIRHHIDS
+20 PQMMVRHHIDS

-79 YFGKPVIY
+79 YFGKPIIY

-114 VDVVFKIAVPDSG
+114 VDVVFKIAVPD
-127 EGGTGGGGRRIEVTT
+127 EAAGGRRIEVTT

-155 MIQSNHC
+155 MVQSNNC

-201 ADNMIY
+201 ADNMLY
-207 IRENNEDNVYTHAAD
+207 IRENNEDNMYTHAAD

-242 APTSLLTNKQI
+242 APTTLLTNKQI

-268 VMRALGVISDR
+268 VMRALGVLSDR

-293 ELLDNFIPSIH
+293 ELLDHFIPSIH
-304 DANKIFTQEG
+304 DANKVFTQEG

-358 VYKLLRVSLKIDAP
+358 VYKLLRVSLKLDAP

-381 RIELSGAL
+381 RIELSGSL
-389 IFDLFKEYYALQQQH
+389 IYDLFKEYYALQQQH

-453 GATEHTKRIG
+453 GATDHTKRIG

-483 NLPMDSSAKI
+483 NLPMDSSAK
-493 VKPRML
+493 VTKPRML

-523 LAFGTRITNHCSAY
+523 LAFGTRVTNQCSAY
-537 PMTLWLREVVKMH
+537 PMMQWLREVVKMQ
-550 LLEESTRMFLY
+550 LLEECTRMFLY

-588 HRRNALIPIYI
+588 HRRNALIPIYV
-599 SCRWDIKN
+599 SCCWDIKN
-607 NEIHIYTDAGRLC
+607 NEIHVYTDAGRLC
-620 RPIFYIDEET
+620 RPIFYIDEDT

-642 MIRGGKA
+642 MIRAGKA

-664 TFQAAHCNYYTIDE
+664 TFNPSHCNYYTIDE
-678 LYGRAHDTSALS
+678 LYGRAHDTSALA
-690 AKQKVSEDVARVN
+690 AKQKVAEDVARVN
-703 TIQDFRRLKA
+703 TIEDFRRLKA

-729 LISMTHK
+729 LISMSHK
-736 FERPVA
+736 FERPGG
-742 ASTGTGSGS
+742 ASEEKGKK
-751 ESDSGSGSGSSES
+751 DSSSES
-764 ESEGESEKEE
+764 ESGGEGESEGE
-774 EVSEPVEEESDVGSR
+774 DAGRSR
-789 GTGGL
+789 SGG
-794 SPRTFAKAQEVD
+794 
-806 RRMREKLRKDAQ
+806 
-818 TGGAGGAAA
+818 G
-827 VHKHRRKHRRRK
+827 RRRRGY
-839 HRRSSSSKR
+839 RRRARVLSS
-848 RSNSLSADGKH
+848 DGKQ

-866 PSLVMGVMGNQICFP
+866 PSLLMGVMGNQICFP

-894 QAKQAASLYH
+894 QAKQAASIYH

-919 NGETPIVKSRY
+919 NGEVPIVKSRY
-930 LDLINREEHPCGF
+930 LDLINHEEHPCGF
-943 NAIVAIMSFN
+943 NAVVAIMSFN

-1017 YLDDNGLIRENT
+1017 YLDEHGLIRENT

-1043 SIQNEGAQMRDMSTM
+1043 SIHNDGGQMRDMSVM

-1106 TVGLIIPEKDMPFTK
+1106 TCGLIIPEKDMPFTK

-1153 VLTGGFGN
+1153 VLHGGFGN

-1171 HESFGSVLTGY
+1171 HESFGSVLTEY
-1182 GYHSSGTEVLYNGMT
+1182 GFHSSGTEVLYNGMT
-1197 GEQVKS
+1197 GEQIKS

-1261 GASHFL
+1261 GAAHFL

-1273 RGDEYH
+1273 RGDEYY

-1292 NPNQNL
+1292 NPTQNL
-1298 FMSPMVDGPIKYSGA
+1298 FMSPMVDGPIQFSGN
-1313 LTDAAAAGGTAGGG
+1313 LTDAATSGSGS
-1327 GASVIQMTKFGRSF
+1327 GASVIHMTKFGRSF
-1341 SVVRIPY
+1341 SIVRIPY

-1366 ITDDNI
+1366 ITEDNI
-1372 DQLPSMSYSNN
+1372 DQLPSMSYSKN
-1383 VYKVLKDGR
+1383 VYRVLKDGK

-1405 LAAGLKPRPPVSS
+1405 LAAGLKPRDMRKAADASAAAAEAS
-1418 TQGRGAAGA
+1418 GLGMGRD
-1427 DEDESGKGS
+1427 DEEEEVAIGS

-1441 SRSEAE
+1441 SRSEQEAE
-1447 EEAAAAAASGLGAGA
+1447 ERSMSAQELRTAANTTAK
-1462 FMKPLDVDDHPE
+1462 FDPDERIDEIVP
-1474 DIILDLDID
+1474 DLDID
-1483 TKASIHNFGWRFALK
+1483 TKQSIRNLGWRFALK
-1498 PDIARQMRGA
+1498 DDIVRQLQGNRTTGS
-1508 GGGKGGGGGGAAAA
+1508 GKIPAI
-1522 AMTIQDLTGEDLVL
+1522 TSNDITSEDLVL

-1542 KNGEPTEQWSISG
+1542 KNGQPTERWTISG
-1555 AQWVGDYPTRFPDG
+1555 RQWVGDYPTRYPDG
-1569 WLSGMLVYPDDS
+1569 WLSEMLVYPDDT
-1581 PIAPSDMVEE
+1581 PISPSDMVEE
-1591 LRKTRKP
+1591 LRATRKP
-1598 LNWVRAIITLIE
+1598 LNWVTSIISLMD
-1610 KRITRKSRSAYEKT
+1610 KYGRRKMMKNQSSVVKSQNEIAL
-1624 NNVMDEN
+1624 DEN
-1631 SRNIAANAKELE
+1631 ERNLAENERE
-1643 RVSSE
+1643 TQRVSDE
-1648 IERAKREGNVA
+1648 IARAKREGNIA
-1659 EEERLKVQMTRLT
+1659 EEERLKVQLTRLA
-1672 DERTTLNALRRDIEF
+1672 DERANLDSLRREMKREEERQRQEYEPP
-1687 SSGNEEAAAAAAE
+1687 SSP
-1700 SDEGQPKTPGY
+1700 QY
-1711 SSILDTSPVA
+1711 SSIFTPEGSPDEQQ
-1721 PGGGGGG
+1721 
-1728 GAAED
+1728 AEEV
-1733 ANRLRGAVASFNEKM
+1733 RRAVGSFNAKM
-1748 LEKYGKDDENIPST
+1748 LEKYGDNDENIPES
-1762 DTSASTSE
+1762 DGFS
-1770 PSTPR
+1770 PR
-1775 TPPYSSSM
+1775 TPSSPAYSSI
-1783 FEGGGQRGGGSHGR
+1783 FEGGGSGRQRGGGGK
-1797 GHTSNFI
+1797 FI

-1809 GVLESYLSSRY
+1809 SVLDHYLNSKYGVSPKHTTNINMSE
-1820 SGGAAMNPVQSAAM
+1820 MM
-1834 APFQQMGGGAGTGG
+1834 TGG
-1848 SNLGSM
+1848 SALQGAGVATGIVGGLP
-1854 MTMNVPVVATMP
+1854 TMNIPVVATMP
-1866 MAGMMPVQAQGGG
+1866 MAGMMPVQAQQTARGGSIG
-1879 GGGGGGGGQFPGQAQ
+1879 SGSSGVTTANEQ
-1894 QSQQAQQPAAQ
+1894 QTTNGQ
-1905 TGGAAPPMA
+1905 TGGTGGTGANNGE
-1914 SPTPNEAGVKTFS
+1914 PNAQGVKTFS
-1927 INLHR
+1927 IKL

>member
-12 INRLFNDD
+12 IQRLFEDD
-20 PQMMIRHHIDS
+20 PQMMVRHHIDS

-79 YFGKPVIY
+79 YFGKPIIY

-114 VDVVFKIAVPDSG
+114 VDVVFKIAAPGDS
-127 EGGTGGGGRRIEVTT
+127 GGGGGNGRRVEVTT

-201 ADNMIY
+201 ADNMLY
-207 IRENNEDNVYTHAAD
+207 IRANNEDNVYTHAAD

-242 APTSLLTNKQI
+242 APTTLLTNKQF

-279 DILEFC
+279 EILEFC

-293 ELLDNFIPSIH
+293 ELLDHFIPSIH

-358 VYKLLRVSLKIDAP
+358 VYKLLRVSLKIDQP

-381 RIELSGAL
+381 RIELSGSL
-389 IFDLFKEYYALQQQH
+389 IYDLFKEYYALQQQH

-419 YEKNFVG
+419 YEKNFIG

-434 FFRERIVEN
+434 FFRERIVED

-453 GATEHTKRIG
+453 GATDHTKRIG

-483 NLPMDSSAKI
+483 NLPMDSSAK
-493 VKPRML
+493 VVAPRML

-523 LAFGTRITNHCSAY
+523 LAFGTRVTNQCSAY
-537 PMTLWLREVVKMH
+537 PMTLWLREVVKMQ
-550 LLEESTRMFLY
+550 LLEECTRMFLY

-588 HRRNALIPIYI
+588 HRRNALIPIYV
-599 SCRWDIKN
+599 SCRWDIKS
-607 NEIHIYTDAGRLC
+607 NEIHVYTDAGRLC
-620 RPIFYIDEET
+620 RPIFYIDDDT
-630 GRPSYDKDEILE
+630 GRPSYDKDEIME
-642 MIRGGKA
+642 MIRAGKA

-664 TFQAAHCNYYTIDE
+664 TFNPSHCNYYTIDE
-678 LYGRAHDTSALS
+678 LYGRAQDTSALS

-703 TIQDFRRLKA
+703 TIEDFRRLKA

-729 LISMTHK
+729 LISMSHK

-742 ASTGTGSGS
+742 VDAVTGEKRKHASDSSSGSGS
-751 ESDSGSGSGSSES
+751 ESSDDESKSGAG
-764 ESEGESEKEE
+764 EGAGAEG
-774 EVSEPVEEESDVGSR
+774 P
-789 GTGGL
+789 
-794 SPRTFAKAQEVD
+794 QE
-806 RRMREKLRKDAQ
+806 
-818 TGGAGGAAA
+818 GGARS
-827 VHKHRRKHRRRK
+827 KSPRKHR
-839 HRRSSSSKR
+839 HRRHSRRRHRHRARVLSS
-848 RSNSLSADGKH
+848 DGKQ

-866 PSLVMGVMGNQICFP
+866 PSLLMGVMGNQICFP

-894 QAKQAASLYH
+894 QAKQAASIYH

-919 NGETPIVKSRY
+919 NGEIPIVKSRY
-930 LDLINREEHPCGF
+930 LDLINHEEHPCGF
-943 NAIVAIMSFN
+943 NAVVAIMSFN

-1043 SIQNEGAQMRDMSTM
+1043 SIQNDGGQMRDMSTM

-1068 KAFMTEGETGFRI
+1068 KAFMTEGEKGFRI

-1153 VLTGGFGN
+1153 VLHGGFGN

-1171 HESFGSVLTGY
+1171 HESFGSILTEY

-1197 GEQVKS
+1197 GEQIKS
-1203 DIYIGPTY
+1203 NIYIGPTY

-1261 GASHFL
+1261 GAAHFL

-1298 FMSPMVDGPIKYSGA
+1298 FMSPMVDGPIQYSGS
-1313 LTDAAAAGGTAGGG
+1313 LTDAAGEGAAGAT
-1327 GASVIQMTKFGRSF
+1327 GASVIHMTKFGRSF
-1341 SVVRIPY
+1341 SIVRIPY

-1366 ITDDNI
+1366 ITEDNI
-1372 DQLPSMSYSNN
+1372 DQLPSMSYSKN
-1383 VYKVLKDGR
+1383 VYKVLKDGK

-1405 LAAGLKPRPPVSS
+1405 LAAGLRPRDMAAAARKNDSS
-1418 TQGRGAAGA
+1418 AAGAAG
-1427 DEDESGKGS
+1427 EDEEEEAAIGS

-1441 SRSEAE
+1441 SRSEEDDA
-1447 EEAAAAAASGLGAGA
+1447 AAAAAASSGRGAA
-1462 FMKPLDVDDHPE
+1462 AAAAATFDPDEHPE
-1474 DIILDLDID
+1474 ELIMDLGID
-1483 TKASIHNFGWRFALK
+1483 TKQSIRNLGWRFALK
-1498 PDIARQMRGA
+1498 DDIARQMRGR
-1508 GGGKGGGGGGAAAA
+1508 GA
-1522 AMTIQDLTGEDLVL
+1522 TEPLKPSDITGEDLVL
-1536 ESVILD
+1536 ESVIMD
-1542 KNGEPTEQWSISG
+1542 KNGEPTERWTISG
-1555 AQWVGDYPTRFPDG
+1555 RQWTGDYPTRFPDG
-1569 WLSGMLVYPDDS
+1569 WLSEMLMYPDDTPIS
-1581 PIAPSDMVEE
+1581 PSEMVDE
-1591 LRKTRKP
+1591 LRKIRKP
-1598 LNWVRAIITLIE
+1598 LNWVLAIITLIE
-1610 KRITRKSRSAYEKT
+1610 RYTRRKMKSPVEGD
-1624 NNVMDEN
+1624 NVAMAEN
-1631 SRNIAANAKELE
+1631 LRNIETNTTETA
-1643 RVSSE
+1643 RVSGE
-1648 IERAKREGNVA
+1648 IDRAKREGNVA

-1672 DERTTLNALRRDIEF
+1672 DERVKLDAIRREMDQDAATSILPMTPEF
-1687 SSGNEEAAAAAAE
+1687 SS
-1700 SDEGQPKTPGY
+1700 SSTPAGE
-1711 SSILDTSPVA
+1711 V
-1721 PGGGGGG
+1721 
-1728 GAAED
+1728 D
-1733 ANRLRGAVASFNEKM
+1733 ADQVRGAVASFNAKM
-1748 LEKYGKDDENIPST
+1748 LEKYGENDQEIPESS
-1762 DTSASTSE
+1762 DY
-1770 PSTPR
+1770 TPR
-1775 TPPYSSSM
+1775 TPMSPAYSSM
-1783 FEGGGQRGGGSHGR
+1783 FEGDEQRGGSGMRQRGSGT
-1797 GHTSNFI
+1797 GTGTGKYI
-1804 PQIPT
+1804 PQIPM
-1809 GVLESYLSSRY
+1809 GVVDNYLRSKYGGS
-1820 SGGAAMNPVQSAAM
+1820 SGGS
-1834 APFQQMGGGAGTGG
+1834 GGGTSAGPGIGMNSGFMTGG
-1848 SNLGSM
+1848 PGFP
-1854 MTMNVPVVATMP
+1854 TMNIPIVATMP
-1866 MAGMMPVQAQGGG
+1866 MAGMMPIQQQSGGG
-1879 GGGGGGGGQFPGQAQ
+1879 GGGGSNVAGQAQ
-1894 QSQQAQQPAAQ
+1894 GQA
-1905 TGGAAPPMA
+1905 
-1914 SPTPNEAGVKTFS
+1914 PTPTQGQGQGPAQVGGGNGGGPEPNAQGVKTFS
-1927 INLHR
+1927 IKL

>member
-12 INRLFNDD
+12 IQRLFDDD
-20 PQMMIRHHIDS
+20 PQMMVRHHIDS

-79 YFGKPVIY
+79 YFGKPIIY

-114 VDVVFKIAVPDSG
+114 IDVVFKIAVPDD
-127 EGGTGGGGRRIEVTT
+127 TAGGRRIEVTT

-155 MIQSNHC
+155 MIQSNMC

-201 ADNMIY
+201 ADNMLY

-242 APTSLLTNKQI
+242 APTTLLTNKQI

-268 VMRALGVISDR
+268 VMRALGVLSDR

-293 ELLDNFIPSIH
+293 ELLDHFIPSIH
-304 DANKIFTQEG
+304 DANKVFTQEG

-381 RIELSGAL
+381 RIELSGSL
-389 IFDLFKEYYALQQQH
+389 IYDLFKEYYALQQQH

-453 GATEHTKRIG
+453 GATDHTKRIG

-483 NLPMDSSAKI
+483 NLPMDSSAK
-493 VKPRML
+493 VTKPRML

-523 LAFGTRITNHCSAY
+523 LAFGTRVTNQCSAY
-537 PMTLWLREVVKMH
+537 PMMLWLREVVKMQ
-550 LLEESTRMFLY
+550 LLEECTRMFLY

-599 SCRWDIKN
+599 SCQWDIKN
-607 NEIHIYTDAGRLC
+607 NEIHVYTDAGRLC
-620 RPIFYIDEET
+620 RPIFYIDEDT

-642 MIRGGKA
+642 MIRAGKA

-655 TGFTAKSDP
+655 TGFTAKSD
-664 TFQAAHCNYYTIDE
+664 QAFNPSHCNYYTIDE
-678 LYGRAHDTSALS
+678 LYGRAHDTSALA
-690 AKQKVSEDVARVN
+690 AKQKVAEDAARVN
-703 TIQDFRRLKA
+703 TIEDFRRLKA

-729 LISMTHK
+729 LISMSHK

-742 ASTGTGSGS
+742 KGEGKQGAKGGDSDSDSEGSDSGGEGEGGKKTGSGS
-751 ESDSGSGSGSSES
+751 G
-764 ESEGESEKEE
+764 
-774 EVSEPVEEESDVGSR
+774 R
-789 GTGGL
+789 GRG
-794 SPRTFAKAQEVD
+794 
-806 RRMREKLRKDAQ
+806 
-818 TGGAGGAAA
+818 
-827 VHKHRRKHRRRK
+827 
-839 HRRSSSSKR
+839 RRSSTRHRARVLSS
-848 RSNSLSADGKH
+848 DGKQ

-919 NGETPIVKSRY
+919 NGEVPIVKSRY
-930 LDLINREEHPCGF
+930 LNLINREEHPCGF
-943 NAIVAIMSFN
+943 NAVVAIMSFN

-1035 VVIGMGSV
+1035 VVIGMGSI
-1043 SIQNEGAQMRDMSTM
+1043 SIQNDGGQMRDMSTM

-1081 GKVRIREERFPSIG
+1081 GKVRIREERFPAIG

-1106 TVGLIIPEKDMPFTK
+1106 TVGLIIPESDMPFTK

-1153 VLTGGFGN
+1153 VLHGGFGN

-1171 HESFGSVLTGY
+1171 HESFGSVLTEY
-1182 GYHSSGTEVLYNGMT
+1182 GFHSSGTEVLYNGMT
-1197 GEQVKS
+1197 GEQIKS

-1261 GASHFL
+1261 GAAHFL

-1292 NPNQNL
+1292 NPTQNL
-1298 FMSPMVDGPIKYSGA
+1298 FMSPMVDGPIQFSGS
-1313 LTDAAAAGGTAGGG
+1313 LTDAAASGGAAGAGAA
-1327 GASVIQMTKFGRSF
+1327 GASVVHMTKFGRSF
-1341 SVVRIPY
+1341 SIVRIPY
-1348 CLKLLMQELLVMN
+1348 CLKLLMQELIVMN

-1366 ITDDNI
+1366 ITEDNI
-1372 DQLPSMSYSNN
+1372 DQLPSMSYSKN
-1383 VYKVLKDGR
+1383 VYKVLKDGK

-1405 LAAGLKPRPPVSS
+1405 LAAGLKPRDM
-1418 TQGRGAAGA
+1418 AALARKDATSASVVGGPA
-1427 DEDESGKGS
+1427 RSVDEEEATTGS

-1441 SRSEAE
+1441 SRSEQE
-1447 EEAAAAAASGLGAGA
+1447 EEEERRTAGNVTEK
-1462 FMKPLDVDDHPE
+1462 FDPDERIDE
-1474 DIILDLDID
+1474 IITDLDID
-1483 TKASIHNFGWRFALK
+1483 TKQSIRNLGWRFALK
-1498 PDIARQMRGA
+1498 ADVIRQLQGSTS
-1508 GGGKGGGGGGAAAA
+1508 GAANSGKVPRITASD
-1522 AMTIQDLTGEDLVL
+1522 INGEDLVL
-1536 ESVILD
+1536 ESVIMD
-1542 KNGEPTEQWSISG
+1542 KNGEPTEKWTISG
-1555 AQWVGDYPTRFPDG
+1555 RQWIGDYPTRYPDG
-1569 WLSGMLVYPDDS
+1569 WLSEMLVYPDDT
-1581 PIAPSDMVEE
+1581 PISPSDMVEE
-1591 LRKTRKP
+1591 LRNTRKP
-1598 LNWVRAIITLIE
+1598 LNWVTAIISIMGKYA
-1610 KRITRKSRSAYEKT
+1610 KRKLAKSRRPVESE
-1624 NNVMDEN
+1624 NVALSEN
-1631 SRNIAANAKELE
+1631 EQKIAENVRETA

-1659 EEERLKVQMTRLT
+1659 DEERLKVQMERLA
-1672 DERTTLNALRRDIEF
+1672 DERTKLDAIRREM
-1687 SSGNEEAAAAAAE
+1687 EREYV
-1700 SDEGQPKTPGY
+1700 P
-1711 SSILDTSPVA
+1711 TSPVYTSSTPTP
-1721 PGGGGGG
+1721 PGTGQS
-1728 GAAED
+1728 ADEEAD
-1733 ANRLRGAVASFNEKM
+1733 QVRRAVGSFNAKM
-1748 LEKYGKDDENIPST
+1748 LEKYGENDENIPES
-1762 DTSASTSE
+1762 DGYS
-1770 PSTPR
+1770 PR
-1775 TPPYSSSM
+1775 TPSSPAYTSM
-1783 FEGGGQRGGGSHGR
+1783 FEGGSRQQRGGGGGGSG
-1797 GHTSNFI
+1797 GKFV
-1804 PQIPT
+1804 PQIPPSVLDNYLT
-1809 GVLESYLSSRY
+1809 SKYGVSPKHTTVGISDAQSPAMGMMM
-1820 SGGAAMNPVQSAAM
+1820 GGAAGGLPMMNI
-1834 APFQQMGGGAGTGG
+1834 
-1848 SNLGSM
+1848 
-1854 MTMNVPVVATMP
+1854 PVVATMP
-1866 MAGMMPVQAQGGG
+1866 MAGMMPVQPQQGGG
-1879 GGGGGGGGQFPGQAQ
+1879 ALANGTQSTGQPTGQPTQQGTNGGQ
-1894 QSQQAQQPAAQ
+1894 S
-1905 TGGAAPPMA
+1905 GGAG
-1914 SPTPNEAGVKTFS
+1914 SGEPNAQGVRTFS
-1927 INLHR
+1927 IKL

>member
-1 MDSDPELPWKV
+1 MDTDPELPWKV
-12 INRLFNDD
+12 IKRLFDDD
-20 PQMMIRHHIDS
+20 PQMMVRHQIDS

-42 IFRER
+42 IFNER
-47 NPIIL
+47 NPIVL
-52 QKEQDPDTQEF
+52 QKEQNPDTQEF

-114 VDVVFKIAVPDSG
+114 VDVVFKIAEPAESG
-127 EGGTGGGGRRIEVTT
+127 VGTEIKVTT

-155 MIQSNHC
+155 MVQSNLC
-162 ILHGLEPKARF
+162 ILHGLESKARF
-173 YMGECKNDYGGYFII
+173 SMGECKNDHGGYFII

-201 ADNMIY
+201 ADNMLY
-207 IRENNEDNVYTHAAD
+207 IRENNEDNLYTHAAD
-222 IRTVSEDASKP
+222 VRTVSEDASKP

-242 APTSLLTNKQI
+242 APTTLLTNKQI

-268 VMRALGVISDR
+268 VMRALGVLSDR
-279 DILEFC
+279 DIIEFC

-293 ELLDNFIPSIH
+293 ELLDNFIPSVH

-314 AIKFIATL
+314 ALKFIATL

-345 TNYIQKAYFLGNM
+345 TNYIQKAYYLGNM
-358 VYKLLRVSLKIDAP
+358 VYKLLRVSLKIDQP

-381 RIELSGAL
+381 RIELSGTL
-389 IFDLFKEYYALQQQH
+389 IYDLFKEYYSLQQQH

-419 YEKNFVG
+419 YEKNFIG
-426 LIQMNYQE
+426 LVQMNYQE
-434 FFRERIVEN
+434 FFRERIVED

-523 LAFGTRITNHCSAY
+523 LAFGTRVTNHCSAY
-537 PMTLWLREVVKMH
+537 PMMRWLREVVKMH
-550 LLEESTRMFLY
+550 LLEECTRMFLY

-575 VTRPEETMRLIRL
+575 ITRPEETMRLIRL
-588 HRRNALIPIYI
+588 HRRTALIPIYI

-607 NEIHIYTDAGRLC
+607 NEIHIYTDSGRLC

-630 GRPSYDKDEILE
+630 GRPSYDKEEIIE
-642 MIRGGKA
+642 MIRSGKA
-649 SWEQMT
+649 SWENMT

-664 TFQAAHCNYYTIDE
+664 AFNSSHCNYYTIDE
-678 LYGRAHDTSALS
+678 LYGRANDTSALS
-690 AKQKVSEDVARVN
+690 AKQKVTEEIARAN
-703 TIQDFRRLKA
+703 TIEDFKRLRA
-713 TQAIIEYI
+713 TMAIIEYI

-729 LISMTHK
+729 LISMSHK
-736 FERPVA
+736 LENVDEKSTA
-742 ASTGTGSGS
+742 VTGTGGDDESEGGDSPGSGS
-751 ESDSGSGSGSSES
+751 EGE
-764 ESEGESEKEE
+764 EG
-774 EVSEPVEEESDVGSR
+774 
-789 GTGGL
+789 
-794 SPRTFAKAQEVD
+794 A
-806 RRMREKLRKDAQ
+806 
-818 TGGAGGAAA
+818 GAAA
-827 VHKHRRKHRRRK
+827 ESSRKKRK
-839 HRRSSSSKR
+839 QGRSKKDRSSTNKIR
-848 RSNSLSADGKH
+848 NGKQ

-866 PSLVMGVMGNQICFP
+866 PSLLMGVMGNQICFP

-919 NGETPIVKSRY
+919 NGEVPIVKSRY
-930 LDLINREEHPCGF
+930 LDLINHEEHPCGF
-943 NAIVAIMSFN
+943 NAVVAIMSFN

-976 YYNMYEAREESSSV
+976 YYNMYESREESSSV
-990 RGAQRDTRF
+990 RGNQRDTRF
-999 ANIQKEGAIGIKP
+999 ADIQKEGAIGIKP

-1017 YLDDNGLIRENT
+1017 YLDSNGLIRENT

-1035 VVIGMGSV
+1035 VVIGVGSV
-1043 SIQNEGAQMRDMSTM
+1043 SIQNDGGQMRDASIM

-1068 KAFMTEGETGFRI
+1068 KAFMTEGETGFRLA
-1081 GKVRIREERFPSIG
+1081 KVRIREERFPSIG

-1106 TVGLIIPEKDMPFTK
+1106 TCGLIIPEQDMPFTK

-1153 VLTGGFGN
+1153 VMHGSFGN

-1171 HESFGSVLTGY
+1171 HESFGSVLTNY
-1182 GYHSSGTEVLYNGMT
+1182 GFHSSGTEVLYNGMT

-1227 QGPRTQLTRQTVQGR
+1227 KGPRTQLTRQTVQGR

-1261 GASHFL
+1261 GAAHFL

-1273 RGDEYH
+1273 RGDEYN

-1298 FMSPMVDGPIKYSGA
+1298 FMSPMVDGPIQYSGNI
-1313 LTDAAAAGGTAGGG
+1313 DESGGG
-1327 GASVIQMTKFGRSF
+1327 SVIQMSKFGRSF
-1341 SVVRIPY
+1341 SIVRIPY
-1348 CLKLLMQELLVMN
+1348 CLKLLMQELIVMN

-1383 VYKVLKDGR
+1383 IYKVLKDSR
-1392 GAMGVDDIIERNR
+1392 GEMGVDDIIEKNR
-1405 LAAGLKPRPPVSS
+1405 LAAGLKPSVR
-1418 TQGRGAAGA
+1418 RGQAGPEEG
-1427 DEDESGKGS
+1427 EDEAGIGS

-1441 SRSEAE
+1441 SRSEE
-1447 EEAAAAAASGLGAGA
+1447 EMNEWDGSKLSRPDV
-1462 FMKPLDVDDHPE
+1462 FSDVDPAYLSAIDKLTF
-1474 DIILDLDID
+1474 DIDID
-1483 TKASIHNFGWRFALK
+1483 TKERIHNFGWRFAVKSDIIKQLK
-1498 PDIARQMRGA
+1498 ENMKKQPAANVSQS
-1508 GGGKGGGGGGAAAA
+1508 GGEFEI
-1522 AMTIQDLTGEDLVL
+1522 TSLDDLTGEDLVL
-1536 ESVILD
+1536 ESIILD
-1542 KNGEPTEQWSISG
+1542 KNGEPTELWSISG
-1555 AQWVGDYPTRFPDG
+1555 SRWEGDYPSRFPDG
-1569 WLSGMLVYPDDS
+1569 WLSEMLVYTNGE
-1581 PIAPSDMVEE
+1581 PISPSDMIEE
-1591 LRKTRKP
+1591 LRKIRKP
-1598 LNWVRAIITLIE
+1598 LNWITAIISLIE
-1610 KRITRKSRSAYEKT
+1610 RYIRKNRYRDTVDPDTVLLTENEKNIQENATEIKRVT
-1624 NNVMDEN
+1624 
-1631 SRNIAANAKELE
+1631 
-1643 RVSSE
+1643 SE
-1648 IERAKREGNVA
+1648 IDRAKREGNVA
-1659 EEERLKVQMTRLT
+1659 EEEQLKVQLTRLT
-1672 DERTTLNALRRDIEF
+1672 DERTTLNEARRQIEQEIEDRKQAMEAYVPSSPMYTASSPRENEEQELRSAVSSFNAKMIEN
-1687 SSGNEEAAAAAAE
+1687 SGNSPDDISV
-1700 SDEGQPKTPGY
+1700 SDSSEPRIQSSPGY
-1711 SSILDTSPVA
+1711 TSMWQ
-1721 PGGGGGG
+1721 
-1728 GAAED
+1728 D
-1733 ANRLRGAVASFNEKM
+1733 
-1748 LEKYGKDDENIPST
+1748 
-1762 DTSASTSE
+1762 
-1770 PSTPR
+1770 
-1775 TPPYSSSM
+1775 
-1783 FEGGGQRGGGSHGR
+1783 GGSKTNR
-1797 GHTSNFI
+1797 FI
-1804 PQIPT
+1804 PQIPL
-1809 GVLESYLSSRY
+1809 GVLDGYLNSKRSQTP
-1820 SGGAAMNPVQSAAM
+1820 GMNSNM
-1834 APFQQMGGGAGTGG
+1834 YTGGGQQIQNIGG
-1848 SNLGSM
+1848 GNM
-1854 MTMNVPVVATMP
+1854 NMNMNMNNNAAVPTMNVPLVATMP
-1866 MAGMMPVQAQGGG
+1866 MTMNMPIMSGGG
-1879 GGGGGGGGQFPGQAQ
+1879 GGVIGPASNGGNGVGNNNGQPGNNPNVNSNPLQ
-1894 QSQQAQQPAAQ
+1894 QNNNNTSTTA
-1905 TGGAAPPMA
+1905 TD
-1914 SPTPNEAGVKTFS
+1914 GVRTLS
-1927 INLHR
+1927 IKL

>member
-12 INRLFNDD
+12 IQRLFEDD
-20 PQMMIRHHIDS
+20 PQMMVRHHIDS
-31 YNDFFGKGIFK
+31 YNDFFGKGIYK

-79 YFGKPVIY
+79 YFGKPIIY

-114 VDVVFKIAVPDSG
+114 VDVVFKIAAA
-127 EGGTGGGGRRIEVTT
+127 GGDGGRHIEVTT

-155 MIQSNHC
+155 MIQSNQC
-162 ILHGLEPKARF
+162 IMHGLEPKARF

-201 ADNMIY
+201 ADNMLY
-207 IRENNEDNVYTHAAD
+207 IRANNEDNVYTHAAD

-242 APTSLLTNKQI
+242 APTTLLTNKQI

-268 VMRALGVISDR
+268 VMRALGVLSDR
-279 DILEFC
+279 EILEFC

-293 ELLDNFIPSIH
+293 ELLDHFIPSIH

-358 VYKLLRVSLKIDAP
+358 VYKLLRVSLNIDAP

-381 RIELSGAL
+381 RIELSGSL
-389 IFDLFKEYYALQQQH
+389 IYDLFKEYYALQQQH

-419 YEKNFVG
+419 YEKNFIG

-434 FFRERIVEN
+434 FFRERIVED

-453 GATEHTKRIG
+453 GATDHTKRIG

-483 NLPMDSSAKI
+483 NLPMDSSAK
-493 VKPRML
+493 VVAPRML

-523 LAFGTRITNHCSAY
+523 LAFGARITNQCSAY

-550 LLEESTRMFLY
+550 LLEECTRMFLY

-588 HRRNALIPIYI
+588 HRRNALIPIYV
-599 SCRWDIKN
+599 SCCWDIKS
-607 NEIHIYTDAGRLC
+607 NEIHVYTDAGRLC
-620 RPIFYIDEET
+620 RPIFYIDDDT
-630 GRPSYDKDEILE
+630 GRPSYDKDEIME

-664 TFQAAHCNYYTIDE
+664 TFKPSHCNYYTIDE
-678 LYGRAHDTSALS
+678 LYGRAQDTSALS

-703 TIQDFRRLKA
+703 TIEDFRRLKA

-729 LISMTHK
+729 LISMSHK
-736 FERPVA
+736 FERPNTVDA
-742 ASTGTGSGS
+742 VTGEMPKHADRASDSGS
-751 ESDSGSGSGSSES
+751 ESESSES
-764 ESEGESEKEE
+764 SDEGEGEGEGAK
-774 EVSEPVEEESDVGSR
+774 SR
-789 GTGGL
+789 GEQEGGGRSRSK
-794 SPRTFAKAQEVD
+794 SP
-806 RRMREKLRKDAQ
+806 
-818 TGGAGGAAA
+818 
-827 VHKHRRKHRRRK
+827 RKHRR
-839 HRRSSSSKR
+839 HRHRHHSRRHRARVLSS
-848 RSNSLSADGKH
+848 DGKQ

-866 PSLVMGVMGNQICFP
+866 PSLLMGVMGNQICFP

-913 MGVVIN
+913 MGVIIN
-919 NGETPIVKSRY
+919 NGEIPIVKSRY
-930 LDLINREEHPCGF
+930 LDLINHEEHPCGF

-1043 SIQNEGAQMRDMSTM
+1043 SIHNDGGQMRDMSTM

-1068 KAFMTEGETGFRI
+1068 KAFMTEGEKGFRI
-1081 GKVRIREERFPSIG
+1081 GKVRIREERFPAIG

-1153 VLTGGFGN
+1153 VLHGGFGN

-1171 HESFGSVLTGY
+1171 HESFGSVLTEY
-1182 GYHSSGTEVLYNGMT
+1182 GYHSSGTEILYNGMT
-1197 GEQVKS
+1197 GEQIKS
-1203 DIYIGPTY
+1203 NIYIGPTY

-1261 GASHFL
+1261 GAAHFL

-1298 FMSPMVDGPIKYSGA
+1298 FMSPMVDGPIQYSGS
-1313 LTDAAAAGGTAGGG
+1313 LTDANAGAADAT
-1327 GASVIQMTKFGRSF
+1327 GASVIHMTKFGRSF
-1341 SVVRIPY
+1341 SIVRIPY

-1366 ITDDNI
+1366 ITEDNI
-1372 DQLPSMSYSNN
+1372 DQLPSMSYSKN
-1383 VYKVLKDGR
+1383 VYKVLKDGK

-1405 LAAGLKPRPPVSS
+1405 LAAGLRPRDMAAARKNDSS
-1418 TQGRGAAGA
+1418 AVGAAGEEEEEA
-1427 DEDESGKGS
+1427 AIGS

-1441 SRSEAE
+1441 SRSEEDDAK
-1447 EEAAAAAASGLGAGA
+1447 AAATDATSKGRATT
-1462 FMKPLDVDDHPE
+1462 FDPDEHPE
-1474 DIILDLDID
+1474 ELIMDLDID
-1483 TKASIHNFGWRFALK
+1483 TKHSIRNLGWRFALK
-1498 PDIARQMRGA
+1498 DDIARQMRGRRS
-1508 GGGKGGGGGGAAAA
+1508 GGGEDAEPLKPSD
-1522 AMTIQDLTGEDLVL
+1522 ITGEDLVL
-1536 ESVILD
+1536 ESVIMD
-1542 KNGEPTEQWSISG
+1542 KQGEPTERWTISG
-1555 AQWVGDYPTRFPDG
+1555 RQWTGDYPTRFPDG
-1569 WLSGMLVYPDDS
+1569 WLSEMLVYPDDV
-1581 PIAPSDMVEE
+1581 PIAPSEMVDE
-1591 LRKTRKP
+1591 LRKIRKP
-1598 LNWVRAIITLIE
+1598 LNWVLAIITLIE
-1610 KRITRKSRSAYEKT
+1610 RYTRRKMKSPVEGD
-1624 NNVMDEN
+1624 NVAMAEN
-1631 SRNIAANAKELE
+1631 LRNIETNSKETA
-1643 RVSSE
+1643 RVSGE
-1648 IERAKREGNVA
+1648 IDRAKREGNVA

-1672 DERTTLNALRRDIEF
+1672 DERVKLDAIRREMDQD
-1687 SSGNEEAAAAAAE
+1687 AA
-1700 SDEGQPKTPGY
+1700 T
-1711 SSILDTSPVA
+1711 SILPMTPEFTSSSTPTGEV
-1721 PGGGGGG
+1721 
-1728 GAAED
+1728 D
-1733 ANRLRGAVASFNEKM
+1733 ADQVRGAVASFNAKM
-1748 LEKYGKDDENIPST
+1748 LEKYGENDAEIPES
-1762 DTSASTSE
+1762 DGN
-1770 PSTPR
+1770 TPR
-1775 TPPYSSSM
+1775 TPTSPAYSSM
-1783 FEGGGQRGGGSHGR
+1783 FEGGGRQRGGGGIGGSG
-1797 GHTSNFI
+1797 GKYI
-1804 PQIPT
+1804 PQIPM
-1809 GVLESYLSSRY
+1809 GVVENYLSSKY
-1820 SGGAAMNPVQSAAM
+1820 GTSSVSAAGPGM
-1834 APFQQMGGGAGTGG
+1834 TGGGAGAMTTNTGFP
-1848 SNLGSM
+1848 
-1854 MTMNVPVVATMP
+1854 TMNIPVVATMP
-1866 MAGMMPVQAQGGG
+1866 MTGMMPIQQIGSGGA
-1879 GGGGGGGGQFPGQAQ
+1879 GQAQ
-1894 QSQQAQQPAAQ
+1894 AQ
-1905 TGGAAPPMA
+1905 APPQGQNPA
-1914 SPTPNEAGVKTFS
+1914 QGQGQGPAQVGGGNGGGPEPNAQGVKTFS
-1927 INLHR
+1927 IKL

>member
-12 INRLFNDD
+12 IKRLFEDD
-20 PQMMIRHHIDS
+20 PQMLVRHHIDS

-79 YFGKPVIY
+79 YFGKPIIY

-98 EARLRNMTYG
+98 EARLRNMSYG

-114 VDVVFKIAVPDSG
+114 IDVVFKIAVPNSG
-127 EGGTGGGGRRIEVTT
+127 EGGGGTGTRIEVTT

-201 ADNMIY
+201 ADNMLY

-268 VMRALGVISDR
+268 VMRALGVLSDR
-279 DILEFC
+279 DIIEFC
-285 LLDLDENA
+285 LLDLDEHA

-304 DANKIFTQEG
+304 DANKIFTQES

-345 TNYIQKAYFLGNM
+345 TNYIQKAYFLGNI

-381 RIELSGAL
+381 RIELSGSL

-523 LAFGTRITNHCSAY
+523 LAFGTRITNQCSAY
-537 PMTLWLREVVKMH
+537 PMMQWLREVVKMH
-550 LLEESTRMFLY
+550 ILEECTRMFLH

-588 HRRNALIPIYI
+588 HRRNALIPIYV

-620 RPIFYIDEET
+620 RPIFYIDEDT
-630 GRPSYDKDEILE
+630 GRPSYDKEEILE
-642 MIRGGKA
+642 MIQRGKA

-664 TFQAAHCNYYTIDE
+664 TFNPSHCNYYTIDE
-678 LYGRAHDTSALS
+678 LYGHAHDTSALS
-690 AKQKVSEDVARVN
+690 AKQKVAEDVARVN
-703 TIQDFRRLKA
+703 TIEDFRRLKS

-729 LISMTHK
+729 LISMSHK
-736 FERPVA
+736 FEKPVSA
-742 ASTGTGSGS
+742 DAGKA
-751 ESDSGSGSGSSES
+751 SDSGSGSGSESSES
-764 ESEGESEKEE
+764 EPEE
-774 EVSEPVEEESDVGSR
+774 EVKSQVSQLPSE
-789 GTGGL
+789 TGGL
-794 SPRTFAKAQEVD
+794 TPRTFAKARELD
-806 RRMREKLRKDAQ
+806 RRIREKLRKEEAAAAAAANEVQ
-818 TGGAGGAAA
+818 SGGAGGEAAA
-827 VHKHRRKHRRRK
+827 HKNRSKSHRHK
-839 HRRSSSSKR
+839 RSSSRRRHKR
-848 RSNSLSADGKH
+848 AGVMSSDGKQ

-866 PSLVMGVMGNQICFP
+866 PSLVMGVMGNQVCFP

-894 QAKQAASLYH
+894 QAKQAASIYH

-919 NGETPIVKSRY
+919 NGEIPIVKSRY

-999 ANIQKEGAIGIKP
+999 ANIQKEGATGIKP

-1043 SIQNEGAQMRDMSTM
+1043 SIQNEGGVMRDMSTM

-1153 VLTGGFGN
+1153 VLHGGFGN
-1161 CTAYTNNGTK
+1161 CTAFTNNGTK
-1171 HESFGSVLTGY
+1171 HESFGSVLTEY

-1261 GASHFL
+1261 GAAHFL

-1292 NPNQNL
+1292 NQNQNL
-1298 FMSPMVDGPIKYSGA
+1298 FMSPMVDGPIQYSGSLA
-1313 LTDAAAAGGTAGGG
+1313 DAASGGAGA
-1327 GASVIQMTKFGRSF
+1327 GASVVHMTKFGRSF
-1341 SVVRIPY
+1341 SIVRIPY

-1366 ITDDNI
+1366 ITEDNI
-1372 DQLPSMSYSNN
+1372 DQLPSMSYSKN
-1383 VYKVLKDGR
+1383 VYKVLKDSK
-1392 GAMGVDDIIERNR
+1392 GAMSVDDIIERNR
-1405 LAAGLKPRPPVSS
+1405 LAAGLKPRDM
-1418 TQGRGAAGA
+1418 RKDAAGA
-1427 DEDESGKGS
+1427 VGVVHEGEEEAAIGS

-1441 SRSEAE
+1441 SRSEQE
-1447 EEAAAAAASGLGAGA
+1447 EYDIRPGYSGL
-1462 FMKPLDVDDHPE
+1462 PVDPDVNGPFDPDLRPE
-1474 DIILDLDID
+1474 DIISGLLVVQHFRIR
-1483 TKASIHNFGWRFALK
+1483 NLGWRFALK
-1498 PDIARQMRGA
+1498 ADIARQMKGS
-1508 GGGKGGGGGGAAAA
+1508 GSSGGKAD
-1522 AMTIQDLTGEDLVL
+1522 TITPSDITGEDLVL
-1536 ESVILD
+1536 ESIILD
-1542 KNGEPTEQWSISG
+1542 KNGEPTDRWTISG
-1555 AQWVGDYPTRFPDG
+1555 RQWMGDYPTSYPDG
-1569 WLSGMLVYPDDS
+1569 WLSEMLVYPDDT
-1581 PIAPSDMVEE
+1581 PISPSDMVEE

-1598 LNWVRAIITLIE
+1598 LNWVLSIISLLE
-1610 KRITRKSRSAYEKT
+1610 KHGRRKNIQRITSEH
-1624 NNVMDEN
+1624 VMLDEN
-1631 SRNIAANAKELE
+1631 MRNIESNKKDTES
-1643 RVSSE
+1643 VSGE
-1648 IERAKREGNVA
+1648 IERAKREGNVS
-1659 EEERLKVQMTRLT
+1659 EEERLKVQMTRLA
-1672 DERTTLNALRRDIEF
+1672 DERVKLDSMRREMELSMGKEHAVF
-1687 SSGNEEAAAAAAE
+1687 AE
-1700 SDEGQPKTPGY
+1700 GMPKTPEY
-1711 SSILDTSPVA
+1711 SKSFDYSPVA
-1721 PGGGGGG
+1721 RVGG
-1728 GAAED
+1728 ED
-1733 ANRLRGAVASFNEKM
+1733 DAQRVRGAVATFNEKM
-1748 LEKYGKDDENIPST
+1748 LEKYGDDDANIPIT
-1762 DTSASTSE
+1762 GAGAGE

-1775 TPPYSSSM
+1775 SPAYSSI
-1783 FEGGGQRGGGSHGR
+1783 FDGGGQRGGGG
-1797 GHTSNFI
+1797 GKFI
-1804 PQIPT
+1804 PQIPNS
-1809 GVLESYLSSRY
+1809 VLDSYLSSRY
-1820 SGGAAMNPVQSAAM
+1820 GMSSASAQVQTQTQIPGSPGIM
-1834 APFQQMGGGAGTGG
+1834 TGG
-1848 SNLGSM
+1848 SGLGFP
-1854 MTMNVPVVATMP
+1854 TMNIPVVATMP
-1866 MAGMMPVQAQGGG
+1866 MAGMMPMQQQGQQGQQGQQQGIQPAQQSGQNTVAQPGAQVGGG
-1879 GGGGGGGGQFPGQAQ
+1879 GGV
-1894 QSQQAQQPAAQ
+1894 
-1905 TGGAAPPMA
+1905 
-1914 SPTPNEAGVKTFS
+1914 NEQNSSGVRTLS
-1927 INLHR
+1927 IKL